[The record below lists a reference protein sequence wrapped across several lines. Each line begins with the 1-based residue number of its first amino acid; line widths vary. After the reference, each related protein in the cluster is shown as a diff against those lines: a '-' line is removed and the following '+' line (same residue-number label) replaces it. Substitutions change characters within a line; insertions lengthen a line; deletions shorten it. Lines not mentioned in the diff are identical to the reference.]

1 MNFKKILGSILSTMS
16 LFTAQSA
23 LAVDI
28 TNEATLNDYMTNK
41 DSDKQTGVIQNDITT
56 TAGITSSNSDV
67 AFQASG
73 NRVLSGELLRFTGAN
88 GKLTLSIVGGDKFT
102 INNTISLDGTTL
114 TNSNAGTYNLNNIL
128 GTGTLNLTSG
138 AKFTA
143 NNVTASLLSIAK
155 DTSLTLKDG
164 TITTVQISGNS
175 ATLNVQNLLN
185 SSSVTVSNYA
195 ILNVTDMYVS
205 STLVG
210 NSNSTITA
218 MKKVDGV
225 NTGAITVEGEFSLG
239 NASSAYADKVTANKV
254 TLTSN
259 SSLDLVGDDTTASK
273 NGVLTVS
280 DTLNIGNGSTV
291 KANTVNAKTIV
302 SDGKLIIGK
311 DGTEVSYV
319 NTDAMTINKGD
330 YTNTVIKGF
339 SGDYSNISFSSGGTD
354 INFNGKLNE
363 LRVKGG
369 STSSNATVTIN
380 NDSKLKIAAGAD
392 ESSKGVHFNGTIF
405 KVGDNAELNVD
416 AVSSD
421 ITFSSG
427 NKATGITLGNDSV
440 INVSS
445 SGANVVTLDNI
456 NHDTNSNFGTLNITS
471 GANAKTTAGI
481 KGSQWV
487 SGQIYLDKYIQNAG
501 STMTMLADSAINANV
516 VTINGGKLALTG
528 TSSTTTSDMSS
539 VKDTIR
545 AKTSFT
551 AKQATITSSGLTQII
566 SDGSMT
572 FTDSGITVNSGSNSI
587 LSLSAKEGV
596 NFSSTSHIILNGG
609 ELRIFGNNN
618 VVNKIS
624 GSLDNAKNQKGT
636 LRKVGSSQ
644 LELGTEGVKSSLNVD
659 TIIIGE
665 DKVFSGSADPVGSGL
680 VTVQQLINTEHFIV
694 SGDSTVDVK
703 IVKADEDD
711 PNTLGSTNAGSE
723 IRFKRTSNEIKD
735 NNGPVLNL
743 KKGTL
748 IADVI
753 DLSVKEANLYGG
765 VIGIEDGGTSKVI
778 FGNKSKIN
786 VKSDNAIR
794 IYVDNAAKGG
804 FSAQGSEINLENKGS
819 IVFGG
824 AVGSQAHWNI
834 KNKEVVQ
841 RFKAES
847 WFDGIKLDY
856 ELKEGGIFHNKGSI
870 LIGDYTNFG
879 FNDGDHPLN
888 LTGDDI
894 GNHVKFKG
902 GAIYNEGFFGS
913 YTLEGTAN
921 DVKFINNS
929 AASYLEEEKD
939 GTVIVTKYDGNGGA
953 IYNTKEGIIALGTKT
968 KFDSNGAGV
977 IGGAIY
983 NEATDS
989 TYTIDGKE
997 VDYNA
1002 VTLGKD
1008 TWFTTNK
1015 AGRLGGA
1022 IYTRG
1027 GTISIGEKAAFDNNV
1042 VGFKLDSS
1050 DIERNDLFFH
1060 KAEGGALYIAENSTV
1075 DIGAHSGIFNS
1086 FSSYSG
1092 GAISNHEGKL
1102 IFNDDGKIGDEPLR
1116 NDEIVKGSI
1125 RIESGGKRNETQKGV
1140 VTGNVFYTH
1149 QGGGLFNENG
1159 EIYTRRTNLDG
1170 STYLQSGLYNAE
1182 FNSNQALFGGAI
1194 YNYLSVDKDSDK
1206 QLAIENSTFTGNS
1219 ANRGVEI
1226 FYDAT
1231 SGYSNLEETTS
1242 SGGAIYNAGHKVYYT
1257 LEDGASGKQKYVKK
1271 NVEYNYKDKNGLLK
1285 THKNAQGET
1294 VKNEATKIKVK
1305 NSTFTG
1311 NTASNKAG
1319 AIYNDINTELELSDS
1334 TFNKNSATQGG
1345 AIYNSEGEYVKKA
1358 DEGTI
1363 YIGATIFTNLGEKG
1377 EKIIMNSNTATRQM
1391 SGKDETS
1398 PSNEFL
1404 GGAIYNA
1411 GTIKQKDS
1419 TSSYDNEVI
1428 GFEFNNNSA
1437 GAGQSTSDPA
1447 KSTIGRGGA
1456 YYNAVSGTTYVGNSK
1471 FDGNFTY
1478 AFAKDGEE
1486 VQSEG
1491 GAIYNEKGTLIIGES
1506 QDYDGTVKG
1515 VEFTNNGINAN
1526 SEVTTNRG
1534 GAIYN
1539 ATGATTIVE
1548 STKTKFSGN
1557 SAIKEGGAIY
1567 NATGATLEI
1576 KDGVSIGSIDDKAN
1590 NAKLGG
1596 GVFNAGSLK
1605 LAEGTSFVNNTAFN
1619 GGGLYLKKGSTV
1631 NADAAGLNHL
1641 SKVTFEG
1648 NSADYGAGLFVDED
1662 VDIFLDNVMFK
1673 GNSTSG
1679 LGSAF
1684 YNQGK
1689 LTLGENNTF
1698 FNNSGSLI
1706 GNSGELIFTKN
1717 FTIDGSKKG
1726 NEGNTSFIT
1735 NEENGVVKITTE
1747 NGTSL
1752 DINAIGDGTADGAA
1766 ISLLDKST
1774 ITTDGVAKTL
1784 KNAIFTKN
1792 KGKNGGAI
1800 YKESTEDLT
1809 IGNTKFDGNNAVA
1822 KGGAIYNAKGST
1834 VTIDADTKFTN
1845 NNANVAGGAIYNAEG
1860 GTLTFAKGY
1869 KGFANAN
1876 SKNYSTG
1883 NGGAISNDGVMNIYY
1898 DDANPDSII
1907 FSNQGKDLA
1916 TGNGGALHLGAK
1928 SIVKT
1933 NDTSKTDSNGYEVG
1947 YIKNG
1952 VFSNNTA
1959 NNGGALFNESNLVL
1973 EDTMF
1978 SGNKSGTAGGAIYNK
1993 GNVIDGRDYGI
2004 LDIILSENKTL
2015 YNNKSDDKGGA
2026 IYNEGGTVN
2035 IIAKSGSTPTI
2046 SGNTAHNQGGVVAS
2060 EGGVIN
2066 VGGNIKFKDNGTI
2079 AANSK
2084 GGVFSISSGT
2094 LNLDTTDGDIVFDNN
2109 TAAIGSAI
2117 YVENGGKI
2125 NFKGD
2130 DTHGITF
2137 SKTQTVASDSSSTNQ
2152 MNVAGGNIKFESS
2165 LAGFTGQFTQTGG
2178 TFTLANDFMNLNGT
2192 HNEVTGG
2199 KFILSDGA
2207 KLMPTTDT
2215 EDNKLNINGATIRFE
2230 NNDSS
2235 KLTDLSVLYQYKD
2248 TTKNSFS
2255 NAGSTLTYTS
2265 DKGDAKI
2272 GLSDAKLDL
2281 ALTQKFVDVVDE
2293 QTGEKY
2299 RKNSGEYALIL
2310 NGGADKN
2317 IDIAKDG
2324 RHAVSDLTVG
2334 DAVQIATDIK
2344 ISNGGKLS
2352 LEGAGLSKD
2361 VKTIDLS
2368 NGGQLNIFNDTYEK
2382 TVDGVLTKY
2391 NTDLTFYGKLIGDAT
2406 SKIYKGYKTSPL
2418 EDGLAGRASLIFA
2431 SGASAADYMGSYIQ
2445 NAGTLEFKEGSTY
2458 FNHLNSQV
2466 SYIEDAKL
2474 ILNDGVIYTGDTT
2487 INFDGK
2493 GGKFVLGSAT
2503 NIDMTHNPTPPPTNE
2518 KIEFEA
2524 KDKDGN
2530 TVRNTVKIGKDT
2542 TVQVTHGE
2550 TNVDASDEIINIGKN
2565 NAFSGIIVGG
2575 EENTA
2580 PDKSISIKVSTEGI
2594 EGKDTIFN
2602 VEDNGKLGF
2611 GDVKFVDS
2619 TGTDVTGTY
2628 SPTVK
2633 LGTNSEFYLVSGR
2646 DNDFSNL
2653 NLSTKATEWS
2663 KESGNLIKENAS
2675 KTTLTGAKTDLS
2687 GFHGTITIENGQIAL
2702 GDDITEDKKFAED
2715 TKFDL
2720 SKLANGASVIVD
2732 NITQNNDMTLIN
2744 GIGNKIIGTPT
2755 GDEFYRLK
2763 ITNDKGSIKFTT
2775 DGTKEYIP
2783 DIDVKNGSIL
2793 AMEAKGDI
2801 VVGDVDVISKFSTIS
2816 GVKQESVG
2824 GLKSDGLIKTGEIK
2838 VIGEK
2843 KGSEVAKAKLVL
2855 DAGGD
2860 IATGDSTTNDY
2871 KNITVK
2877 YGDLTATSTDGSI
2890 TFGDATDTTNPAL
2903 SVINGS
2909 AYIDAGKHL
2918 TINGDVTANG
2928 QDRTDALLALK
2939 AKGNITADDITASNL
2954 SDMYI
2959 RSTEGSVG
2967 LGDLTLTNVAV
2978 KTLDSTTE
2986 QHASVILADKGSIT
3000 VKDITL
3006 TDMKTNPTYIQAKD
3020 NISAGKITLDSASIN
3035 MISKEG
3041 SIAASGDVKVTDSKL
3056 EMGANGG
3063 TLTFGDATDTTNP
3076 ALDVANGSATILAK
3090 NDIKANGNIKIKDSD
3105 LYIKSQEGKV
3115 TFGEVTDTTNP
3126 ALSVVNGSAY
3136 VVAKDALTMNGDV
3149 VLDSLTKNSLIEG
3162 SSVSMD
3168 SLTSTN
3174 NAERMIA
3181 IGATNEKLA
3190 ITGEVTVDDTKLL
3203 QISGAKGI
3211 DIKATGTK
3219 KGDVT
3224 ITDSKFAAIADT
3236 GNINIDGNVSA
3247 DNSVVSIV
3255 VRDSGT
3261 GNITIGNNSTTTPA
3275 LSVVDSS
3282 AYISSEGLTTIKG
3295 DVLMNN
3301 LADLA
3306 YISGNSVDIKG
3317 DVSIKNSEYA
3327 STIYAQDGNLTLG
3340 ALDVVNNI
3348 DPNGK
3353 NAKTTIA
3360 SNGGDIIAKGKLNV
3374 EDADIWV
3381 SANGA
3386 MKIASDTDGTGVAVK
3401 VKGGKAE
3408 IFSSED
3414 MVINGD
3420 VDISEITDKSAIQ
3433 GGSVT
3438 AGKINIHD
3446 NDKDTIIKSTVGNI
3460 STKDISIV
3468 DNNGKLTAVGAK
3480 GGITTNNG
3488 KVNVANSNLQMV
3500 AENGD
3505 VNLGTGTI
3513 TVDNSTTIISA
3524 TNGGIMSGDI
3534 TVRDTV
3540 GGETPTE
3547 LGMAA
3552 KDGSISSGNIDLSSN
3567 VSLKQITTKTTGST
3581 AATDITNG
3589 NIKIADNAKYQAN
3602 SAGNYTAGD
3611 IIANVAE
3618 GSESIA
3624 QILADGNI
3632 TIQDITASNLADMF
3646 IRSKDGDIKAGALTL
3661 DKVAIKTIDSDTHAS
3676 VILAENGAI
3685 TVKDITLTDMATNPT
3700 YIQAK
3705 NDLSSGSISLKKA
3718 DANIISTDGNV
3729 TASGNVKADTSNI
3742 MMQAGGALTFGD
3754 ASDLT
3759 NPALKVNDGSAKIYA
3774 KNDILANGNIDVS
3787 KADLIIHSEEGGVTL
3802 GEETDLTNP
3811 ALKVAN
3817 GSAYVVAKDALTMNG
3832 DVDMSSITLIPNTT
3846 PENPKYGAVL
3856 QGKSV
3861 AMENLKLYDNTIDS
3875 VINATEGDVSI
3886 KSITLTNNKE
3896 TVDGKTT
3903 NKTITINA
3911 TDGSINVDKDIIVSS
3926 SNLNMLADNGIKG
3939 NNLTVSD
3946 SVSGDSSNPTFGT
3959 ILNAENGDVALN
3971 KVSVNNA
3978 MAAIQSS
3985 AGNVNIKDSLTVTT
3999 DSETE
4004 SQAYVI
4010 AENGKVSIGEGVTS
4024 STSGVDTGIISAG
4037 ENSNVTVVG
4046 NDVKL
4051 GNATTKTAINAGIN
4065 STVQIQSINNVDAA
4079 NTKVVAMGSTVGI
4092 YGAEGNV
4099 SIDGITSQMSKVAV
4113 NAGKKLNVKGSV
4125 NSTGSLLSLIGL
4137 EETHI
4142 GGSVT
4147 ATDSSSTIGSNGDV
4161 TFDKNV
4167 SFKNT
4172 VLTSGNSNVDLQ
4184 VGSISTA
4191 LTASGTSTTSNET
4204 TEANNDTP
4212 NLDVNKLIG
4221 TIQGTVK
4228 DIEEYNSTI
4237 EGKNVT
4243 VKGSL
4248 NATNDLLA
4256 IGRGHAVEKLAVNG
4270 DTTLDNSV
4278 VMINSSGDVVT
4289 NGLKAKDAY
4298 VFINAKDI
4306 KAKDIDTSVS
4316 DSSKFISYLETA
4328 NEKFAVDNN
4337 MTMKNTILNSK
4348 YTTNIAVGGAGDFN
4362 TTVLNIPNAN
4372 AQFGSL
4378 KTENTM
4384 VSLQNNQ
4391 ANNTISVTGD
4401 YTVAGD
4407 NLFYMDFDPATGA
4420 YDRVHVGGAING
4432 ADGATITVNSN
4443 LVNKGDVANGYQIY
4457 DVFQGNNGVSGVSF
4471 GLQGETVYSTVLAN
4485 YQMESLGSGKYAFR
4499 RTGYTPTALVNP
4511 VAVQLGGFLTQ
4522 VQTYDTAFDNLD
4534 MVMMLPMTAYG
4545 PNRYAVEDEE
4555 AMVYSPLFIPE
4566 LEKGVWFRPFA
4577 NFENVDMH
4585 QVGGKV
4591 DSQTYG
4597 ALVGGDTALKD
4608 LGNGYQGMMSAYV
4621 GYTGAHQDLDGVSNY
4636 QNGGVVGVTGAI
4648 YKNGFFSGLTV
4659 SANASGN
4666 SASTPYGSNDFFM
4679 LSAGAASKTGYN
4691 WELANGRFIIQPS
4704 WLMSY
4709 TFANVFDPNDIAGMK
4724 VDSSA
4729 LHAVQLAPGL
4739 KFIGNFSNG
4748 WQPYLTVDYRFNIC
4762 DDADYK
4768 VGVVDLPDA
4777 RVKSYIEYGL
4787 GMQKRW
4793 GDRFTGYGQFLGR
4806 GIGRNGVGLNLGMRW
4821 MVGDG
4826 RNPR

>member
-41 DSDKQTGVIQNDITT
+41 DNDKQTGVIQNDITT
-56 TAGITSSNSDV
+56 TTGITSSNSDV

-88 GKLTLSIVGGDKFT
+88 GKLTLSIVGGDTFT

-114 TNSNAGTYNLNNIL
+114 TNGNAGTYNLNNIL

-143 NNVTASLLSIAK
+143 NNVTASSLSIAK
-155 DTSLTLKDG
+155 DTSLTLNDG

-175 ATLNVQNLLN
+175 AALNVQNLLN
-185 SSSVTVSNYA
+185 SSSVTVSNSA

-210 NSNSTITA
+210 NSNSKITA
-218 MKKVDGV
+218 MKMVDGV
-225 NTGAITVEGEFSLG
+225 NTGEITVEGEFSLG

-280 DTLNIGNGSTV
+280 DTLNIDNDSTV
-291 KANTVNAKTIV
+291 KANTVNAKTIN
-302 SDGKLIIGK
+302 SKGKIIIGK
-311 DGTEVSYV
+311 DGAEVSYV

-339 SGDYSNISFSSGGTD
+339 SGDYSNISFSSGGKD

-369 STSSNATVTIN
+369 STSADATVTIN
-380 NDSKLKIAAGAD
+380 DDSKLKIAAGAD

-427 NKATGITLGNDSV
+427 NKATGITLGNGSV

-445 SGANVVTLDNI
+445 SEANVVTFDNI

-481 KGSQWV
+481 KGFQWV

-596 NFSSTSHIILNGG
+596 NFSSTSHILLNGG

-624 GSLDNAKNQKGT
+624 GSLDNGKDQKGT
-636 LRKVGSSQ
+636 LRKVGSSA
-644 LELGTEGVKSSLNVD
+644 LDLGTEGVKSSLNVD
-659 TIIIGE
+659 TVIIGE

-680 VTVQQLINTEHFIV
+680 VTVQQLLNTEHFKV

-723 IRFKRTSNEIKD
+723 IRFKRTANEIKE
-735 NNGPVLNL
+735 NSGPVLNL
-743 KKGTL
+743 RQGTL
-748 IADVI
+748 IADEI

-786 VKSDNAIR
+786 VKTDNAIR

-819 IVFGG
+819 IVFGS

-834 KNKEVVQ
+834 KNKDVVQ

-847 WFDGIKLDY
+847 WFDGIRLDY
-856 ELKEGGIFHNKGSI
+856 ELVNGGIFHNKGNI
-870 LIGDYTNFG
+870 IIGDYTNFG
-879 FNDGDHPLN
+879 FDDGNHPLK
-888 LTGDDI
+888 LTGEDI
-894 GNHVKFKG
+894 GNHVKLAG

-929 AASYLEEEKD
+929 AASYIEEEK
-939 GTVIVTKYDGNGGA
+939 GGGVVVTNRLGSGGA

-968 KFDSNGAGV
+968 KFDKNGAGQS
-977 IGGAIY
+977 GGAIY
-983 NEATDS
+983 NDATDS

-1015 AGRLGGA
+1015 AGRVGGA

-1060 KAEGGALYIAENSTV
+1060 NAEGGALYVAKNSTV
-1075 DIGAHSGIFNS
+1075 DIGAHSGIFNN

-1125 RIESGGKRNETQKGV
+1125 RIESGGKRNETKNGV
-1140 VTGNVFYTH
+1140 ATGNIFYTH

-1182 FNSNQALFGGAI
+1182 FNDNQALFGGAI
-1194 YNYLSVDKDSDK
+1194 YNYLSVDNESDK

-1219 ANRGVEI
+1219 ANRGIEI

-1242 SGGAIYNAGHKVYYT
+1242 SGGAIYNAGHKVSYT

-1271 NVEYNYKDKNGLLK
+1271 NVEYNYKDKDGLLK
-1285 THKNAQGET
+1285 TYLNAQGEP

-1334 TFNKNSATQGG
+1334 SFNKNSATQGG
-1345 AIYNSEGEYVKKA
+1345 AIYNSEGENVKKA

-1419 TSSYDNEVI
+1419 TSSYNNEVI

-1478 AFAKDGEE
+1478 AFAKDGKE

-1766 ISLLDKST
+1766 ISLLGKST

-1916 TGNGGALHLGAK
+1916 TGNGGALHLGSK

-1933 NDTSKTDSNGYEVG
+1933 NNTSKTDSNGYEVG

-2084 GGVFSISSGT
+2084 GGVFSVSSGT

-2361 VKTIDLS
+2361 VKTVDLS

-2524 KDKDGN
+2524 KDKNGN

-2663 KESGNLIKENAS
+2663 KESGNLIKKNAS

-2744 GIGNKIIGTPT
+2744 GIGNENIGTPT

-2903 SVINGS
+2903 
-2909 AYIDAGKHL
+2909 
-2918 TINGDVTANG
+2918 
-2928 QDRTDALLALK
+2928 
-2939 AKGNITADDITASNL
+2939 
-2954 SDMYI
+2954 
-2959 RSTEGSVG
+2959 
-2967 LGDLTLTNVAV
+2967 
-2978 KTLDSTTE
+2978 
-2986 QHASVILADKGSIT
+2986 
-3000 VKDITL
+3000 
-3006 TDMKTNPTYIQAKD
+3006 
-3020 NISAGKITLDSASIN
+3020 
-3035 MISKEG
+3035 
-3041 SIAASGDVKVTDSKL
+3041 
-3056 EMGANGG
+3056 
-3063 TLTFGDATDTTNP
+3063 
-3076 ALDVANGSATILAK
+3076 DVANGSATILAK

-3162 SSVSMD
+3162 SSVSMG

-3211 DIKATGTK
+3211 DINATGTK

-3261 GNITIGNNSTTTPA
+3261 GNITIGNNNTTTPA

-3353 NAKTTIA
+3353 NVKTTIA

-3414 MVINGD
+3414 MVIKGD
-3420 VDISEITDKSAIQ
+3420 VDISEITDKSSIR
-3433 GGSVT
+3433 GGSVST
-3438 AGKINIHD
+3438 GKINIHD
-3446 NDKDTIIKSTVGNI
+3446 NEKAMEIVSTVGNI
-3460 STKDISIV
+3460 STKDISV
-3468 DNNGKLTAVGAK
+3468 KDNNGELTNIQAK

-3488 KVNVANSNLQMV
+3488 NVDVANSNLQLI
-3500 AENGD
+3500 AQDGD
-3505 VNLGTGTI
+3505 VSLGTGTI

-3524 TNGGIMSGDI
+3524 TNGGITSGNI
-3534 TVRDTV
+3534 KVSDTAA
-3540 GGETPTE
+3540 GNIPTE

-3632 TIQDITASNLADMF
+3632 TIQDITAANLADMF

-3742 MMQAGGALTFGD
+3742 IMSAGGALTFGD

-3759 NPALKVNDGSAKIYA
+3759 NPALKVNDGSAKISA

-3787 KADLIIHSEEGGVTL
+3787 KADLIIHSKEGGVTL

-3817 GSAYVVAKDALTMNG
+3817 GSAKISADDGALIIKG
-3832 DVDMSSITLIPNTT
+3832 DVDMTAITADALM
-3846 PENPKYGAVL
+3846 

-3861 AMENLKLYDNTIDS
+3861 AMENLKLYDNTKNS

-3971 KVSVNNA
+3971 KISVNNA

-4004 SQAYVI
+4004 SRAYVI

-4221 TIQGTVK
+4221 TIQGKVK

-4289 NGLKAKDAY
+4289 NGLKAKDAF

-4420 YDRVHVGGAING
+4420 YDRVHVGGAITG

-4471 GLQGETVYSTVLAN
+4471 GLQGETAYSTALAN

-4499 RTGYTPTALVNP
+4499 RTGYTPTALVNS

-4762 DDADYK
+4762 DNADYK

>member
-41 DSDKQTGVIQNDITT
+41 DNDKQTGVIQNDITT
-56 TAGITSSNSDV
+56 TTGITSSNSDV

-88 GKLTLSIVGGDKFT
+88 GKLTLSIVGGDTFT

-114 TNSNAGTYNLNNIL
+114 TNGNAGTYNLNNIL

-143 NNVTASLLSIAK
+143 NNVTASSLSIAK
-155 DTSLTLKDG
+155 DTSLTLNDG

-175 ATLNVQNLLN
+175 AALNVQNLLN
-185 SSSVTVSNYA
+185 SSSVTVSNSA

-210 NSNSTITA
+210 NSNSKITA
-218 MKKVDGV
+218 MKMVDGV
-225 NTGAITVEGEFSLG
+225 NTGEITVEGEFFLG

-280 DTLNIGNGSTV
+280 DTLNIDNDSTV
-291 KANTVNAKTIV
+291 KANTVNAKTIN
-302 SDGKLIIGK
+302 SKGKIIIGK
-311 DGTEVSYV
+311 DGAEVSYV

-339 SGDYSNISFSSGGTD
+339 SGDYSNISFSSGGKD

-369 STSSNATVTIN
+369 STSSDATVTIN
-380 NDSKLKIAAGAD
+380 DDSKLKIAAGAD

-427 NKATGITLGNDSV
+427 NKATGITLGNGSV

-445 SGANVVTLDNI
+445 SEANVVTFDNI

-481 KGSQWV
+481 KGFQWV

-596 NFSSTSHIILNGG
+596 NFSSTSHILLNGG
-609 ELRIFGNNN
+609 ELRIFGNSN

-624 GSLDNAKNQKGT
+624 GSLDNGKDQKGT
-636 LRKVGSSQ
+636 LRKVGSSA
-644 LELGTEGVKSSLNVD
+644 LDLGTEGVKSSLNVD
-659 TIIIGE
+659 TVIIGE

-680 VTVQQLINTEHFIV
+680 VTVQQLLNTEHFKV

-723 IRFKRTSNEIKD
+723 IRFKRTANEIKE
-735 NNGPVLNL
+735 NSGPVLNL
-743 KKGTL
+743 RQGTL
-748 IADVI
+748 IADEI

-786 VKSDNAIR
+786 VKTDNAIR

-819 IVFGG
+819 IVFGS

-834 KNKEVVQ
+834 KNKDVVQ

-847 WFDGIKLDY
+847 WFDGIRLDY
-856 ELKEGGIFHNKGSI
+856 ELVNGGIFHNQGNI
-870 LIGDYTNFG
+870 IIGDYTNFG
-879 FNDGDHPLN
+879 FDDGNHPLK
-888 LTGDDI
+888 LTGEDI
-894 GNHVKFKG
+894 GNHVKLAG

-929 AASYLEEEKD
+929 AASYIEEEK
-939 GTVIVTKYDGNGGA
+939 GGGVVVTNRLGSGGA

-968 KFDSNGAGV
+968 KFDKNGAGQS
-977 IGGAIY
+977 GGAIY

-1015 AGRLGGA
+1015 AGRVGGA

-1060 KAEGGALYIAENSTV
+1060 NAEGGALYVAKNSTV
-1075 DIGAHSGIFNS
+1075 DIGAHSGMFNN

-1125 RIESGGKRNETQKGV
+1125 RIESGGKRNETKNGV
-1140 VTGNVFYTH
+1140 ATGNIFYTH

-1182 FNSNQALFGGAI
+1182 FNDNQALFGGAI
-1194 YNYLSVDKDSDK
+1194 YNYLSVDNESDK
-1206 QLAIENSTFTGNS
+1206 HLAIENSTFTGNS
-1219 ANRGVEI
+1219 ANRGIEI

-1242 SGGAIYNAGHKVYYT
+1242 SGGAIYNAGHKVSYT

-1271 NVEYNYKDKNGLLK
+1271 NVEYNYKDKDGLLK
-1285 THKNAQGET
+1285 THKNAQGKT

-1334 TFNKNSATQGG
+1334 SFNKNSATQGG
-1345 AIYNSEGEYVKKA
+1345 AIYNSEGENVKKA

-1419 TSSYDNEVI
+1419 TSSYNNEVI

-1478 AFAKDGEE
+1478 AFAKDGKE

-1766 ISLLDKST
+1766 ISLLGKST

-1916 TGNGGALHLGAK
+1916 TGNGGALHLGSK

-1933 NDTSKTDSNGYEVG
+1933 NNTSKTDSNGYEVG

-2035 IIAKSGSTPTI
+2035 IIAKSGSTLTI

-2474 ILNDGVIYTGDTT
+2474 ILNDGVIYTGDTI

-2524 KDKDGN
+2524 KDKNGN

-2744 GIGNKIIGTPT
+2744 GIGNEIIGTPT

-2903 SVINGS
+2903 
-2909 AYIDAGKHL
+2909 
-2918 TINGDVTANG
+2918 
-2928 QDRTDALLALK
+2928 
-2939 AKGNITADDITASNL
+2939 
-2954 SDMYI
+2954 
-2959 RSTEGSVG
+2959 
-2967 LGDLTLTNVAV
+2967 
-2978 KTLDSTTE
+2978 
-2986 QHASVILADKGSIT
+2986 
-3000 VKDITL
+3000 
-3006 TDMKTNPTYIQAKD
+3006 
-3020 NISAGKITLDSASIN
+3020 
-3035 MISKEG
+3035 
-3041 SIAASGDVKVTDSKL
+3041 
-3056 EMGANGG
+3056 
-3063 TLTFGDATDTTNP
+3063 
-3076 ALDVANGSATILAK
+3076 DVANGSATILAK

-3162 SSVSMD
+3162 SSVSMG

-3190 ITGEVTVDDTKLL
+3190 ITGDVTVDDTKLL

-3211 DIKATGTK
+3211 DINATGTK

-3340 ALDVVNNI
+3340 ALDIVNNI

-3353 NAKTTIA
+3353 NVKTTIA

-3420 VDISEITDKSAIQ
+3420 VDISEITDKSSIR
-3433 GGSVT
+3433 GGSVST
-3438 AGKINIHD
+3438 GKINIHD
-3446 NDKDTIIKSTVGNI
+3446 NEKAMEIVSTVGNI
-3460 STKDISIV
+3460 STKDISV
-3468 DNNGKLTAVGAK
+3468 KDNNGELTNIQAK

-3488 KVNVANSNLQMV
+3488 NVDVANSNLQLI
-3500 AENGD
+3500 AQDGD
-3505 VNLGTGTI
+3505 VSLGTGTI

-3524 TNGGIMSGDI
+3524 TNGGITSGNI
-3534 TVRDTV
+3534 KVSDTAA
-3540 GGETPTE
+3540 GNIPTE

-3632 TIQDITASNLADMF
+3632 TIQDITAANLADMF

-3742 MMQAGGALTFGD
+3742 IMSAGGALTFGD

-3759 NPALKVNDGSAKIYA
+3759 NPALKVNDGSAKISA

-3787 KADLIIHSEEGGVTL
+3787 KADLIIHSKEGGVTL

-3817 GSAYVVAKDALTMNG
+3817 GSAKISADDGALIIKG
-3832 DVDMSSITLIPNTT
+3832 DVDMTAITADALM
-3846 PENPKYGAVL
+3846 

-3861 AMENLKLYDNTIDS
+3861 AMENLKLYDNTKNS

-3926 SNLNMLADNGIKG
+3926 SNLNMLANNGIKG

-4004 SQAYVI
+4004 SRAYVI

-4221 TIQGTVK
+4221 TIQGKVK

-4289 NGLKAKDAY
+4289 NGLKAKDAF

-4420 YDRVHVGGAING
+4420 YDRVHVGGAITG

-4471 GLQGETVYSTVLAN
+4471 GLQGETAYSTALAN

-4762 DDADYK
+4762 DNADYK

>member
-41 DSDKQTGVIQNDITT
+41 DNDKQTGVIQNDITT

-88 GKLTLSIVGGDKFT
+88 GKLTLSIVGGDTFT

-114 TNSNAGTYNLNNIL
+114 TNGNAGTYNLNNIL

-143 NNVTASLLSIAK
+143 NNVTASSLSIAK
-155 DTSLTLKDG
+155 DTSLTLNDG

-175 ATLNVQNLLN
+175 AALNVQNLLN
-185 SSSVTVSNYA
+185 SSSVTVSNSA

-210 NSNSTITA
+210 NSNSKITA
-218 MKKVDGV
+218 MKMVDGV
-225 NTGAITVEGEFSLG
+225 NTGSITVEGEFSLG

-280 DTLNIGNGSTV
+280 DTLNIDNDSTV
-291 KANTVNAKTIV
+291 KANTVNAKTIN
-302 SDGKLIIGK
+302 SKGKIIIGK
-311 DGTEVSYV
+311 DGAEVSYV

-339 SGDYSNISFSSGGTD
+339 SGDYSNISFSSGGKD

-369 STSSNATVTIN
+369 STSADATVTIN
-380 NDSKLKIAAGAD
+380 DDSKLKIAAGAD

-427 NKATGITLGNDSV
+427 NKATGITLGNGSV

-445 SGANVVTLDNI
+445 SEANVVTFDNI

-481 KGSQWV
+481 KGFQWV

-596 NFSSTSHIILNGG
+596 NFSSTSHILLNGG

-624 GSLDNAKNQKGT
+624 GSLDNAKDQKGT
-636 LRKVGSSQ
+636 LRKVGSSA
-644 LELGTEGVKSSLNVD
+644 LDLGTEGVKSSLNVD
-659 TIIIGE
+659 TVIIGE

-680 VTVQQLINTEHFIV
+680 VTVQQLLNTEHFIV
-694 SGDSTVDVK
+694 SGNSTVDVK

-711 PNTLGSTNAGSE
+711 PNTLGSTNTGSE
-723 IRFKRTSNEIKD
+723 IRFNRTANEIKE

-743 KKGTL
+743 RQGTL
-748 IADVI
+748 IADKI

-786 VKSDNAIR
+786 VKTDNAIR

-819 IVFGG
+819 IVFGS

-847 WFDGIKLDY
+847 WFDGIRLDY
-856 ELKEGGIFHNKGSI
+856 ELEEGGIFHNKGNI
-870 LIGDYTNFG
+870 IIGDYTNFG
-879 FNDGDHPLN
+879 FDEGNHPLK

-894 GNHVKFKG
+894 GNHVKLAG

-921 DVKFINNS
+921 DVKFIDNS
-929 AASYLEEEKD
+929 AASYIEEEK
-939 GTVIVTKYDGNGGA
+939 GGGVVVTNRLGSGGA

-968 KFDSNGAGV
+968 KFDKNGAGQS
-977 IGGAIY
+977 GGAIY
-983 NEATDS
+983 NDATDS

-1015 AGRLGGA
+1015 AGRVGGA

-1060 KAEGGALYIAENSTV
+1060 NAEGGALYVAKNSTV

-1125 RIESGGKRNETQKGV
+1125 RIESGGKRNETKNGV
-1140 VTGNVFYTH
+1140 ATGNIFYTH

-1182 FNSNQALFGGAI
+1182 FNDNQALFGGAI
-1194 YNYLSVDKDSDK
+1194 YNYLSVDNESDK

-1219 ANRGVEI
+1219 ANRGIEI

-1242 SGGAIYNAGHKVYYT
+1242 SGGAIYNAGHKVSYT

-1271 NVEYNYKDKNGLLK
+1271 NVEYNYKDKDGLLK
-1285 THKNAQGET
+1285 TYLNAQGEP

-1334 TFNKNSATQGG
+1334 SFNKNSATQGG
-1345 AIYNSEGEYVKKA
+1345 AIYNSEGENVKKA

-1419 TSSYDNEVI
+1419 TSSYNNEVI

-1478 AFAKDGEE
+1478 AFAKDGKE

-1766 ISLLDKST
+1766 ISLLGKST

-1916 TGNGGALHLGAK
+1916 TGNGGALHLGSK

-1933 NDTSKTDSNGYEVG
+1933 NNTSKTDSNGYEVG

-2524 KDKDGN
+2524 KDKNGN

-2663 KESGNLIKENAS
+2663 KESGNLIKKNAS

-2702 GDDITEDKKFAED
+2702 GDDITEDKKFAKD

-2744 GIGNKIIGTPT
+2744 GIGNEIIGTPT

-2903 SVINGS
+2903 
-2909 AYIDAGKHL
+2909 
-2918 TINGDVTANG
+2918 
-2928 QDRTDALLALK
+2928 
-2939 AKGNITADDITASNL
+2939 
-2954 SDMYI
+2954 
-2959 RSTEGSVG
+2959 
-2967 LGDLTLTNVAV
+2967 
-2978 KTLDSTTE
+2978 
-2986 QHASVILADKGSIT
+2986 
-3000 VKDITL
+3000 
-3006 TDMKTNPTYIQAKD
+3006 
-3020 NISAGKITLDSASIN
+3020 
-3035 MISKEG
+3035 
-3041 SIAASGDVKVTDSKL
+3041 
-3056 EMGANGG
+3056 
-3063 TLTFGDATDTTNP
+3063 
-3076 ALDVANGSATILAK
+3076 DVANGSATILAK

-3162 SSVSMD
+3162 SSVSMG

-3190 ITGEVTVDDTKLL
+3190 ITGDVTVDDTKLL

-3211 DIKATGTK
+3211 DINATGTK

-3353 NAKTTIA
+3353 NVKTTIA

-3420 VDISEITDKSAIQ
+3420 VDISEITDKSSIR
-3433 GGSVT
+3433 GGSVST
-3438 AGKINIHD
+3438 GKINIHD
-3446 NDKDTIIKSTVGNI
+3446 NEKAMEIVSTVGNI
-3460 STKDISIV
+3460 STKDISV
-3468 DNNGKLTAVGAK
+3468 KDNNGELTNIQAK

-3488 KVNVANSNLQMV
+3488 NVDVANSNLQLI
-3500 AENGD
+3500 AQDGD
-3505 VNLGTGTI
+3505 VSLGTGTI

-3524 TNGGIMSGDI
+3524 TNGGITSGNI
-3534 TVRDTV
+3534 KVSDTAA
-3540 GGETPTE
+3540 GNIPTE

-3632 TIQDITASNLADMF
+3632 TIQDITAANLADMF

-3742 MMQAGGALTFGD
+3742 IMSAGGALTFGD

-3759 NPALKVNDGSAKIYA
+3759 NPALKVNDGSAKISA

-3787 KADLIIHSEEGGVTL
+3787 KADLIIHSKEGGVTL

-3817 GSAYVVAKDALTMNG
+3817 GSAKISADDGALIIKG
-3832 DVDMSSITLIPNTT
+3832 DVDMTAITADALM
-3846 PENPKYGAVL
+3846 

-3861 AMENLKLYDNTIDS
+3861 AMENLKLYDNTKNS

-3926 SNLNMLADNGIKG
+3926 SNLNMLANNGIKG

-4004 SQAYVI
+4004 SRAYVI

-4221 TIQGTVK
+4221 TIQGKVK

-4289 NGLKAKDAY
+4289 NGLKAKDAF

-4420 YDRVHVGGAING
+4420 YDRVHVGGAITG

-4471 GLQGETVYSTVLAN
+4471 GLQGETAYSTALAN

-4762 DDADYK
+4762 DNADYK

>member
-41 DSDKQTGVIQNDITT
+41 DNDKQTGVIQNDITT
-56 TAGITSSNSDV
+56 TTGITSSNSDV

-88 GKLTLSIVGGDKFT
+88 GKLTLSIVGGDTFT

-114 TNSNAGTYNLNNIL
+114 TNGNAGTYNLNNIL

-143 NNVTASLLSIAK
+143 NNVTASSLSIAK
-155 DTSLTLKDG
+155 DTSLTLNDG

-175 ATLNVQNLLN
+175 AALNVQNLLN
-185 SSSVTVSNYA
+185 SSSVTVSNSA

-210 NSNSTITA
+210 NSNSKITA
-218 MKKVDGV
+218 MKMVDGV
-225 NTGAITVEGEFSLG
+225 NTGEITVEGEFSLG

-280 DTLNIGNGSTV
+280 DTLNIDNDSTV
-291 KANTVNAKTIV
+291 KANTVNAKTIN
-302 SDGKLIIGK
+302 SKGKIIIGK
-311 DGTEVSYV
+311 DGAEVSYV

-339 SGDYSNISFSSGGTD
+339 SGDYSNISFSSGGKD

-369 STSSNATVTIN
+369 STSADATVTIN
-380 NDSKLKIAAGAD
+380 DDSKLKIAAGAD

-427 NKATGITLGNDSV
+427 NKATGITLGNGSV

-445 SGANVVTLDNI
+445 SEANVVTFDNI

-481 KGSQWV
+481 KGFQWV

-596 NFSSTSHIILNGG
+596 NFSSTSHILLNGG

-624 GSLDNAKNQKGT
+624 GSLDNAKDQKGT
-636 LRKVGSSQ
+636 LRKVGSSA
-644 LELGTEGVKSSLNVD
+644 LDLGTEGVKSSLNVD
-659 TIIIGE
+659 TVIIGE

-680 VTVQQLINTEHFIV
+680 VTVQQLLNTEHFIV
-694 SGDSTVDVK
+694 SGNSTVDVK

-711 PNTLGSTNAGSE
+711 PNTLGSTNTGSE
-723 IRFKRTSNEIKD
+723 IRFNRTANEIKE

-743 KKGTL
+743 RQGTL
-748 IADVI
+748 IADKI

-786 VKSDNAIR
+786 VKTDNAIR

-819 IVFGG
+819 IVFGS

-847 WFDGIKLDY
+847 WFDGIRLDY
-856 ELKEGGIFHNKGSI
+856 ELEEGGIFHNKGNI
-870 LIGDYTNFG
+870 IIGDYTNFG

-894 GNHVKFKG
+894 GNHVKLAG

-929 AASYLEEEKD
+929 AASYLEKEKD
-939 GTVIVTKYDGNGGA
+939 GTVVVIGRFGSGGA

-968 KFDSNGAGV
+968 KFDSNGAGQ

-1015 AGRLGGA
+1015 AGRAGGA
-1022 IYTRG
+1022 IYTKG

-1060 KAEGGALYIAENSTV
+1060 NAEGGALYIAENSTV

-1125 RIESGGKRNETQKGV
+1125 RIESGGKRNETKNGV
-1140 VTGNVFYTH
+1140 ATGNIFYTH

-1182 FNSNQALFGGAI
+1182 FNDNQALFGGAI
-1194 YNYLSVDKDSDK
+1194 YNYLSVDNESDK

-1219 ANRGVEI
+1219 ANRGIEI

-1242 SGGAIYNAGHKVYYT
+1242 SGGAIYNAGHKVSYT

-1285 THKNAQGET
+1285 TYLNAQGEP

-1334 TFNKNSATQGG
+1334 SFNKNSATQGG
-1345 AIYNSEGEYVKKA
+1345 AIYNSEGENVKKA

-1419 TSSYDNEVI
+1419 TSSYNNEVI

-1478 AFAKDGEE
+1478 AFAKDGKE

-1766 ISLLDKST
+1766 ISLLGKST

-1933 NDTSKTDSNGYEVG
+1933 NNTSKTDSNGYEVG

-2406 SKIYKGYKTSPL
+2406 SKIYKGYKTSSL

-2524 KDKDGN
+2524 KDKNGN

-2663 KESGNLIKENAS
+2663 KESGNLIKKNAS

-2744 GIGNKIIGTPT
+2744 GIGNEIIGTPT

-2877 YGDLTATSTDGSI
+2877 YGNLTATSTDGSI
-2890 TFGDATDTTNPAL
+2890 
-2903 SVINGS
+2903 
-2909 AYIDAGKHL
+2909 
-2918 TINGDVTANG
+2918 
-2928 QDRTDALLALK
+2928 
-2939 AKGNITADDITASNL
+2939 
-2954 SDMYI
+2954 
-2959 RSTEGSVG
+2959 
-2967 LGDLTLTNVAV
+2967 
-2978 KTLDSTTE
+2978 
-2986 QHASVILADKGSIT
+2986 
-3000 VKDITL
+3000 
-3006 TDMKTNPTYIQAKD
+3006 
-3020 NISAGKITLDSASIN
+3020 
-3035 MISKEG
+3035 
-3041 SIAASGDVKVTDSKL
+3041 
-3056 EMGANGG
+3056 
-3063 TLTFGDATDTTNP
+3063 TFGDATDTTNP

-3162 SSVSMD
+3162 SSVSMG

-3317 DVSIKNSEYA
+3317 DVFIKNSEYA

-3353 NAKTTIA
+3353 NVKTTIA

-3468 DNNGKLTAVGAK
+3468 DNNGKLTAISSK

-3488 KVNVANSNLQMV
+3488 KVNVANSNLQLI
-3500 AENGD
+3500 AQDGD
-3505 VNLGTGTI
+3505 VSLGTGTI

-3524 TNGGIMSGDI
+3524 TNGGITSGNI
-3534 TVRDTV
+3534 KVSDTAA
-3540 GGETPTE
+3540 GNIPTE

-3742 MMQAGGALTFGD
+3742 IMSAGGALTFGD

-3759 NPALKVNDGSAKIYA
+3759 NPALKVNDGSATILA
-3774 KNDILANGNIDVS
+3774 KNDITANGNIDVS
-3787 KADLIIHSEEGGVTL
+3787 KADLIIQSKEGGVTL

-3817 GSAYVVAKDALTMNG
+3817 GSAKISADDGALIIKG
-3832 DVDMSSITLIPNTT
+3832 DVDMTAITADALM
-3846 PENPKYGAVL
+3846 

-3861 AMENLKLYDNTIDS
+3861 AMENLKLYDNTKDS

-3959 ILNAENGDVALN
+3959 ILKAKNGDVELN

-4004 SQAYVI
+4004 SRAYVI

-4221 TIQGTVK
+4221 TIQGKVK

-4289 NGLKAKDAY
+4289 NGLKAKDAF

-4328 NEKFAVDNN
+4328 NEKFAVNNN

-4420 YDRVHVGGAING
+4420 YDRVHVGGAITG

-4471 GLQGETVYSTVLAN
+4471 GLQGETAYSTALAN

-4621 GYTGAHQDLDGVSNY
+4621 GYTGAHQDLDGVANY

-4762 DDADYK
+4762 DNADYK

>member
-41 DSDKQTGVIQNDITT
+41 DNDKQTGVIQNDITT

-88 GKLTLSIVGGDKFT
+88 GKLTLSIVGGDTFT

-114 TNSNAGTYNLNNIL
+114 TNGNAGTYNLNNIL

-143 NNVTASLLSIAK
+143 NNVTASSLSIAK
-155 DTSLTLKDG
+155 DTSLTLNDG

-175 ATLNVQNLLN
+175 AALNVQNLLN
-185 SSSVTVSNYA
+185 SSSVTVSNSA

-210 NSNSTITA
+210 NSNSKITA
-218 MKKVDGV
+218 MKMVDGV
-225 NTGAITVEGEFSLG
+225 NTGEITVEGEFSLG

-280 DTLNIGNGSTV
+280 DTLNIDNDSTV
-291 KANTVNAKTIV
+291 KANTVNAKTIN
-302 SDGKLIIGK
+302 SKGKIIIGK
-311 DGTEVSYV
+311 DGAEVSYV

-339 SGDYSNISFSSGGTD
+339 SGDYSNISFSSGGKD

-369 STSSNATVTIN
+369 STSADATVTIN
-380 NDSKLKIAAGAD
+380 DDSKLKIAAGAD

-427 NKATGITLGNDSV
+427 NKATGITLGNGSV

-445 SGANVVTLDNI
+445 SEANVVTFDNI

-481 KGSQWV
+481 KGFQWV

-596 NFSSTSHIILNGG
+596 NFSSTSHILLNGG
-609 ELRIFGNNN
+609 ELRIFGNSN

-624 GSLDNAKNQKGT
+624 GSLDNAKDQKGT
-636 LRKVGSSQ
+636 LRKVGSSA
-644 LELGTEGVKSSLNVD
+644 LDLGTEGVKSSLNVD
-659 TIIIGE
+659 TVIIGE

-680 VTVQQLINTEHFIV
+680 VTVQQLLNTEHFIV
-694 SGDSTVDVK
+694 SGNSTVDVK

-723 IRFKRTSNEIKD
+723 IRFNRTANEIKE

-743 KKGTL
+743 RQGTL
-748 IADVI
+748 IADKI

-786 VKSDNAIR
+786 VKTDNAIR

-819 IVFGG
+819 IVFGS

-834 KNKEVVQ
+834 KNKDVVQ

-847 WFDGIKLDY
+847 WFDGIRLDY
-856 ELKEGGIFHNKGSI
+856 ELVNGGIFHNKGNI
-870 LIGDYTNFG
+870 IIGDYTNFG
-879 FNDGDHPLN
+879 FDDGNHPLK
-888 LTGDDI
+888 LTGEDI
-894 GNHVKFKG
+894 GNHVKLAG

-929 AASYLEEEKD
+929 AASYIEEEK
-939 GTVIVTKYDGNGGA
+939 GGGVVVTNRLGSGGA

-968 KFDSNGAGV
+968 KFDKNGAGQS
-977 IGGAIY
+977 GGAIY
-983 NEATDS
+983 NDATDS

-1015 AGRLGGA
+1015 AGRVGGA

-1060 KAEGGALYIAENSTV
+1060 NAEGGALYVAKNSTV
-1075 DIGAHSGIFNS
+1075 DIGAHSGIFNN

-1125 RIESGGKRNETQKGV
+1125 RIESGGKRNETKNGV
-1140 VTGNVFYTH
+1140 ATGNIFYTH

-1182 FNSNQALFGGAI
+1182 FNDNQALFGGAI
-1194 YNYLSVDKDSDK
+1194 YNYLSVDNESDK

-1219 ANRGVEI
+1219 ANRGIEI

-1242 SGGAIYNAGHKVYYT
+1242 SGGAIYNAGHKVSYT

-1271 NVEYNYKDKNGLLK
+1271 NVEYNYKDKDGLLK
-1285 THKNAQGET
+1285 TYLNAQGEP

-1334 TFNKNSATQGG
+1334 SFNKNSATQGG
-1345 AIYNSEGEYVKKA
+1345 AIYNSEGENVKKA

-1419 TSSYDNEVI
+1419 TSSYNNEVI

-1478 AFAKDGEE
+1478 AFAKDGKE

-1619 GGGLYLKKGSTV
+1619 GGGLYLKTGSTV

-1766 ISLLDKST
+1766 ISLLGKST

-1933 NDTSKTDSNGYEVG
+1933 NNTSKTDSNGYEVG

-2084 GGVFSISSGT
+2084 GGVFSVSSGT

-2524 KDKDGN
+2524 KDKNGN

-2663 KESGNLIKENAS
+2663 KESGNLIKKNAS

-2744 GIGNKIIGTPT
+2744 GIGNEIIGTPT

-2903 SVINGS
+2903 
-2909 AYIDAGKHL
+2909 
-2918 TINGDVTANG
+2918 
-2928 QDRTDALLALK
+2928 
-2939 AKGNITADDITASNL
+2939 
-2954 SDMYI
+2954 
-2959 RSTEGSVG
+2959 
-2967 LGDLTLTNVAV
+2967 
-2978 KTLDSTTE
+2978 
-2986 QHASVILADKGSIT
+2986 
-3000 VKDITL
+3000 
-3006 TDMKTNPTYIQAKD
+3006 
-3020 NISAGKITLDSASIN
+3020 
-3035 MISKEG
+3035 
-3041 SIAASGDVKVTDSKL
+3041 
-3056 EMGANGG
+3056 
-3063 TLTFGDATDTTNP
+3063 
-3076 ALDVANGSATILAK
+3076 DVANGSATILAK

-3162 SSVSMD
+3162 SSVSMG

-3340 ALDVVNNI
+3340 ALDIVNNI

-3353 NAKTTIA
+3353 NVKTTIA

-3420 VDISEITDKSAIQ
+3420 VDISEITDKSSIR
-3433 GGSVT
+3433 GGSVST
-3438 AGKINIHD
+3438 GKINIHD
-3446 NDKDTIIKSTVGNI
+3446 NEKAMEIVSTVGNI
-3460 STKDISIV
+3460 STKDISV
-3468 DNNGKLTAVGAK
+3468 KDNNGELTNIQAK

-3488 KVNVANSNLQMV
+3488 NVDVANSNLQLI
-3500 AENGD
+3500 AQDGD
-3505 VNLGTGTI
+3505 VSLGTGTI

-3524 TNGGIMSGDI
+3524 TNGGITSGNI
-3534 TVRDTV
+3534 KVSDTAA
-3540 GGETPTE
+3540 GNIPTE

-3742 MMQAGGALTFGD
+3742 IMSAGGALTFGD

-3817 GSAYVVAKDALTMNG
+3817 GSAKISADDGALIIKG
-3832 DVDMSSITLIPNTT
+3832 DVDMTAITADALM
-3846 PENPKYGAVL
+3846 

-3861 AMENLKLYDNTIDS
+3861 AMENLKLYDNTKNS

-3971 KVSVNNA
+3971 KISVNNA

-4004 SQAYVI
+4004 SRAYVI

-4221 TIQGTVK
+4221 TIQGKVK

-4289 NGLKAKDAY
+4289 NGLKAKDAF

-4420 YDRVHVGGAING
+4420 YDRVHVGGAITG

-4471 GLQGETVYSTVLAN
+4471 GLQGETAYSTALAN

-4621 GYTGAHQDLDGVSNY
+4621 GYTGAHQDLDGVANY

-4762 DDADYK
+4762 DNADYK

>member
-41 DSDKQTGVIQNDITT
+41 DNDKQTGVIQNDITT

-88 GKLTLSIVGGDKFT
+88 GKLTLSIVGGDTFT

-114 TNSNAGTYNLNNIL
+114 TNGNAGTYNLNNIL

-143 NNVTASLLSIAK
+143 NNVTASSLSIAK
-155 DTSLTLKDG
+155 DTSLTLNDG

-175 ATLNVQNLLN
+175 AALNVQNLLN
-185 SSSVTVSNYA
+185 SSSVTVSNSA

-210 NSNSTITA
+210 NSNSKITA
-218 MKKVDGV
+218 MKMVDGV
-225 NTGAITVEGEFSLG
+225 NTGEITVEGEFSLG

-280 DTLNIGNGSTV
+280 DTLNIDNDSTV
-291 KANTVNAKTIV
+291 KANTVNAKTIN
-302 SDGKLIIGK
+302 SKGKIIIGK
-311 DGTEVSYV
+311 DGAEVSYV

-339 SGDYSNISFSSGGTD
+339 SGDYSNISFSSGGKD

-369 STSSNATVTIN
+369 STSSDATVTIN
-380 NDSKLKIAAGAD
+380 DDSKLKIAAGAD

-427 NKATGITLGNDSV
+427 NKATGITLGNGSV

-445 SGANVVTLDNI
+445 SEANVVTFDNI

-481 KGSQWV
+481 KGFQWV

-596 NFSSTSHIILNGG
+596 NFSSTSHILLNGG

-624 GSLDNAKNQKGT
+624 GSLDNAKDQKGT
-636 LRKVGSSQ
+636 LRKVGSSA
-644 LELGTEGVKSSLNVD
+644 LDLGTEGVKSSLNVD
-659 TIIIGE
+659 TVIIGE

-680 VTVQQLINTEHFIV
+680 VTVQQLLNTEHFIV
-694 SGDSTVDVK
+694 SGNSTVDVK

-711 PNTLGSTNAGSE
+711 PNTLGSTNTGSE
-723 IRFKRTSNEIKD
+723 IRFNRTANEIKE

-743 KKGTL
+743 RQGTL
-748 IADVI
+748 IADKI

-786 VKSDNAIR
+786 VKTDNAIR

-819 IVFGG
+819 IVFGS

-847 WFDGIKLDY
+847 WFDGIRLDY
-856 ELKEGGIFHNKGSI
+856 ELEEGGIFHNKGNI
-870 LIGDYTNFG
+870 IIGDYTNFG
-879 FNDGDHPLN
+879 FDDGNHPLK

-894 GNHVKFKG
+894 GNHVKLAG

-921 DVKFINNS
+921 DVKFIDNS
-929 AASYLEEEKD
+929 AASYIEEEKE
-939 GTVIVTKYDGNGGA
+939 GGVVVTSRLGSGGA

-968 KFDSNGAGV
+968 KFDKNGAGQS
-977 IGGAIY
+977 GGAIY
-983 NEATDS
+983 NDATDS

-1015 AGRLGGA
+1015 AGRVGGA

-1060 KAEGGALYIAENSTV
+1060 NAEGGALYVAKNSTV
-1075 DIGAHSGIFNS
+1075 DIGAHSGMFNN

-1125 RIESGGKRNETQKGV
+1125 RIESGGKRNETKNGV
-1140 VTGNVFYTH
+1140 ATGNIFYTH

-1182 FNSNQALFGGAI
+1182 FNDNQALFGGAI
-1194 YNYLSVDKDSDK
+1194 YNYLSVDNESDK

-1219 ANRGVEI
+1219 ANRGIEI

-1242 SGGAIYNAGHKVYYT
+1242 SGGAIYNAGHKVSYT

-1285 THKNAQGET
+1285 TYLNAQGEP

-1334 TFNKNSATQGG
+1334 SFNKNSATQGG
-1345 AIYNSEGEYVKKA
+1345 AIYNSEGENVKKA

-1419 TSSYDNEVI
+1419 TSSYNNEVI

-1478 AFAKDGEE
+1478 AFAKDGKE

-1766 ISLLDKST
+1766 ISLLGKST

-1916 TGNGGALHLGAK
+1916 TGNGGALHLGSK

-1933 NDTSKTDSNGYEVG
+1933 NNTSKTDSNGYEVG

-2035 IIAKSGSTPTI
+2035 IIVKSGSTPTI

-2084 GGVFSISSGT
+2084 GGVFSVSSGT

-2524 KDKDGN
+2524 KDKNGN

-2663 KESGNLIKENAS
+2663 KESGNLIKKNAS

-2744 GIGNKIIGTPT
+2744 GIGNEIIGTPT

-2890 TFGDATDTTNPAL
+2890 
-2903 SVINGS
+2903 
-2909 AYIDAGKHL
+2909 
-2918 TINGDVTANG
+2918 
-2928 QDRTDALLALK
+2928 
-2939 AKGNITADDITASNL
+2939 
-2954 SDMYI
+2954 
-2959 RSTEGSVG
+2959 
-2967 LGDLTLTNVAV
+2967 
-2978 KTLDSTTE
+2978 
-2986 QHASVILADKGSIT
+2986 
-3000 VKDITL
+3000 
-3006 TDMKTNPTYIQAKD
+3006 
-3020 NISAGKITLDSASIN
+3020 
-3035 MISKEG
+3035 
-3041 SIAASGDVKVTDSKL
+3041 
-3056 EMGANGG
+3056 
-3063 TLTFGDATDTTNP
+3063 TFGDATDTTNP

-3282 AYISSEGLTTIKG
+3282 AYISSERLTTIKG

-3353 NAKTTIA
+3353 NVKTTIA

-3468 DNNGKLTAVGAK
+3468 DNNGKLTAISSK

-3524 TNGGIMSGDI
+3524 TNGGITSGNI
-3534 TVRDTV
+3534 KVSDTAA
-3540 GGETPTE
+3540 GNIPTE

-3742 MMQAGGALTFGD
+3742 IMSAGGALTFGD

-3759 NPALKVNDGSAKIYA
+3759 NPALKVNDGSATILA
-3774 KNDILANGNIDVS
+3774 KNDITANGNIDVS
-3787 KADLIIHSEEGGVTL
+3787 KADLIIQSKEGGVTL

-3817 GSAYVVAKDALTMNG
+3817 GSAKISAGDGALIIKG
-3832 DVDMSSITLIPNTT
+3832 DVDMTAITADALM
-3846 PENPKYGAVL
+3846 

-3861 AMENLKLYDNTIDS
+3861 AMENLKLYDNTKDS

-3959 ILNAENGDVALN
+3959 ILNAKNGDVALN

-3999 DSETE
+3999 DSETA

-4204 TEANNDTP
+4204 TETNNDTP

-4221 TIQGTVK
+4221 TIQGKVK

-4289 NGLKAKDAY
+4289 NGLKAKDAF

-4337 MTMKNTILNSK
+4337 MTMKNTVLNSK

-4420 YDRVHVGGAING
+4420 YDRVHVGGAITG

-4471 GLQGETVYSTVLAN
+4471 GLQGETAYSTALAN

-4762 DDADYK
+4762 DNADYK

>member
-41 DSDKQTGVIQNDITT
+41 DNDKQTGVIQNDITT
-56 TAGITSSNSDV
+56 TTGITSSNSDV

-88 GKLTLSIVGGDKFT
+88 GKLTLSIVGGDTFT

-114 TNSNAGTYNLNNIL
+114 TNGNAGTYNLNNIL

-143 NNVTASLLSIAK
+143 NNVSASSLSIAK
-155 DTSLTLKDG
+155 DTSLTLNDG

-175 ATLNVQNLLN
+175 AALNVQNLLN
-185 SSSVTVSNYA
+185 SSSVTVSNSA

-210 NSNSTITA
+210 NSNSKITA
-218 MKKVDGV
+218 MKMVDGV
-225 NTGAITVEGEFSLG
+225 NTGEITVEGEFSLG

-280 DTLNIGNGSTV
+280 DTLNIDNDSTV
-291 KANTVNAKTIV
+291 KANTVNAKTIN
-302 SDGKLIIGK
+302 SKGKIIIGK
-311 DGTEVSYV
+311 DGAEVSYV

-339 SGDYSNISFSSGGTD
+339 SGDYSNISFSSGGKD

-369 STSSNATVTIN
+369 STSADATVTIN
-380 NDSKLKIAAGAD
+380 DDSKLKIAAGAD

-427 NKATGITLGNDSV
+427 NKATGITLGNGSV

-445 SGANVVTLDNI
+445 SEANVVTFDNI

-481 KGSQWV
+481 KGFQWV

-596 NFSSTSHIILNGG
+596 NFSSTSHILLNGG
-609 ELRIFGNNN
+609 ELRIFGNSN

-624 GSLDNAKNQKGT
+624 GSLDNAKDQKGT
-636 LRKVGSSQ
+636 LRKVGSSA
-644 LELGTEGVKSSLNVD
+644 LDLGTEGVKSSLNVD
-659 TIIIGE
+659 TVIIGE

-680 VTVQQLINTEHFIV
+680 VTVQQLLNTEHFKV

-723 IRFKRTSNEIKD
+723 IRFKRTANEIKE

-743 KKGTL
+743 RQGTL
-748 IADVI
+748 IADKI

-786 VKSDNAIR
+786 VKTDNAIR

-819 IVFGG
+819 IVFGS

-834 KNKEVVQ
+834 KNKDVVQ

-847 WFDGIKLDY
+847 WFDGIRLDY
-856 ELKEGGIFHNKGSI
+856 ELVNGGIFHNKGNI
-870 LIGDYTNFG
+870 IIGDYTNFG
-879 FNDGDHPLN
+879 FDDGNHPLK
-888 LTGDDI
+888 LTGEDI
-894 GNHVKFKG
+894 GNHVKLAG

-929 AASYLEEEKD
+929 AASYIEEEK
-939 GTVIVTKYDGNGGA
+939 GGGVVVTNRLGSGGA

-968 KFDSNGAGV
+968 KFDKNGAGQS
-977 IGGAIY
+977 GGAIY
-983 NEATDS
+983 NDATDS

-1015 AGRLGGA
+1015 AGRVGGA

-1060 KAEGGALYIAENSTV
+1060 NAEGGALYVAKNSTV
-1075 DIGAHSGIFNS
+1075 DIGAHSGIFNN

-1125 RIESGGKRNETQKGV
+1125 RIESGGKRNETKNGV
-1140 VTGNVFYTH
+1140 ATGNIFYTH

-1182 FNSNQALFGGAI
+1182 FNDNQALFGGAI
-1194 YNYLSVDKDSDK
+1194 YNYLSVDNESDK

-1219 ANRGVEI
+1219 ANRGIEI

-1242 SGGAIYNAGHKVYYT
+1242 SGGAIYNAGHKVSYT

-1271 NVEYNYKDKNGLLK
+1271 NVEYNYKDKDGLLK
-1285 THKNAQGET
+1285 TYLNAQGEP

-1334 TFNKNSATQGG
+1334 SFNKNSATQGG
-1345 AIYNSEGEYVKKA
+1345 AIYNSEGENVKKA

-1419 TSSYDNEVI
+1419 TSSYNNEVI

-1478 AFAKDGEE
+1478 AFAKDGKE

-1766 ISLLDKST
+1766 ISLLGKST

-1883 NGGAISNDGVMNIYY
+1883 NGGAVSNDGVMNIYY

-2663 KESGNLIKENAS
+2663 KESGNLIKKNAS

-2744 GIGNKIIGTPT
+2744 GIGNEIIGTPT

-2763 ITNDKGSIKFTT
+2763 ITNDKGSIKFTK

-2890 TFGDATDTTNPAL
+2890 
-2903 SVINGS
+2903 
-2909 AYIDAGKHL
+2909 
-2918 TINGDVTANG
+2918 
-2928 QDRTDALLALK
+2928 
-2939 AKGNITADDITASNL
+2939 
-2954 SDMYI
+2954 
-2959 RSTEGSVG
+2959 
-2967 LGDLTLTNVAV
+2967 
-2978 KTLDSTTE
+2978 
-2986 QHASVILADKGSIT
+2986 
-3000 VKDITL
+3000 
-3006 TDMKTNPTYIQAKD
+3006 
-3020 NISAGKITLDSASIN
+3020 
-3035 MISKEG
+3035 
-3041 SIAASGDVKVTDSKL
+3041 
-3056 EMGANGG
+3056 
-3063 TLTFGDATDTTNP
+3063 TFGDATDTTNP

-3261 GNITIGNNSTTTPA
+3261 GNITIGNNNTTTPA

-3420 VDISEITDKSAIQ
+3420 VDISEITDKSSIR
-3433 GGSVT
+3433 GGSVST
-3438 AGKINIHD
+3438 GKINIHD
-3446 NDKDTIIKSTVGNI
+3446 NEKAMEIVSTVGNI
-3460 STKDISIV
+3460 STKDISV
-3468 DNNGKLTAVGAK
+3468 KDNNGELTNIQAK

-3488 KVNVANSNLQMV
+3488 NVDVANSNLQLI
-3500 AENGD
+3500 AQDGD
-3505 VNLGTGTI
+3505 VSLGTGTI

-3524 TNGGIMSGDI
+3524 TNGGITSGNI
-3534 TVRDTV
+3534 KVSDTAA
-3540 GGETPTE
+3540 GNIPTE

-3742 MMQAGGALTFGD
+3742 IMSAGGALTFGD

-3759 NPALKVNDGSAKIYA
+3759 NPALKVNDGSAKISA

-3787 KADLIIHSEEGGVTL
+3787 KADLIIHSKEGGVTL

-3817 GSAYVVAKDALTMNG
+3817 GSAKISADDGALIIKG
-3832 DVDMSSITLIPNTT
+3832 DVDMTAITADALM
-3846 PENPKYGAVL
+3846 

-3861 AMENLKLYDNTIDS
+3861 AMENLKLYDNTKNS

-3926 SNLNMLADNGIKG
+3926 SNLNMLADNEIKG

-3959 ILNAENGDVALN
+3959 ILNAENGNVALN
-3971 KVSVNNA
+3971 KISVNNA

-4004 SQAYVI
+4004 SRAYVI

-4221 TIQGTVK
+4221 TIQGKVK

-4289 NGLKAKDAY
+4289 NGLKAKDAF

-4420 YDRVHVGGAING
+4420 YDRVHVGGAITG

-4471 GLQGETVYSTVLAN
+4471 GLQGETAYSTALAN

-4585 QVGGKV
+4585 QVGGKI

-4762 DDADYK
+4762 DNADYK

>member
-41 DSDKQTGVIQNDITT
+41 DNDKQTGVIQNDITT
-56 TAGITSSNSDV
+56 TTGITSSNSDV

-88 GKLTLSIVGGDKFT
+88 GKLTLSIVGGDTFT

-114 TNSNAGTYNLNNIL
+114 TNGNAGTYNLNNIL

-143 NNVTASLLSIAK
+143 NNVTASSLSIAK
-155 DTSLTLKDG
+155 DTSLTLNDG

-175 ATLNVQNLLN
+175 AALNVQNLLN
-185 SSSVTVSNYA
+185 SSSVTVSNSA

-210 NSNSTITA
+210 NSNSKITA
-218 MKKVDGV
+218 MKMVDGV
-225 NTGAITVEGEFSLG
+225 NTGEITVEGEFSLG

-280 DTLNIGNGSTV
+280 DTLNIDNDSTV
-291 KANTVNAKTIV
+291 KANTVNAKTIN
-302 SDGKLIIGK
+302 SKGKIIIGK
-311 DGTEVSYV
+311 DGAEVSYV

-339 SGDYSNISFSSGGTD
+339 SGDYSNISFSSGGKD

-369 STSSNATVTIN
+369 STSADATVTIN
-380 NDSKLKIAAGAD
+380 DDSKLKIAAGAD

-427 NKATGITLGNDSV
+427 NKATGITLGNGSV

-445 SGANVVTLDNI
+445 SEANVVTFDNI

-481 KGSQWV
+481 KGFQWV

-596 NFSSTSHIILNGG
+596 NFSSTSHILLNGG
-609 ELRIFGNNN
+609 ELRIFGNSN

-624 GSLDNAKNQKGT
+624 GSLDNAKDQKGT
-636 LRKVGSSQ
+636 LRKVGSSA
-644 LELGTEGVKSSLNVD
+644 LDLGTEGVKSSLNVD
-659 TIIIGE
+659 TVIIGE

-680 VTVQQLINTEHFIV
+680 VTVQQLLNTEHFKV

-723 IRFKRTSNEIKD
+723 IRFKRTANEIKE
-735 NNGPVLNL
+735 NSGPVLNL
-743 KKGTL
+743 RQGTL
-748 IADVI
+748 IADEI

-765 VIGIEDGGTSKVI
+765 VIGIEEGGTSKVI

-786 VKSDNAIR
+786 VKTDNAIR

-819 IVFGG
+819 IVFGS

-834 KNKEVVQ
+834 KNKDVVQ

-847 WFDGIKLDY
+847 WFDGIRLDY
-856 ELKEGGIFHNKGSI
+856 ELVNGGIFHNKGNI
-870 LIGDYTNFG
+870 IIGDYTNFG
-879 FNDGDHPLN
+879 FDDGNHPLK
-888 LTGDDI
+888 LTGEDI
-894 GNHVKFKG
+894 GNHVKLAG

-929 AASYLEEEKD
+929 AASYIEEEK
-939 GTVIVTKYDGNGGA
+939 GGGVVVTNRLGSGGA

-968 KFDSNGAGV
+968 KFDKNGAGQS
-977 IGGAIY
+977 GGAIY
-983 NEATDS
+983 NDATDS

-1015 AGRLGGA
+1015 AGRVGGA

-1060 KAEGGALYIAENSTV
+1060 NAEGGALYVAKNSTV

-1125 RIESGGKRNETQKGV
+1125 RIESGGKRNETKNGV
-1140 VTGNVFYTH
+1140 ATGNIFYTH

-1182 FNSNQALFGGAI
+1182 FNDNQALFGGAI
-1194 YNYLSVDKDSDK
+1194 YNYLSVDNESDK

-1219 ANRGVEI
+1219 ANRGIEI

-1242 SGGAIYNAGHKVYYT
+1242 SGGAIYNAGHKVSYT

-1271 NVEYNYKDKNGLLK
+1271 NVEYNYKDKDGLLK
-1285 THKNAQGET
+1285 TYLNAQGEP

-1334 TFNKNSATQGG
+1334 SFNKNSATQGG
-1345 AIYNSEGEYVKKA
+1345 AIYNSEGENVKKA

-1419 TSSYDNEVI
+1419 TSSYNNEVI

-1478 AFAKDGEE
+1478 AFAKDGKE

-1766 ISLLDKST
+1766 ISLLGKST

-1933 NDTSKTDSNGYEVG
+1933 NNTSKTDSNGYEVG

-2293 QTGEKY
+2293 HTGEKY

-2352 LEGAGLSKD
+2352 LEGTGLSKD

-2524 KDKDGN
+2524 KDKNGN

-2663 KESGNLIKENAS
+2663 KESGNLIKKNAS

-2744 GIGNKIIGTPT
+2744 GIGNEIIGTPT

-2763 ITNDKGSIKFTT
+2763 ITNDKGSIKFTK

-2903 SVINGS
+2903 
-2909 AYIDAGKHL
+2909 
-2918 TINGDVTANG
+2918 
-2928 QDRTDALLALK
+2928 
-2939 AKGNITADDITASNL
+2939 
-2954 SDMYI
+2954 
-2959 RSTEGSVG
+2959 
-2967 LGDLTLTNVAV
+2967 
-2978 KTLDSTTE
+2978 
-2986 QHASVILADKGSIT
+2986 
-3000 VKDITL
+3000 
-3006 TDMKTNPTYIQAKD
+3006 
-3020 NISAGKITLDSASIN
+3020 
-3035 MISKEG
+3035 
-3041 SIAASGDVKVTDSKL
+3041 
-3056 EMGANGG
+3056 
-3063 TLTFGDATDTTNP
+3063 
-3076 ALDVANGSATILAK
+3076 DVANGSATILAK

-3181 IGATNEKLA
+3181 IGATNEKLS

-3340 ALDVVNNI
+3340 ALDIVNNI

-3353 NAKTTIA
+3353 NVKTTIA

-3420 VDISEITDKSAIQ
+3420 VDISEITDKSSIR
-3433 GGSVT
+3433 GGSVST
-3438 AGKINIHD
+3438 GKINIHD
-3446 NDKDTIIKSTVGNI
+3446 NEKAMEIVSTVGNI
-3460 STKDISIV
+3460 STKDISV
-3468 DNNGKLTAVGAK
+3468 KDNNGELTNIQAK

-3488 KVNVANSNLQMV
+3488 NVDVANSNLQLI
-3500 AENGD
+3500 AQDGD
-3505 VNLGTGTI
+3505 VSLGTGTI

-3524 TNGGIMSGDI
+3524 TNGGITSGNI
-3534 TVRDTV
+3534 KVSDTAA
-3540 GGETPTE
+3540 GNIPTE

-3742 MMQAGGALTFGD
+3742 IMSAGGALTFGD

-3759 NPALKVNDGSAKIYA
+3759 NPALKVNDGSATILA
-3774 KNDILANGNIDVS
+3774 KNDITANGNIDVS
-3787 KADLIIHSEEGGVTL
+3787 KADLIIQSKEGGVTL

-3817 GSAYVVAKDALTMNG
+3817 GSAKISADDGALIIKG
-3832 DVDMSSITLIPNTT
+3832 DVDMTAITADALM
-3846 PENPKYGAVL
+3846 

-3861 AMENLKLYDNTIDS
+3861 AMENLKLYDNTKNS

-3959 ILNAENGDVALN
+3959 ILNAKNGDVALN

-3999 DSETE
+3999 DSETA

-4221 TIQGTVK
+4221 TIQGKVK

-4289 NGLKAKDAY
+4289 NGLKAKDAF

-4420 YDRVHVGGAING
+4420 YDRVHVGGAITG

-4471 GLQGETVYSTVLAN
+4471 GLQGETAYSTALAN

-4585 QVGGKV
+4585 QVGGKI

-4762 DDADYK
+4762 DNADYK

>member
-41 DSDKQTGVIQNDITT
+41 DNDKQTGVIQNDITT
-56 TAGITSSNSDV
+56 TTGITSSNSDV

-88 GKLTLSIVGGDKFT
+88 GKLTLSIVGGDTFT

-114 TNSNAGTYNLNNIL
+114 TNGNAGTYNLNNIL

-143 NNVTASLLSIAK
+143 NNVTASSLSIAK
-155 DTSLTLKDG
+155 DTSLTLNDG

-175 ATLNVQNLLN
+175 AALNVQNLLN
-185 SSSVTVSNYA
+185 SSSVTVSNSA

-210 NSNSTITA
+210 NSNSKITA
-218 MKKVDGV
+218 MKMVDGV
-225 NTGAITVEGEFSLG
+225 NTGEITVEGEFSLG

-280 DTLNIGNGSTV
+280 DTLNIDNDSTV
-291 KANTVNAKTIV
+291 KANTVNAKTIN
-302 SDGKLIIGK
+302 SKGKIIIGK
-311 DGTEVSYV
+311 DGAEVSYV

-339 SGDYSNISFSSGGTD
+339 SGDYSNISFSSGGKD

-369 STSSNATVTIN
+369 STSADATVTIN
-380 NDSKLKIAAGAD
+380 DDSKLKIAAGAD

-427 NKATGITLGNDSV
+427 NKATGITLGNGSV

-445 SGANVVTLDNI
+445 SEANVVTFDNI

-481 KGSQWV
+481 KGFQWV

-596 NFSSTSHIILNGG
+596 NFSSTSHILLNGG

-624 GSLDNAKNQKGT
+624 GSLDNGKDQKGT
-636 LRKVGSSQ
+636 LRKVGSSA
-644 LELGTEGVKSSLNVD
+644 LDLGTEGVKSSLNVD
-659 TIIIGE
+659 TVIIGE

-680 VTVQQLINTEHFIV
+680 VTVQQLLNTEHFKV

-723 IRFKRTSNEIKD
+723 IRFNRTANEIKE

-743 KKGTL
+743 RQGTL
-748 IADVI
+748 IADKI

-786 VKSDNAIR
+786 VKTDNAIR

-819 IVFGG
+819 IVFGS

-847 WFDGIKLDY
+847 WFDGIRLDY
-856 ELKEGGIFHNKGSI
+856 ELEEGGIFHNKGNI
-870 LIGDYTNFG
+870 IIGDYTNFG
-879 FNDGDHPLN
+879 FDDGNHPLK

-894 GNHVKFKG
+894 GNHVKLAG

-921 DVKFINNS
+921 DVKFIDNS
-929 AASYLEEEKD
+929 AASYIEEEKE
-939 GTVIVTKYDGNGGA
+939 GGVVVTSRLGSGGA

-968 KFDSNGAGV
+968 KFDKNGAGQS
-977 IGGAIY
+977 GGAIY
-983 NEATDS
+983 NDATDS

-1015 AGRLGGA
+1015 AGRVGGA

-1060 KAEGGALYIAENSTV
+1060 NAEGGALYVAKNSTV
-1075 DIGAHSGIFNS
+1075 DIGAHSGMFNN

-1125 RIESGGKRNETQKGV
+1125 RIESGGKRNETKNGV
-1140 VTGNVFYTH
+1140 ATGNIFYTH

-1182 FNSNQALFGGAI
+1182 FNDNQALFGGAI
-1194 YNYLSVDKDSDK
+1194 YNYLSVDNESDK

-1219 ANRGVEI
+1219 ANRGIEI

-1242 SGGAIYNAGHKVYYT
+1242 SGGAIYNAGHKVSYT

-1285 THKNAQGET
+1285 TYLNAQGEP

-1334 TFNKNSATQGG
+1334 SFNKNSATQGG
-1345 AIYNSEGEYVKKA
+1345 AIYNSEGENVKKA

-1419 TSSYDNEVI
+1419 TSSYNNEVI

-1478 AFAKDGEE
+1478 AFAKDGKE

-1766 ISLLDKST
+1766 ISLLGKST

-1933 NDTSKTDSNGYEVG
+1933 NNTSKTDSNGYEVG

-2084 GGVFSISSGT
+2084 GGVFSVSSGT

-2418 EDGLAGRASLIFA
+2418 EDGLAGRALLIFA

-2524 KDKDGN
+2524 KDKNGN

-2663 KESGNLIKENAS
+2663 KESGNLIKKNAS

-2744 GIGNKIIGTPT
+2744 GIGNEIIGTPT

-2877 YGDLTATSTDGSI
+2877 YGNLTATSTDGSI
-2890 TFGDATDTTNPAL
+2890 
-2903 SVINGS
+2903 
-2909 AYIDAGKHL
+2909 
-2918 TINGDVTANG
+2918 
-2928 QDRTDALLALK
+2928 
-2939 AKGNITADDITASNL
+2939 
-2954 SDMYI
+2954 
-2959 RSTEGSVG
+2959 
-2967 LGDLTLTNVAV
+2967 
-2978 KTLDSTTE
+2978 
-2986 QHASVILADKGSIT
+2986 
-3000 VKDITL
+3000 
-3006 TDMKTNPTYIQAKD
+3006 
-3020 NISAGKITLDSASIN
+3020 
-3035 MISKEG
+3035 
-3041 SIAASGDVKVTDSKL
+3041 
-3056 EMGANGG
+3056 
-3063 TLTFGDATDTTNP
+3063 TFGDATDTTNP

-3162 SSVSMD
+3162 SSVSMG

-3353 NAKTTIA
+3353 NVKTTIA

-3468 DNNGKLTAVGAK
+3468 DNNGKLTAISSK

-3524 TNGGIMSGDI
+3524 TNGGITSGNI
-3534 TVRDTV
+3534 KVSDTAA
-3540 GGETPTE
+3540 GNIPTE

-3589 NIKIADNAKYQAN
+3589 NIKIADNAKYQAI

-3742 MMQAGGALTFGD
+3742 IMSAGGALTFGD

-3759 NPALKVNDGSAKIYA
+3759 NPALKVNDGSATILA
-3774 KNDILANGNIDVS
+3774 KNDITANGNIDVS
-3787 KADLIIHSEEGGVTL
+3787 KADLIIQSKEGGVTL

-3817 GSAYVVAKDALTMNG
+3817 GSAKISADDGALIIKG
-3832 DVDMSSITLIPNTT
+3832 DVDMTAITADALM
-3846 PENPKYGAVL
+3846 

-3861 AMENLKLYDNTIDS
+3861 AMENLKLYDNTKNS

-3886 KSITLTNNKE
+3886 KSITLINNKE

-3959 ILNAENGDVALN
+3959 ILNAKNGDVALN

-3999 DSETE
+3999 DSETA

-4221 TIQGTVK
+4221 TIQGKVK

-4289 NGLKAKDAY
+4289 NGLKAKDAF

-4420 YDRVHVGGAING
+4420 YDRVHVGGAITG

-4471 GLQGETVYSTVLAN
+4471 GLQGETAYSTALAN

-4762 DDADYK
+4762 DNADYK

>member
-88 GKLTLSIVGGDKFT
+88 GKLTLSIVGGDTFT

-114 TNSNAGTYNLNNIL
+114 TNSNAGTYNLKNVL

-143 NNVTASLLSIAK
+143 NNVTASLLSVAK
-155 DTSLTLKDG
+155 DTSLTLNDG

-175 ATLNVQNLLN
+175 AALNVQNLLT
-185 SSSVTVSNYA
+185 SSYVTVSNYA

-363 LRVKGG
+363 LRFKGG

-380 NDSKLKIAAGAD
+380 DDSKLKIAAGAD

-405 KVGDNAELNVD
+405 KVGNNAELNVD

-636 LRKVGSSQ
+636 LRKVGSSA
-644 LELGTEGVKSSLNVD
+644 LDLGTEGVKSSLNVD
-659 TIIIGE
+659 TVIIGE

-680 VTVQQLINTEHFIV
+680 VTVQQLLNTEHFKV

-723 IRFKRTSNEIKD
+723 IRFKRTANEIKE
-735 NNGPVLNL
+735 NSGPVLNL
-743 KKGTL
+743 RQGTL

-765 VIGIEDGGTSKVI
+765 VIGIEEGGTSKVI

-847 WFDGIKLDY
+847 WFDGIRLDY
-856 ELKEGGIFHNKGSI
+856 ELEEGGIFHNKGNI
-870 LIGDYTNFG
+870 IIGDYTNFG

-894 GNHVKFKG
+894 GNHVKLAG

-929 AASYLEEEKD
+929 AASYLEKEKD
-939 GTVIVTKYDGNGGA
+939 GTVVVIGRFGSGGA

-968 KFDSNGAGV
+968 KFDSNGAGQ

-1015 AGRLGGA
+1015 AGRAGGA
-1022 IYTRG
+1022 IYTKG

-1060 KAEGGALYIAENSTV
+1060 NAEGGALYIAENSTV

-1125 RIESGGKRNETQKGV
+1125 RIESGGKRNETKNGV

-1194 YNYLSVDKDSDK
+1194 YVYNHPTKETPAPK
-1206 QLAIENSTFTGNS
+1206 QLVIENSTFTGNS

-1242 SGGAIYNAGHKVYYT
+1242 SGGAIYNAGHKVSYT

-1271 NVEYNYKDKNGLLK
+1271 NVEYSEKGSD
-1285 THKNAQGET
+1285 
-1294 VKNEATKIKVK
+1294 IKVK

-1319 AIYNDINTELELSDS
+1319 AIYNDISSKVELSDS
-1334 TFNKNSATQGG
+1334 TFDKNSATQGG
-1345 AIYNSEGEYVKKA
+1345 AIYNTGSEEH
-1358 DEGTI
+1358 DGTV

-1419 TSSYDNEVI
+1419 TSSYNNEVI

-1883 NGGAISNDGVMNIYY
+1883 NGGAVSNDGVMNIYY

-2165 LAGFTGQFTQTGG
+2165 LAGFTGQYTQTGG
-2178 TFTLANDFMNLNGT
+2178 TFTLANDFINLNGT

-2687 GFHGTITIENGQIAL
+2687 GFHGTITIENGQISL

-2744 GIGNKIIGTPT
+2744 GIGNEIIGTPT

-2903 SVINGS
+2903 
-2909 AYIDAGKHL
+2909 
-2918 TINGDVTANG
+2918 
-2928 QDRTDALLALK
+2928 
-2939 AKGNITADDITASNL
+2939 
-2954 SDMYI
+2954 
-2959 RSTEGSVG
+2959 
-2967 LGDLTLTNVAV
+2967 
-2978 KTLDSTTE
+2978 
-2986 QHASVILADKGSIT
+2986 
-3000 VKDITL
+3000 
-3006 TDMKTNPTYIQAKD
+3006 
-3020 NISAGKITLDSASIN
+3020 
-3035 MISKEG
+3035 
-3041 SIAASGDVKVTDSKL
+3041 
-3056 EMGANGG
+3056 
-3063 TLTFGDATDTTNP
+3063 
-3076 ALDVANGSATILAK
+3076 DVANGSATILAK

-3162 SSVSMD
+3162 SSVSMG

-3632 TIQDITASNLADMF
+3632 TIQDITAANLADMF

-3742 MMQAGGALTFGD
+3742 IMKAGGALTFGD

-3817 GSAYVVAKDALTMNG
+3817 GSAKISADDGALIIKG
-3832 DVDMSSITLIPNTT
+3832 DVDMTAITADALM
-3846 PENPKYGAVL
+3846 

-3861 AMENLKLYDNTIDS
+3861 AMENLKLYDNTKDS

-3959 ILNAENGDVALN
+3959 ILNAKNGDVALN

-4142 GGSVT
+4142 GGSVN

-4221 TIQGTVK
+4221 TIQGKVK

-4420 YDRVHVGGAING
+4420 YDRVHVGGAITG

-4471 GLQGETVYSTVLAN
+4471 GLQGETAYSTVLAN

-4621 GYTGAHQDLDGVSNY
+4621 GYTGAHQDLDGVANY

>member
-41 DSDKQTGVIQNDITT
+41 DNDKQTGVIQNDITT
-56 TAGITSSNSDV
+56 TTGITSSNSDV

-88 GKLTLSIVGGDKFT
+88 GKLTLSIVGGDTFT

-114 TNSNAGTYNLNNIL
+114 TNGNAGTYNLNNIL

-143 NNVTASLLSIAK
+143 NNVTASSLSIAK
-155 DTSLTLKDG
+155 DTSLTLNDG

-175 ATLNVQNLLN
+175 AALNVQNLLN
-185 SSSVTVSNYA
+185 SSSVTVSNSA

-210 NSNSTITA
+210 NSNSKITA
-218 MKKVDGV
+218 MKMVDGV
-225 NTGAITVEGEFSLG
+225 NTGEITVEGEFSLG

-280 DTLNIGNGSTV
+280 DTLNIDNDSTV
-291 KANTVNAKTIV
+291 KANTVNAKTIN
-302 SDGKLIIGK
+302 SKGKIIIGK
-311 DGTEVSYV
+311 DGAEVSYV

-339 SGDYSNISFSSGGTD
+339 SGDYSNISFSSGGKD

-369 STSSNATVTIN
+369 STSADATVTIN
-380 NDSKLKIAAGAD
+380 DDSKLKIAAGAD

-427 NKATGITLGNDSV
+427 NKATGITLGNGSV

-445 SGANVVTLDNI
+445 SEANVVTFDNI

-481 KGSQWV
+481 KGFQWV

-596 NFSSTSHIILNGG
+596 NFSSTSHILLNGG

-624 GSLDNAKNQKGT
+624 GSLDNAKDQKGT
-636 LRKVGSSQ
+636 LRKVGSSA
-644 LELGTEGVKSSLNVD
+644 LDLGTEGVKSSLNVD
-659 TIIIGE
+659 TVIIGE

-680 VTVQQLINTEHFIV
+680 VTVQQLLNTEHFIV
-694 SGDSTVDVK
+694 SGNSTVDVK

-711 PNTLGSTNAGSE
+711 PNTLGSTNTGSE
-723 IRFKRTSNEIKD
+723 IRFNRTANEIKE

-743 KKGTL
+743 RQGTL
-748 IADVI
+748 IADKI

-786 VKSDNAIR
+786 VKTDNAIR

-819 IVFGG
+819 IVFGS

-847 WFDGIKLDY
+847 WFDGIRLDY
-856 ELKEGGIFHNKGSI
+856 ELEEGGIFHNKGNI
-870 LIGDYTNFG
+870 IIGDYTNFG
-879 FNDGDHPLN
+879 FDDGNHPLK

-894 GNHVKFKG
+894 GNHVKLAG

-921 DVKFINNS
+921 DVKFIDNS
-929 AASYLEEEKD
+929 AASYIEEEKE
-939 GTVIVTKYDGNGGA
+939 GGVVVTSRLGSGGA

-968 KFDSNGAGV
+968 KFDKNGAGQS
-977 IGGAIY
+977 GGAIY
-983 NEATDS
+983 NDATDS

-1015 AGRLGGA
+1015 AGRVGGA

-1060 KAEGGALYIAENSTV
+1060 NAEGGALYVAKNSTV
-1075 DIGAHSGIFNS
+1075 DIGAHSGMFNN

-1125 RIESGGKRNETQKGV
+1125 RIESGGKRNETKNGV
-1140 VTGNVFYTH
+1140 ATGNIFYTH

-1182 FNSNQALFGGAI
+1182 FNDNQALFGGAI
-1194 YNYLSVDKDSDK
+1194 YNYLSVDNESDK

-1219 ANRGVEI
+1219 ANRGIEI

-1242 SGGAIYNAGHKVYYT
+1242 SGGAIYNAGHKVSYT

-1271 NVEYNYKDKNGLLK
+1271 NVEYNYKDKDGLLK
-1285 THKNAQGET
+1285 TYLNAQGEP

-1334 TFNKNSATQGG
+1334 SFNKNSATQGG
-1345 AIYNSEGEYVKKA
+1345 AIYNSEGENVKKA

-1419 TSSYDNEVI
+1419 TSSYNNEVI

-1478 AFAKDGEE
+1478 AFAKDGKE

-1648 NSADYGAGLFVDED
+1648 NSADYGAGLFVDKD

-1766 ISLLDKST
+1766 ISLLGKST

-1916 TGNGGALHLGAK
+1916 TGNGGALHLGSK

-1933 NDTSKTDSNGYEVG
+1933 NDTSKTDSNRYEVG

-1978 SGNKSGTAGGAIYNK
+1978 SGNKSGAAGGAIYNK

-2035 IIAKSGSTPTI
+2035 IIAKSGSTPTV

-2524 KDKDGN
+2524 KDKNGN

-2663 KESGNLIKENAS
+2663 KESGNLIKKNAS

-2744 GIGNKIIGTPT
+2744 GIGNEIIGTPT

-2763 ITNDKGSIKFTT
+2763 ITNDKGSIKFTK

-2801 VVGDVDVISKFSTIS
+2801 VVGDIDVISKFSTIS

-2890 TFGDATDTTNPAL
+2890 
-2903 SVINGS
+2903 
-2909 AYIDAGKHL
+2909 
-2918 TINGDVTANG
+2918 
-2928 QDRTDALLALK
+2928 
-2939 AKGNITADDITASNL
+2939 
-2954 SDMYI
+2954 
-2959 RSTEGSVG
+2959 
-2967 LGDLTLTNVAV
+2967 
-2978 KTLDSTTE
+2978 
-2986 QHASVILADKGSIT
+2986 
-3000 VKDITL
+3000 
-3006 TDMKTNPTYIQAKD
+3006 
-3020 NISAGKITLDSASIN
+3020 
-3035 MISKEG
+3035 
-3041 SIAASGDVKVTDSKL
+3041 
-3056 EMGANGG
+3056 
-3063 TLTFGDATDTTNP
+3063 TFGDATDTTNP

-3162 SSVSMD
+3162 SSVSMG

-3181 IGATNEKLA
+3181 IGATNEKLS

-3353 NAKTTIA
+3353 NVKTTIA

-3468 DNNGKLTAVGAK
+3468 DNNGKLTAISSK

-3718 DANIISTDGNV
+3718 DANIISTDENV

-3742 MMQAGGALTFGD
+3742 IMSAGGALTFGD

-3759 NPALKVNDGSAKIYA
+3759 NPALKVNDGSATILA
-3774 KNDILANGNIDVS
+3774 KNDITANGNIDVS
-3787 KADLIIHSEEGGVTL
+3787 KADLIIHSKEGGVTL

-3817 GSAYVVAKDALTMNG
+3817 GSAKISADDGALIIKG
-3832 DVDMSSITLIPNTT
+3832 DVDMTAITADALM
-3846 PENPKYGAVL
+3846 

-3861 AMENLKLYDNTIDS
+3861 AMENLKLYDNTKNS

-4004 SQAYVI
+4004 SRAYVI

-4099 SIDGITSQMSKVAV
+4099 SIDGITSQMSKVTV

-4221 TIQGTVK
+4221 TIQGKVK

-4289 NGLKAKDAY
+4289 NGLKAKDAF

-4420 YDRVHVGGAING
+4420 YDRVHVGGAITG

-4471 GLQGETVYSTVLAN
+4471 GLQGETAYSTALAN

-4585 QVGGKV
+4585 QVGGKI

-4762 DDADYK
+4762 DNADYK

>member
-41 DSDKQTGVIQNDITT
+41 DNDKQTGVIQNDITT
-56 TAGITSSNSDV
+56 TTGITSSNSDV

-88 GKLTLSIVGGDKFT
+88 GKLTLSIVGGDTFT

-114 TNSNAGTYNLNNIL
+114 TNGNAGTYNLNNIL

-143 NNVTASLLSIAK
+143 NNVTASSLSIAK
-155 DTSLTLKDG
+155 DTSLTLNDG

-175 ATLNVQNLLN
+175 AALNVQNLLN
-185 SSSVTVSNYA
+185 SSSVTVSNSA

-210 NSNSTITA
+210 NSNSKITA
-218 MKKVDGV
+218 MKMVDGV
-225 NTGAITVEGEFSLG
+225 NTGEITVEGEFSLG

-280 DTLNIGNGSTV
+280 DTLNIDNDSTV
-291 KANTVNAKTIV
+291 KANTVNAKTIN
-302 SDGKLIIGK
+302 SKGKIIIGK
-311 DGTEVSYV
+311 DGAEVSYV

-339 SGDYSNISFSSGGTD
+339 SGDYSNISFSSGGKD

-369 STSSNATVTIN
+369 STSADATVTIN
-380 NDSKLKIAAGAD
+380 DDSKLKIAAGAD

-427 NKATGITLGNDSV
+427 NKATGITLGNGSV

-445 SGANVVTLDNI
+445 SEANVVTFDNI

-481 KGSQWV
+481 KGFQWV

-551 AKQATITSSGLTQII
+551 AKHATITSSGLTQII
-566 SDGSMT
+566 SEGSMT

-596 NFSSTSHIILNGG
+596 NFSSTSHILLNGG
-609 ELRIFGNNN
+609 ELRIFGNSN

-624 GSLDNAKNQKGT
+624 GSLDNAKDQKGT
-636 LRKVGSSQ
+636 LRKVGSSA
-644 LELGTEGVKSSLNVD
+644 LDLGTEGVKSSLNVD
-659 TIIIGE
+659 TVIIGE

-680 VTVQQLINTEHFIV
+680 VTVQQLLNTEHFIV
-694 SGDSTVDVK
+694 SGNSTVDVK

-711 PNTLGSTNAGSE
+711 PNTLGSTNTGSE
-723 IRFKRTSNEIKD
+723 IRFNRTANEIKE

-743 KKGTL
+743 RQGTL
-748 IADVI
+748 IADKI

-786 VKSDNAIR
+786 VKTDNAIR

-819 IVFGG
+819 IVFGS

-847 WFDGIKLDY
+847 WFDGIRLDY
-856 ELKEGGIFHNKGSI
+856 ELEEGGIFHNKGNI
-870 LIGDYTNFG
+870 IIGDYTNFG
-879 FNDGDHPLN
+879 FDEGNHPLK

-894 GNHVKFKG
+894 GNHVKLAG

-921 DVKFINNS
+921 DVKFIDNS
-929 AASYLEEEKD
+929 AASYIEEEKE
-939 GTVIVTKYDGNGGA
+939 GGVVVTSRLGSGGA

-968 KFDSNGAGV
+968 KFDKNGAGQS
-977 IGGAIY
+977 GGAIY
-983 NEATDS
+983 NDATDS

-1015 AGRLGGA
+1015 AGRVGGA

-1060 KAEGGALYIAENSTV
+1060 NAEGGALYVAKNSTV
-1075 DIGAHSGIFNS
+1075 DIGAHSGMFNN

-1125 RIESGGKRNETQKGV
+1125 RIESGGKRNETKNGV
-1140 VTGNVFYTH
+1140 ATGNIFYTH

-1182 FNSNQALFGGAI
+1182 FNDNQALFGGAI
-1194 YNYLSVDKDSDK
+1194 YNYLSVDNESDK

-1219 ANRGVEI
+1219 ANRGIEI

-1242 SGGAIYNAGHKVYYT
+1242 SGGAIYNAGHKVSYT

-1285 THKNAQGET
+1285 TYLNAQGEP

-1334 TFNKNSATQGG
+1334 SFNKNSATQGG
-1345 AIYNSEGEYVKKA
+1345 AIYNSEGENVKKA

-1419 TSSYDNEVI
+1419 TSSYNNEVI

-1766 ISLLDKST
+1766 ISLLGKST

-1933 NDTSKTDSNGYEVG
+1933 NNTSKTDSNGYEVG

-2524 KDKDGN
+2524 KDKNGN

-2663 KESGNLIKENAS
+2663 KESGNLIKKNAS

-2744 GIGNKIIGTPT
+2744 GIGNEIIGTPT

-2763 ITNDKGSIKFTT
+2763 VTNDKGSIKFTT

-2877 YGDLTATSTDGSI
+2877 YGNLTATSTDGSI
-2890 TFGDATDTTNPAL
+2890 
-2903 SVINGS
+2903 
-2909 AYIDAGKHL
+2909 
-2918 TINGDVTANG
+2918 
-2928 QDRTDALLALK
+2928 
-2939 AKGNITADDITASNL
+2939 
-2954 SDMYI
+2954 
-2959 RSTEGSVG
+2959 
-2967 LGDLTLTNVAV
+2967 
-2978 KTLDSTTE
+2978 
-2986 QHASVILADKGSIT
+2986 
-3000 VKDITL
+3000 
-3006 TDMKTNPTYIQAKD
+3006 
-3020 NISAGKITLDSASIN
+3020 
-3035 MISKEG
+3035 
-3041 SIAASGDVKVTDSKL
+3041 
-3056 EMGANGG
+3056 
-3063 TLTFGDATDTTNP
+3063 TFGDATDTTNP

-3162 SSVSMD
+3162 SSVSMG

-3353 NAKTTIA
+3353 NVKTTIA

-3420 VDISEITDKSAIQ
+3420 VDISEITDKSTIQ

-3468 DNNGKLTAVGAK
+3468 DNNGKLTAISSK

-3632 TIQDITASNLADMF
+3632 TIQDITAANLADMF

-3742 MMQAGGALTFGD
+3742 IMSAGGALTFGD

-3759 NPALKVNDGSAKIYA
+3759 NPALKVNDGSAKISA

-3787 KADLIIHSEEGGVTL
+3787 KADLIIHSKEGGVTL

-3817 GSAYVVAKDALTMNG
+3817 GSAKISADDGALIIKG
-3832 DVDMSSITLIPNTT
+3832 DVDMTAITADALM
-3846 PENPKYGAVL
+3846 

-3861 AMENLKLYDNTIDS
+3861 AMENLKLYDNTKNS

-3971 KVSVNNA
+3971 KISVNNA

-4004 SQAYVI
+4004 SRAYVI

-4051 GNATTKTAINAGIN
+4051 GNATTKTAINTGIN

-4147 ATDSSSTIGSNGDV
+4147 ATDSSSTISSNGDV

-4221 TIQGTVK
+4221 TIQGKVK

-4289 NGLKAKDAY
+4289 NGLKAKDAF

-4420 YDRVHVGGAING
+4420 YDRVHVGGAITG

-4471 GLQGETVYSTVLAN
+4471 GLQGETAYSTALAN

-4762 DDADYK
+4762 DNADYK

>member
-41 DSDKQTGVIQNDITT
+41 DNDKQTGVIQNDITT
-56 TAGITSSNSDV
+56 TTGITSSNSDV

-88 GKLTLSIVGGDKFT
+88 GKLTLSIVGGDTFT

-114 TNSNAGTYNLNNIL
+114 TNGNAGTYNLNNIL

-143 NNVTASLLSIAK
+143 NNVTASSLSIAK
-155 DTSLTLKDG
+155 DTSLTLNDG

-175 ATLNVQNLLN
+175 AALNVQNLLN
-185 SSSVTVSNYA
+185 SSSVTVSNSA

-210 NSNSTITA
+210 NSNSKITA
-218 MKKVDGV
+218 MKMVDGV
-225 NTGAITVEGEFSLG
+225 NTGEITVEGEFSLG

-280 DTLNIGNGSTV
+280 DTLNIDNDSTV
-291 KANTVNAKTIV
+291 KANTVNAKTIN
-302 SDGKLIIGK
+302 SKGKIIIGK
-311 DGTEVSYV
+311 DGAEVSYV

-339 SGDYSNISFSSGGTD
+339 SGDYSNISFSSGGKD

-369 STSSNATVTIN
+369 STSADATVTIN
-380 NDSKLKIAAGAD
+380 DDSKLKIAAGAD

-427 NKATGITLGNDSV
+427 NKATGITLGNGSV

-445 SGANVVTLDNI
+445 SEANVVTFDNI

-481 KGSQWV
+481 KGFQWV

-528 TSSTTTSDMSS
+528 TSSTTISDMSS

-596 NFSSTSHIILNGG
+596 NFSSTSHILLNGG

-624 GSLDNAKNQKGT
+624 GSLDNAKDQKGT
-636 LRKVGSSQ
+636 LRKVGSSA
-644 LELGTEGVKSSLNVD
+644 LDLGTEGVKSSLNVD
-659 TIIIGE
+659 TVIIGE

-680 VTVQQLINTEHFIV
+680 VTVQQLLNTEHFIV
-694 SGDSTVDVK
+694 SGNSTVDVK

-711 PNTLGSTNAGSE
+711 PNTLGSTNTGSE
-723 IRFKRTSNEIKD
+723 IRFNRTANEIKE

-743 KKGTL
+743 RQGTL
-748 IADVI
+748 IADKI

-786 VKSDNAIR
+786 VKTDNAIR

-819 IVFGG
+819 IVFGS

-847 WFDGIKLDY
+847 WFDGIRLDY
-856 ELKEGGIFHNKGSI
+856 ELEEGGIFHNKGNI
-870 LIGDYTNFG
+870 IIGDYTNFG
-879 FNDGDHPLN
+879 FDDGNHPLK

-894 GNHVKFKG
+894 GNHVKLAG

-921 DVKFINNS
+921 DVKFIDNS
-929 AASYLEEEKD
+929 AASYIEEEKE
-939 GTVIVTKYDGNGGA
+939 GGVVVTSRLGSGGA

-968 KFDSNGAGV
+968 KFDKNGAGQS
-977 IGGAIY
+977 GGAIY
-983 NEATDS
+983 NDATDS

-1015 AGRLGGA
+1015 AGRVGGA

-1060 KAEGGALYIAENSTV
+1060 NAEGGALYVAKNSTV
-1075 DIGAHSGIFNS
+1075 DIGAHSGMFNN

-1125 RIESGGKRNETQKGV
+1125 RIESGGKRNETKNGV
-1140 VTGNVFYTH
+1140 ATGNIFYTH

-1182 FNSNQALFGGAI
+1182 FNDNQALFGGAI
-1194 YNYLSVDKDSDK
+1194 YNYLSVDNESDK

-1219 ANRGVEI
+1219 ANRGIEI

-1242 SGGAIYNAGHKVYYT
+1242 SGGAIYNAGHKVSYT

-1285 THKNAQGET
+1285 TYLNAQGEP

-1334 TFNKNSATQGG
+1334 SFNKNSATQGG
-1345 AIYNSEGEYVKKA
+1345 AIYNSEGENVKKA

-1419 TSSYDNEVI
+1419 TSSYNNEVI

-1478 AFAKDGEE
+1478 AFAKDGKE

-1766 ISLLDKST
+1766 ISLLGKST

-1933 NDTSKTDSNGYEVG
+1933 NNTSKTDSNGYEVG

-2046 SGNTAHNQGGVVAS
+2046 SGNTAYNQGGVVAS

-2524 KDKDGN
+2524 KDKNGN

-2663 KESGNLIKENAS
+2663 KESGNLIKKNAS

-2744 GIGNKIIGTPT
+2744 GIGNEIIGTPT

-2903 SVINGS
+2903 
-2909 AYIDAGKHL
+2909 
-2918 TINGDVTANG
+2918 
-2928 QDRTDALLALK
+2928 
-2939 AKGNITADDITASNL
+2939 
-2954 SDMYI
+2954 
-2959 RSTEGSVG
+2959 
-2967 LGDLTLTNVAV
+2967 
-2978 KTLDSTTE
+2978 
-2986 QHASVILADKGSIT
+2986 
-3000 VKDITL
+3000 
-3006 TDMKTNPTYIQAKD
+3006 
-3020 NISAGKITLDSASIN
+3020 
-3035 MISKEG
+3035 
-3041 SIAASGDVKVTDSKL
+3041 
-3056 EMGANGG
+3056 
-3063 TLTFGDATDTTNP
+3063 
-3076 ALDVANGSATILAK
+3076 DVANGSATILAK

-3162 SSVSMD
+3162 SSVSMG

-3190 ITGEVTVDDTKLL
+3190 ITGDVTVDDTKLL

-3211 DIKATGTK
+3211 DINATGTK

-3353 NAKTTIA
+3353 NVKTTIA

-3420 VDISEITDKSAIQ
+3420 VDISEITDKSSIR
-3433 GGSVT
+3433 GGSVST
-3438 AGKINIHD
+3438 GKINIHD
-3446 NDKDTIIKSTVGNI
+3446 NEKAMEIVSTVGNI
-3460 STKDISIV
+3460 STKDISV
-3468 DNNGKLTAVGAK
+3468 KDNNGELTNIQAK

-3488 KVNVANSNLQMV
+3488 NVDVANSNLQLI
-3500 AENGD
+3500 AQDGD
-3505 VNLGTGTI
+3505 VSLGTGTI

-3524 TNGGIMSGDI
+3524 TNGGITSGNI
-3534 TVRDTV
+3534 KVSDTAA
-3540 GGETPTE
+3540 GNIPTE

-3742 MMQAGGALTFGD
+3742 IMSAGGALTFGD

-3759 NPALKVNDGSAKIYA
+3759 NPALKVNDGSATILA
-3774 KNDILANGNIDVS
+3774 KNDITANGNIDVS
-3787 KADLIIHSEEGGVTL
+3787 KADLIIQSKEGGVTL

-3817 GSAYVVAKDALTMNG
+3817 GSAKISADDGALIIKG
-3832 DVDMSSITLIPNTT
+3832 DVDMTAITADALM
-3846 PENPKYGAVL
+3846 

-3861 AMENLKLYDNTIDS
+3861 AMENLKLYDNTKNS

-4004 SQAYVI
+4004 SRAYVI

-4065 STVQIQSINNVDAA
+4065 STVKIQSINNVDAA

-4221 TIQGTVK
+4221 TIQGKVK

-4289 NGLKAKDAY
+4289 NGLKAKDAF

-4420 YDRVHVGGAING
+4420 YDRVHVGGAITG

-4471 GLQGETVYSTVLAN
+4471 GLQGETAYSTALAN

-4621 GYTGAHQDLDGVSNY
+4621 GYTGAHQDLDGVANY

-4762 DDADYK
+4762 DNADYK

>member
-23 LAVDI
+23 FAVDI

-41 DSDKQTGVIQNDITT
+41 ESDKQTGVIQNDITT
-56 TAGITSSNSDV
+56 TAGITSSNTDV
-67 AFQASG
+67 SFQASG
-73 NRVLSGELLRFTGAN
+73 NRVLSGALLSFTGAN
-88 GKLTLSIVGGDKFT
+88 GKLTLSIVGGDTFT

-114 TNSNAGTYNLNNIL
+114 TNSNGGTYNFNNIL

-138 AKFTA
+138 AKFNA
-143 NNVTASLLSIAK
+143 NNVTANLLSIAK
-155 DTSLTLKDG
+155 DTSLTLNDG
-164 TITTVQISGNS
+164 TITTVQLSGNS

-185 SSSVTVSNYA
+185 SSTVAVSNYG

-210 NSNSTITA
+210 NSNSTLTA
-218 MKKVDGV
+218 MKMVDGM

-239 NASSAYADKVTANKV
+239 NSSSAYADKVTANKV

-259 SSLDLVGDDTTASK
+259 SSLDLVGDDATASK

-311 DGTEVSYV
+311 DGTEVSYI

-339 SGDYSNISFSSGGTD
+339 SSDYSNISFASGGTD

-363 LRVKGG
+363 IRVKGG

-380 NDSKLKIAAGAD
+380 DDSKLKIAAGAD
-392 ESSKGVHFNGTIF
+392 ESSKGVQFNGTIF
-405 KVGDNAELNVD
+405 NVGDNSELNVD

-427 NKATGITLGNDSV
+427 NKMTGISLGEGSV

-445 SGANVVTLDNI
+445 SGSNTVTIDNI
-456 NHDTNSNFGTLNITS
+456 NHDTDTNIGTLNIMD
-471 GANAKTTAGI
+471 GANVKTTAGI

-487 SGQIYLDKYIQNAG
+487 SGQIYVDKYIQNAG

-516 VTINGGKLALTG
+516 VELSGGTLALTG

-551 AKQATITSSGLTQII
+551 AKHATITSSGLTQII

-596 NFSSTSHIILNGG
+596 NFSSSSHIILNGG
-609 ELRIFGNNN
+609 ELRIFGNND

-624 GSLDNAKNQKGT
+624 GSIDNAKNQKGT

-644 LELGTEGVKSSLNVD
+644 LELGTEGVTSSLNVD
-659 TIIIGE
+659 TVIIGE
-665 DKVFSGSADPVGSGL
+665 DKVFSGTADPVGSGL
-680 VTVQQLINTEHFIV
+680 VTVKQTLNTEHFIV
-694 SGDSTVDVK
+694 AGDSTIDINIIK
-703 IVKADEDD
+703 QSEKD
-711 PNTLGSTNAGSE
+711 PDTIGSTNAGSE
-723 IRFKRTSNEIKD
+723 IRFKRSDSEIKD
-735 NNGPVLNL
+735 EKGPVLNL
-743 KKGTL
+743 IKGTL
-748 IADVI
+748 IADEI
-753 DLSVKEANLYGG
+753 DLSVKEANLNGG

-786 VKSDNAIR
+786 VSSDNAVK

-804 FSAQGSEINLENKGS
+804 FSAQGAEINLDQKGS
-819 IVFGG
+819 LVFGS
-824 AVGSQAHWNI
+824 AVGSQAHWNV
-834 KNKEVVQ
+834 NNEDVVQ

-847 WFDGIKLDY
+847 WFDGIRLDD
-856 ELKEGGIFHNKGSI
+856 KIDIGGIFNNKGSI
-870 LIGDYTNFG
+870 IIGDYTNFG

-888 LTGDDI
+888 LTGDSI
-894 GNHVKFKG
+894 GNHVGLRG

-913 YTLEGTAN
+913 HTLEGTAN

-929 AASYLEEEKD
+929 ASSHVDEEKD
-939 GTVIVTKYDGNGGA
+939 GTIVIVERYGDGGA
-953 IYNTKEGIIALGTKT
+953 IYNSRKGIIALGTRT

-977 IGGAIY
+977 RGGAIF
-983 NEATDS
+983 NDAMDS

-1002 VTLGKD
+1002 VILGKE

-1015 AGRLGGA
+1015 AGKFGGA
-1022 IYTRG
+1022 IYAGGT

-1042 VGFKLDSS
+1042 VGLRGDSS
-1050 DIERNDLFFH
+1050 DIERNDLFFYM
-1060 KAEGGALYIAENSTV
+1060 AEGGALYVANQYPTV

-1092 GAISNHEGKL
+1092 GAISNRGKL
-1102 IFNDDGKIGDEPLR
+1102 YFNDDGKIGDEPLQ
-1116 NDEIVKGSI
+1116 NGEIVKGSI
-1125 RIESGGKRNETQKGV
+1125 RIEGGGKRSETKNGIA
-1140 VTGNVFYTH
+1140 TGNVFYTH

-1182 FNSNQALFGGAI
+1182 FNSNQALFGGGI
-1194 YNYLSVDKDSDK
+1194 YNYLSEDIDSDK

-1219 ANRGVEI
+1219 ANRGIEI

-1242 SGGAIYNAGHKVYYT
+1242 SGGAIYNAGHKVSYT

-1271 NVEYNYKDKNGLLK
+1271 EVEYNYKDENGLLK
-1285 THKNAQGET
+1285 THINDQGET
-1294 VKNEATKIKVK
+1294 VTNESTKLKVK

-1334 TFNKNSATQGG
+1334 TFNQNSATQGG
-1345 AIYNSEGEYVKKA
+1345 AIYNSEGESVKNA
-1358 DEGTI
+1358 EGETV

-1411 GTIKQKDS
+1411 GTIKQKNS
-1419 TSSYDNEVI
+1419 TSSYDNEII

-1456 YYNAVSGTTYVGNSK
+1456 FYNATSGTTYVGNSK

-1506 QDYDGTVKG
+1506 KDYDGTVKG

-1539 ATGATTIVE
+1539 AAGATTIVE
-1548 STKTKFSGN
+1548 SAKTKFSGN
-1557 SAIKEGGAIY
+1557 SAINEGGAIY

-1576 KDGVSIGSIDDKAN
+1576 KDGVSVGSVDDKAN

-1641 SKVTFEG
+1641 SKVTFEN
-1648 NSADYGAGLFVDED
+1648 NSADYGAGLFVDEG
-1662 VDIFLDNVMFK
+1662 VDIYLDNVMFK

-1717 FTIDGSKKG
+1717 FTLDGSKKG

-1766 ISLLDKST
+1766 ISLLGKST
-1774 ITTDGVAKTL
+1774 ITTDGVEKTL

-1809 IGNTKFDGNNAVA
+1809 IDNTKFDGNNATA

-1834 VTIDADTKFTN
+1834 IKIGADTTFTN

-1869 KGFANAN
+1869 TGFANAN

-1933 NDTSKTDSNGYEVG
+1933 NDTSKTDSSGYEVG

-1959 NNGGALFNESNLVL
+1959 NNGGALFNESNLVI

-1978 SGNKSGTAGGAIYNK
+1978 TGNKSGTAGGAIYNK

-2015 YNNKSDDKGGA
+2015 YDNKSDDKGGA

-2035 IIAKSGSTPTI
+2035 IIAKSGSAPTI

-2060 EGGVIN
+2060 DGGVIN
-2066 VGGNIKFKDNGTI
+2066 VGGNIKFKDNGTVG
-2079 AANSK
+2079 ANSK

-2299 RKNSGEYALIL
+2299 RKNSGEYSLIL
-2310 NGGADKN
+2310 SGGADKN

-2391 NTDLTFYGKLIGDAT
+2391 NTDLTFYGKLVGDAT

-2445 NAGTLEFKEGSTY
+2445 NAGTLEFLEGSTY

-2466 SYIEDAKL
+2466 SYVEDAKL

-2518 KIEFEA
+2518 KIVFEA

-2530 TVRNTVKIGKDT
+2530 KVTNTVKLGKDT

-2575 EENTA
+2575 DEDNSSSTGA
-2580 PDKSISIKVSTEGI
+2580 ISIKVSTEGI
-2594 EGKDTIFN
+2594 EGKDTTFN

-2663 KESGNLIKENAS
+2663 KDSGNLIKENAS
-2675 KTTLTGAKTDLS
+2675 KTTLTGTKTDLS
-2687 GFHGTITIENGQIAL
+2687 GFHGTITIKNGQIAL
-2702 GDDITEDKKFAED
+2702 GDDITEDKKFGAD

-2720 SKLANGASVIVD
+2720 SKLANGATVIVD

-2744 GIGNKIIGTPT
+2744 GIGNEIVGTPT

-2775 DGTKEYIP
+2775 DGTQEYVP
-2783 DIDVKNGSIL
+2783 DMDVKNGSIL

-2801 VVGDVDVISKFSTIS
+2801 VVGDVDVTSKFSTIS
-2816 GVKQESVG
+2816 GVNQESVG
-2824 GLKSDGLIKTGEIK
+2824 GLKSDGSIKTGEIK

-2843 KGSEVAKAKLVL
+2843 SGNEVAKATLVL

-2860 IATGDSTTNDY
+2860 IATGDERNGY

-2890 TFGDATDTTNPAL
+2890 TFGDAADKTNPAL

-2909 AYIDAGKHL
+2909 AYIDAGKDL
-2918 TINGDVTANG
+2918 TINGDVTADG

-2954 SDMYI
+2954 SDIYI

-2967 LGDLTLTNVAV
+2967 LGDVTLTNVAV
-2978 KTLDSTTE
+2978 KTIDSTTE

-3020 NISAGKITLDSASIN
+3020 NISTGKITLDNASIN

-3041 SIAASGDVKVTDSKL
+3041 SIAASGNVKVTDSKL
-3056 EMGANGG
+3056 EMGALGG

-3076 ALDVANGSATILAK
+3076 ALDVANGSATI
-3090 NDIKANGNIKIKDSD
+3090 
-3105 LYIKSQEGKV
+3105 
-3115 TFGEVTDTTNP
+3115 
-3126 ALSVVNGSAY
+3126 
-3136 VVAKDALTMNGDV
+3136 
-3149 VLDSLTKNSLIEG
+3149 
-3162 SSVSMD
+3162 
-3168 SLTSTN
+3168 
-3174 NAERMIA
+3174 
-3181 IGATNEKLA
+3181 
-3190 ITGEVTVDDTKLL
+3190 
-3203 QISGAKGI
+3203 
-3211 DIKATGTK
+3211 
-3219 KGDVT
+3219 
-3224 ITDSKFAAIADT
+3224 
-3236 GNINIDGNVSA
+3236 
-3247 DNSVVSIV
+3247 
-3255 VRDSGT
+3255 
-3261 GNITIGNNSTTTPA
+3261 
-3275 LSVVDSS
+3275 
-3282 AYISSEGLTTIKG
+3282 
-3295 DVLMNN
+3295 
-3301 LADLA
+3301 
-3306 YISGNSVDIKG
+3306 
-3317 DVSIKNSEYA
+3317 
-3327 STIYAQDGNLTLG
+3327 
-3340 ALDVVNNI
+3340 
-3348 DPNGK
+3348 
-3353 NAKTTIA
+3353 
-3360 SNGGDIIAKGKLNV
+3360 IAKK
-3374 EDADIWV
+3374 
-3381 SANGA
+3381 
-3386 MKIASDTDGTGVAVK
+3386 
-3401 VKGGKAE
+3401 
-3408 IFSSED
+3408 
-3414 MVINGD
+3414 
-3420 VDISEITDKSAIQ
+3420 
-3433 GGSVT
+3433 
-3438 AGKINIHD
+3438 
-3446 NDKDTIIKSTVGNI
+3446 
-3460 STKDISIV
+3460 
-3468 DNNGKLTAVGAK
+3468 
-3480 GGITTNNG
+3480 
-3488 KVNVANSNLQMV
+3488 
-3500 AENGD
+3500 
-3505 VNLGTGTI
+3505 
-3513 TVDNSTTIISA
+3513 
-3524 TNGGIMSGDI
+3524 
-3534 TVRDTV
+3534 
-3540 GGETPTE
+3540 
-3547 LGMAA
+3547 
-3552 KDGSISSGNIDLSSN
+3552 
-3567 VSLKQITTKTTGST
+3567 
-3581 AATDITNG
+3581 
-3589 NIKIADNAKYQAN
+3589 
-3602 SAGNYTAGD
+3602 
-3611 IIANVAE
+3611 
-3618 GSESIA
+3618 
-3624 QILADGNI
+3624 
-3632 TIQDITASNLADMF
+3632 DITA
-3646 IRSKDGDIKAGALTL
+3646 K
-3661 DKVAIKTIDSDTHAS
+3661 
-3676 VILAENGAI
+3676 
-3685 TVKDITLTDMATNPT
+3685 
-3700 YIQAK
+3700 
-3705 NDLSSGSISLKKA
+3705 
-3718 DANIISTDGNV
+3718 
-3729 TASGNVKADTSNI
+3729 
-3742 MMQAGGALTFGD
+3742 
-3754 ASDLT
+3754 
-3759 NPALKVNDGSAKIYA
+3759 
-3774 KNDILANGNIDVS
+3774 GNIHAS
-3787 KADLIIHSEEGGVTL
+3787 KADLTIWSEEGGITL

-3817 GSAYVVAKDALTMNG
+3817 GSVQVSADGGALNIKG
-3832 DVDMSSITLIPNTT
+3832 DVDMTAITADALMR
-3846 PENPKYGAVL
+3846 
-3856 QGKSV
+3856 GKSV
-3861 AMENLKLYDNTIDS
+3861 AMDNLKIYDNEFDT
-3875 VINATEGDVSI
+3875 VIGATEGDVTI
-3886 KSITLTNNKE
+3886 KSITLTDNKKTE
-3896 TVDGKTT
+3896 SGKTT
-3903 NKTITINA
+3903 NKTISIGA
-3911 TDGSINVDKDIIVSS
+3911 TGGSINVDKDIIVSS
-3926 SNLNMLADNGIKG
+3926 SNLQMVADGGIKG
-3939 NNLTVSD
+3939 NDLAISD
-3946 SVSGDSSNPTFGT
+3946 SKTAPKTEDDPYDYGTVISSGT
-3959 ILNAENGDVALN
+3959 GDIDFN
-3971 KVSVNNA
+3971 KVTSTDSVV
-3978 MAAIQSS
+3978 AINSTS
-3985 AGNVNIKDSLTVTT
+3985 GNINIDKALTVTDVNKLSQMLINT
-3999 DSETE
+3999 DEGS
-4004 SQAYVI
+4004 I
-4010 AENGKVSIGEGVTS
+4010 SIGKGLTPS
-4024 STSGVDTGIISAG
+4024 SDGSSVNAISAG
-4037 ENSNVTVVG
+4037 ENTYVV
-4046 NDVKL
+4046 
-4051 GNATTKTAINAGIN
+4051 INAGKDITIGNNTAKTDVKVTKGQMIIKAENDGSDPAVTSNIN
-4065 STVQIQSINNVDAA
+4065 AAKTDFIATSDDGENPSRLYVIGKDDVSVGSVTGVLSEVAIMAENGKLTVNGDVSSAGSATTIAGGDKGIEIKGAVTSINNAG
-4079 NTKVVAMGSTVGI
+4079 T
-4092 YGAEGNV
+4092 
-4099 SIDGITSQMSKVAV
+4099 SIQ
-4113 NAGKKLNVKGSV
+4113 
-4125 NSTGSLLSLIGL
+4125 
-4137 EETHI
+4137 
-4142 GGSVT
+4142 
-4147 ATDSSSTIGSNGDV
+4147 ATGDV
-4161 TFDKNV
+4161 KVGKSV
-4167 SFKNT
+4167 SFTNN
-4172 VLTSGNSNVDLQ
+4172 VTSANQINMNVDSLKKYQ
-4184 VGSISTA
+4184 STKD
-4191 LTASGTSTTSNET
+4191 STTTPT
-4204 TEANNDTP
+4204 TIVNNDTP
-4212 NLDVNKLIG
+4212 NADVNDMIGKIQEVRSDAEYDSLI
-4221 TIQGTVK
+4221 
-4228 DIEEYNSTI
+4228 D
-4237 EGKNVT
+4237 GKNVKIGGALT
-4243 VKGSL
+4243 AKTSNV
-4248 NATNDLLA
+4248 A
-4256 IGRGHAVEKLAVNG
+4256 IGGRAAVSGLEIAG
-4270 DTTLDNSV
+4270 ATSIDNAV

-4289 NGLKAKDAY
+4289 NGFNVKDSIVTVQSDNFKANNMSVTADA
-4298 VFINAKDI
+4298 
-4306 KAKDIDTSVS
+4306 
-4316 DSSKFISYLETA
+4316 DSLAYLEMINNTL
-4328 NEKFAVDNN
+4328 AVDKN
-4337 MTMKNTILNSK
+4337 MTAKNAIINSK

-4384 VSLQNNQ
+4384 VNLQNNQ

-4401 YTVAGD
+4401 YTVAGN

-4420 YDRVHVGGAING
+4420 YDRVHVGGAITG

-4457 DVFQGNNGVSGVSF
+4457 DVFQGNNGVSGVNF
-4471 GLQGETVYSTVLAN
+4471 GLQGETAYSTALAN
-4485 YQMESLGSGKYAFR
+4485 YQMESLGSGKYAFK

-4585 QVGGKV
+4585 QVGGRV

-4739 KFIGNFSNG
+4739 KFIGNFPNG

-4762 DDADYK
+4762 DNADYK

>member
-41 DSDKQTGVIQNDITT
+41 DNDKQTGVIQNDITT
-56 TAGITSSNSDV
+56 TTGITSSNSDV

-88 GKLTLSIVGGDKFT
+88 GKLTLSIVGGDTFT

-114 TNSNAGTYNLNNIL
+114 TNGNAGTYNLNNIL

-143 NNVTASLLSIAK
+143 NNVTASSLSIAK
-155 DTSLTLKDG
+155 DTSLTLNDG

-175 ATLNVQNLLN
+175 AALNVQNLLN
-185 SSSVTVSNYA
+185 SSSVTVSNSA

-210 NSNSTITA
+210 NSNSKITA
-218 MKKVDGV
+218 MKMVDGV
-225 NTGAITVEGEFSLG
+225 NTGEITVEGEFSLG

-280 DTLNIGNGSTV
+280 DTLNIDNDSTV
-291 KANTVNAKTIV
+291 KANTVNAKTIN
-302 SDGKLIIGK
+302 SKGKIIIGK
-311 DGTEVSYV
+311 DGAEVSYV

-339 SGDYSNISFSSGGTD
+339 SGDYSNISFSSGGKD

-369 STSSNATVTIN
+369 STSADATVTIN
-380 NDSKLKIAAGAD
+380 DDSKLKIAAGAD

-427 NKATGITLGNDSV
+427 NKATGITLGNGSV

-445 SGANVVTLDNI
+445 SEANVVTFDNI

-481 KGSQWV
+481 KGFQWV

-609 ELRIFGNNN
+609 ELRIFGNND
-618 VVNKIS
+618 VVNKIN

-636 LRKVGSSQ
+636 LRKVGSSA

-694 SGDSTVDVK
+694 SGESTVDVK
-703 IVKADEDD
+703 IAKADEDD

-723 IRFKRTSNEIKD
+723 IRFKRTNNEIKD

-765 VIGIEDGGTSKVI
+765 VIGIEEGGTSKVI

-819 IVFGG
+819 LVFGG

-847 WFDGIKLDY
+847 WFDGIRLDY
-856 ELKEGGIFHNKGSI
+856 ELEEGGIFHNKGNI
-870 LIGDYTNFG
+870 IIGDYTNFG

-894 GNHVKFKG
+894 GNHVKLAG

-929 AASYLEEEKD
+929 AASYLEKEKD
-939 GTVIVTKYDGNGGA
+939 GTVVVIGRFGSGGA

-968 KFDSNGAGV
+968 KFDSNGAGQ

-1015 AGRLGGA
+1015 AGRAGGA
-1022 IYTRG
+1022 IYTKG

-1060 KAEGGALYIAENSTV
+1060 NAEGGALYIAENSTV

-1125 RIESGGKRNETQKGV
+1125 RIESGGKRNETKNGV

-1194 YNYLSVDKDSDK
+1194 YVYNHPTKETPAPK
-1206 QLAIENSTFTGNS
+1206 QLVIENSTFTGNS

-1242 SGGAIYNAGHKVYYT
+1242 SGGAIYNAGHKVSYT

-1271 NVEYNYKDKNGLLK
+1271 NVEYSEKGSD
-1285 THKNAQGET
+1285 
-1294 VKNEATKIKVK
+1294 IKVK

-1319 AIYNDINTELELSDS
+1319 AIYNDISSKVELSDS
-1334 TFNKNSATQGG
+1334 TFDKNSATQGG
-1345 AIYNSEGEYVKKA
+1345 AIYNTGSEEH
-1358 DEGTI
+1358 DGTV

-1419 TSSYDNEVI
+1419 TSSYNNEVI

-1478 AFAKDGEE
+1478 AFAKDGKE

-1766 ISLLDKST
+1766 ISLLGKST

-1933 NDTSKTDSNGYEVG
+1933 NNTSKTDSNGYEVG

-1952 VFSNNTA
+1952 IFSNNTA

-2035 IIAKSGSTPTI
+2035 IIAKSGSTPTV

-2744 GIGNKIIGTPT
+2744 GIGNEIIGTPT

-2763 ITNDKGSIKFTT
+2763 ITNDKGSIKFTK

-2801 VVGDVDVISKFSTIS
+2801 VVGDIDVISKFSTIS

-2890 TFGDATDTTNPAL
+2890 
-2903 SVINGS
+2903 
-2909 AYIDAGKHL
+2909 
-2918 TINGDVTANG
+2918 
-2928 QDRTDALLALK
+2928 
-2939 AKGNITADDITASNL
+2939 
-2954 SDMYI
+2954 
-2959 RSTEGSVG
+2959 
-2967 LGDLTLTNVAV
+2967 
-2978 KTLDSTTE
+2978 
-2986 QHASVILADKGSIT
+2986 
-3000 VKDITL
+3000 
-3006 TDMKTNPTYIQAKD
+3006 
-3020 NISAGKITLDSASIN
+3020 
-3035 MISKEG
+3035 
-3041 SIAASGDVKVTDSKL
+3041 
-3056 EMGANGG
+3056 
-3063 TLTFGDATDTTNP
+3063 TFGDATDTTNP

-3162 SSVSMD
+3162 SSVSMG

-3190 ITGEVTVDDTKLL
+3190 ITGDVTVDDTKLL

-3340 ALDVVNNI
+3340 ALDIVNNI

-3353 NAKTTIA
+3353 NVKTTIA

-3468 DNNGKLTAVGAK
+3468 DNNGKLTAISSK

-3632 TIQDITASNLADMF
+3632 TIQDITAANLADMF

-3742 MMQAGGALTFGD
+3742 IMSAGGALTFGD

-3759 NPALKVNDGSAKIYA
+3759 NPALKVNDGSAKISA

-3787 KADLIIHSEEGGVTL
+3787 KADLIIHSKEGGVTL

-3817 GSAYVVAKDALTMNG
+3817 GSAKISADDGALIIKG
-3832 DVDMSSITLIPNTT
+3832 DVDMTAITADALM
-3846 PENPKYGAVL
+3846 

-3861 AMENLKLYDNTIDS
+3861 AMENLKLYDNTKNS

-3926 SNLNMLADNGIKG
+3926 SNLNMFADNGIKG

-4004 SQAYVI
+4004 SRAYVI

-4221 TIQGTVK
+4221 TIQGKVK

-4289 NGLKAKDAY
+4289 NGLKAKDAF

-4420 YDRVHVGGAING
+4420 YDRVHVGGAITG

-4471 GLQGETVYSTVLAN
+4471 GLQGETAYSTALAN

-4762 DDADYK
+4762 DNADYK

>member
-41 DSDKQTGVIQNDITT
+41 DNDKQTGVIQNDITT
-56 TAGITSSNSDV
+56 TTGITSSNSDV

-88 GKLTLSIVGGDKFT
+88 GKLTLSIVGGDTFT

-114 TNSNAGTYNLNNIL
+114 TNGNAGTYNLNNIL

-143 NNVTASLLSIAK
+143 NNVTASSLSIAK
-155 DTSLTLKDG
+155 DTSLTLNDG

-175 ATLNVQNLLN
+175 AALNVQNLLN
-185 SSSVTVSNYA
+185 SSSVTVSNSA

-210 NSNSTITA
+210 NSNSKITA
-218 MKKVDGV
+218 MKMVDGV
-225 NTGAITVEGEFSLG
+225 NTGEITVEGEFSLG

-280 DTLNIGNGSTV
+280 DTLNIDNDSTV
-291 KANTVNAKTIV
+291 KANTVNAKTIN
-302 SDGKLIIGK
+302 SKGKIIIGK
-311 DGTEVSYV
+311 DGAEVSYV

-339 SGDYSNISFSSGGTD
+339 SGDYSNISFSSGGKD

-369 STSSNATVTIN
+369 STSADATVTIN
-380 NDSKLKIAAGAD
+380 DDSKLKIAAGAD

-427 NKATGITLGNDSV
+427 NKATGITLGNGSV

-445 SGANVVTLDNI
+445 SEANVVTFDNI

-481 KGSQWV
+481 KGFQWV

-596 NFSSTSHIILNGG
+596 NFSSTSHILLNGG

-624 GSLDNAKNQKGT
+624 GSLDNAKDQKGT
-636 LRKVGSSQ
+636 LRKVGSSA
-644 LELGTEGVKSSLNVD
+644 LDLGTEGVKSSLNVD
-659 TIIIGE
+659 TVIIGE
-665 DKVFSGSADPVGSGL
+665 DKVFSGSSAPVGSGL
-680 VTVQQLINTEHFIV
+680 VTVQQLLNTEHFKV

-723 IRFKRTSNEIKD
+723 IRFKRTANEIKE
-735 NNGPVLNL
+735 NSGPVLNL
-743 KKGTL
+743 RQGTL
-748 IADVI
+748 IADEI

-786 VKSDNAIR
+786 VKTDNAIR

-819 IVFGG
+819 IVFGS

-834 KNKEVVQ
+834 KNKDVVQ

-847 WFDGIKLDY
+847 WFDGIRLDY
-856 ELKEGGIFHNKGSI
+856 ELVKGGIFHNQGNI
-870 LIGDYTNFG
+870 IIGDYTNFG
-879 FNDGDHPLN
+879 FDDGNHPLK
-888 LTGDDI
+888 LTGEDI
-894 GNHVKFKG
+894 GNHVKLAG

-929 AASYLEEEKD
+929 AASYIEEEK
-939 GTVIVTKYDGNGGA
+939 GGGVVVTNRLGSGGA

-968 KFDSNGAGV
+968 KFDKNGAGQS
-977 IGGAIY
+977 GGAIY
-983 NEATDS
+983 NDATDS

-1015 AGRLGGA
+1015 AGRVGGA

-1060 KAEGGALYIAENSTV
+1060 NAEGGALYVAKNSTV
-1075 DIGAHSGIFNS
+1075 DIGAHSGMFNN

-1125 RIESGGKRNETQKGV
+1125 RIESGGKRNETKNGV
-1140 VTGNVFYTH
+1140 ATGNIFYTH

-1182 FNSNQALFGGAI
+1182 FNDNQALFGGAI
-1194 YNYLSVDKDSDK
+1194 YNYLSVDNESDK

-1219 ANRGVEI
+1219 ANRGIEI

-1242 SGGAIYNAGHKVYYT
+1242 SGGAIYNAGHKVFYT

-1285 THKNAQGET
+1285 TYLNAQGEP

-1334 TFNKNSATQGG
+1334 SFNKNSATQGG
-1345 AIYNSEGEYVKKA
+1345 AIYNSEGENVKKA

-1419 TSSYDNEVI
+1419 TSSYNNEVI

-1478 AFAKDGEE
+1478 AFAKDGKE

-1766 ISLLDKST
+1766 ISLLGKST

-1916 TGNGGALHLGAK
+1916 TGNGGALHLGSK

-1933 NDTSKTDSNGYEVG
+1933 NNTSKTDSNGYEVG

-2046 SGNTAHNQGGVVAS
+2046 SGNTAHNQGGVIAS

-2094 LNLDTTDGDIVFDNN
+2094 LNLDTTNGDIVFDNN

-2524 KDKDGN
+2524 KDKNGN

-2663 KESGNLIKENAS
+2663 KESGNLIKKNAS

-2744 GIGNKIIGTPT
+2744 GIGNEIIGTPT

-2816 GVKQESVG
+2816 GVKQESAG

-2890 TFGDATDTTNPAL
+2890 
-2903 SVINGS
+2903 
-2909 AYIDAGKHL
+2909 
-2918 TINGDVTANG
+2918 
-2928 QDRTDALLALK
+2928 
-2939 AKGNITADDITASNL
+2939 
-2954 SDMYI
+2954 
-2959 RSTEGSVG
+2959 
-2967 LGDLTLTNVAV
+2967 
-2978 KTLDSTTE
+2978 
-2986 QHASVILADKGSIT
+2986 
-3000 VKDITL
+3000 
-3006 TDMKTNPTYIQAKD
+3006 
-3020 NISAGKITLDSASIN
+3020 
-3035 MISKEG
+3035 
-3041 SIAASGDVKVTDSKL
+3041 
-3056 EMGANGG
+3056 
-3063 TLTFGDATDTTNP
+3063 TFGDATDTTNP

-3162 SSVSMD
+3162 SSVSMG

-3261 GNITIGNNSTTTPA
+3261 GNITIGNNNTTTPA

-3353 NAKTTIA
+3353 NVKTTIA

-3420 VDISEITDKSAIQ
+3420 VDISEITDKSSIR
-3433 GGSVT
+3433 GGSVST
-3438 AGKINIHD
+3438 GKINIHD
-3446 NDKDTIIKSTVGNI
+3446 NEKAMEIVSTVGNI
-3460 STKDISIV
+3460 STKDISV
-3468 DNNGKLTAVGAK
+3468 KDNNGELTNIQAK

-3488 KVNVANSNLQMV
+3488 NVDVANSNLQLI
-3500 AENGD
+3500 AQDGD
-3505 VNLGTGTI
+3505 VSLGTGTI

-3524 TNGGIMSGDI
+3524 TNGGITSGNI
-3534 TVRDTV
+3534 KVSDTAA
-3540 GGETPTE
+3540 GNIPTE

-3567 VSLKQITTKTTGST
+3567 VSLKQITTKTVGST

-3602 SAGNYTAGD
+3602 SAGNYTVGD

-3742 MMQAGGALTFGD
+3742 IMSAGGALTFGD

-3759 NPALKVNDGSAKIYA
+3759 NPALKVNDGSAKISA
-3774 KNDILANGNIDVS
+3774 KNDITANGNIDVS
-3787 KADLIIHSEEGGVTL
+3787 KADLIIQSKEGGVTL

-3817 GSAYVVAKDALTMNG
+3817 GSAKISADDGALIIKG
-3832 DVDMSSITLIPNTT
+3832 DVDMTAITADALM
-3846 PENPKYGAVL
+3846 

-3861 AMENLKLYDNTIDS
+3861 AMENLKLYDNTKNS
-3875 VINATEGDVSI
+3875 VINAT
-3886 KSITLTNNKE
+3886 
-3896 TVDGKTT
+3896 
-3903 NKTITINA
+3903 
-3911 TDGSINVDKDIIVSS
+3911 
-3926 SNLNMLADNGIKG
+3926 
-3939 NNLTVSD
+3939 
-3946 SVSGDSSNPTFGT
+3946 
-3959 ILNAENGDVALN
+3959 
-3971 KVSVNNA
+3971 
-3978 MAAIQSS
+3978 
-3985 AGNVNIKDSLTVTT
+3985 
-3999 DSETE
+3999 
-4004 SQAYVI
+4004 
-4010 AENGKVSIGEGVTS
+4010 
-4024 STSGVDTGIISAG
+4024 
-4037 ENSNVTVVG
+4037 
-4046 NDVKL
+4046 
-4051 GNATTKTAINAGIN
+4051 
-4065 STVQIQSINNVDAA
+4065 
-4079 NTKVVAMGSTVGI
+4079 
-4092 YGAEGNV
+4092 EGNV

-4221 TIQGTVK
+4221 TIQGKVK

-4289 NGLKAKDAY
+4289 NGLKAKDAF

-4420 YDRVHVGGAING
+4420 YDRVHVGGAITG

-4471 GLQGETVYSTVLAN
+4471 GLQGETAYSTALAN

-4762 DDADYK
+4762 DNADYK

>member
-41 DSDKQTGVIQNDITT
+41 DNDKQTGVIQNDITT

-88 GKLTLSIVGGDKFT
+88 GKLTLSIVGGDTFT

-114 TNSNAGTYNLNNIL
+114 TNGNAGTYNLNNIL

-143 NNVTASLLSIAK
+143 NNVTASSLSIAK
-155 DTSLTLKDG
+155 DTSLTLNDG

-175 ATLNVQNLLN
+175 AALNVQNLLN
-185 SSSVTVSNYA
+185 SSSVTVSNSA

-210 NSNSTITA
+210 NSNSKITA
-218 MKKVDGV
+218 MKMVDGV
-225 NTGAITVEGEFSLG
+225 NTGEITVEGEFSLG

-280 DTLNIGNGSTV
+280 DTLNIDNDSTV
-291 KANTVNAKTIV
+291 KANTVNAKTIN
-302 SDGKLIIGK
+302 SKGKIIIGK
-311 DGTEVSYV
+311 DGAEVSYV

-339 SGDYSNISFSSGGTD
+339 SGDYSNISFSSGGKD

-369 STSSNATVTIN
+369 STSADATVTIN
-380 NDSKLKIAAGAD
+380 DDSKLKIAAGAD

-427 NKATGITLGNDSV
+427 NKATGITLGNGSV

-445 SGANVVTLDNI
+445 SEANVVTFDNI

-481 KGSQWV
+481 KGFQWV

-596 NFSSTSHIILNGG
+596 NFSSTSHILLNGG
-609 ELRIFGNNN
+609 ELRIFGNSN

-624 GSLDNAKNQKGT
+624 GSLDNAKDQKGT
-636 LRKVGSSQ
+636 LRKVGSSA
-644 LELGTEGVKSSLNVD
+644 LDLGTEGVKSSLNVD
-659 TIIIGE
+659 TVIIGE

-680 VTVQQLINTEHFIV
+680 VTVQQLLNTEHFKV

-703 IVKADEDD
+703 IVKADEDA

-723 IRFKRTSNEIKD
+723 IRFKRTANEIKE
-735 NNGPVLNL
+735 NSGPVLNL
-743 KKGTL
+743 RQGTL
-748 IADVI
+748 IADEI

-786 VKSDNAIR
+786 VKTDNAIR

-819 IVFGG
+819 IVFGS

-834 KNKEVVQ
+834 KNKDVVQ

-847 WFDGIKLDY
+847 WFDGIRLDY
-856 ELKEGGIFHNKGSI
+856 ELENGGIFHNKGNI
-870 LIGDYTNFG
+870 IIGDYTNFG
-879 FNDGDHPLN
+879 FDDGNHPLK
-888 LTGDDI
+888 LTGEDI
-894 GNHVKFKG
+894 GNHVKLAG

-929 AASYLEEEKD
+929 AASYIEEEK
-939 GTVIVTKYDGNGGA
+939 GGGVVVTNRLGSGGA

-968 KFDSNGAGV
+968 KFDKNGAGQS
-977 IGGAIY
+977 GGAIY
-983 NEATDS
+983 NDATDS

-1015 AGRLGGA
+1015 AGRVGGA

-1060 KAEGGALYIAENSTV
+1060 NAEGGALYVAKNSTV
-1075 DIGAHSGIFNS
+1075 DIGAHSGMFNN

-1125 RIESGGKRNETQKGV
+1125 RIESGGKRNETKNGV
-1140 VTGNVFYTH
+1140 ATGNIFYTH

-1182 FNSNQALFGGAI
+1182 FNDNQALFGGAI
-1194 YNYLSVDKDSDK
+1194 YNYLSVDNESDK

-1219 ANRGVEI
+1219 ANRGIEI

-1242 SGGAIYNAGHKVYYT
+1242 SGGAIYNAGHKVFYT

-1285 THKNAQGET
+1285 TYLNAQGEP

-1334 TFNKNSATQGG
+1334 SFNKNSATQGG
-1345 AIYNSEGEYVKKA
+1345 AIYNSEGENVKKA

-1419 TSSYDNEVI
+1419 TSSYNNEVI

-1478 AFAKDGEE
+1478 AFAKDGKE

-1766 ISLLDKST
+1766 ISLLGKST

-1933 NDTSKTDSNGYEVG
+1933 NNTSKTDSNGYEVG

-2084 GGVFSISSGT
+2084 GGVFSVSSGT

-2281 ALTQKFVDVVDE
+2281 AHTQKFVDVVDE

-2524 KDKDGN
+2524 KDKNGN

-2663 KESGNLIKENAS
+2663 KESGNLIKKNAS

-2744 GIGNKIIGTPT
+2744 GIGNEIIGTPT

-2763 ITNDKGSIKFTT
+2763 VTNDKGSIKFTT

-2903 SVINGS
+2903 
-2909 AYIDAGKHL
+2909 
-2918 TINGDVTANG
+2918 
-2928 QDRTDALLALK
+2928 
-2939 AKGNITADDITASNL
+2939 
-2954 SDMYI
+2954 
-2959 RSTEGSVG
+2959 
-2967 LGDLTLTNVAV
+2967 
-2978 KTLDSTTE
+2978 
-2986 QHASVILADKGSIT
+2986 
-3000 VKDITL
+3000 
-3006 TDMKTNPTYIQAKD
+3006 
-3020 NISAGKITLDSASIN
+3020 
-3035 MISKEG
+3035 
-3041 SIAASGDVKVTDSKL
+3041 
-3056 EMGANGG
+3056 
-3063 TLTFGDATDTTNP
+3063 
-3076 ALDVANGSATILAK
+3076 DVANGSATILAK

-3162 SSVSMD
+3162 SSVSMG

-3181 IGATNEKLA
+3181 IGATNEKIA

-3353 NAKTTIA
+3353 NVKTTIA

-3468 DNNGKLTAVGAK
+3468 DNNGKLTAISSK

-3742 MMQAGGALTFGD
+3742 IMSAGGALTFGD

-3759 NPALKVNDGSAKIYA
+3759 NPALKVNDGSAKISA

-3787 KADLIIHSEEGGVTL
+3787 KADLIIHSKEGGVTL

-3817 GSAYVVAKDALTMNG
+3817 GSANISANDGALIIKG
-3832 DVDMSSITLIPNTT
+3832 DVDMTAITLIPNTT
-3846 PENPKYGAVL
+3846 PENPQYGAVL

-3861 AMENLKLYDNTIDS
+3861 AMENLKLYENTKDS
-3875 VINATEGDVSI
+3875 VIKATEGDISI
-3886 KSITLTNNKE
+3886 KSITLTNNQSTSAAGAVE
-3896 TVDGKTT
+3896 NRWTQIVAEDG
-3903 NKTITINA
+3903 
-3911 TDGSINVDKDIIVSS
+3911 DINVTKDINVLS
-3926 SNLNMLADNGIKG
+3926 SNLLINAENGSISANDFIIKDSKIDGTTANSKYDAGTILASGVG
-3939 NNLTVSD
+3939 NIELNSVSVADSVVRIRSVSGNIDIDKSITVSD
-3946 SVSGDSSNPTFGT
+3946 TKSTTPSLDYADYLQTVINSEEGDVSVGRGVVTSEAGT
-3959 ILNAENGDVALN
+3959 PVDIITANTNTYVTVQGYDINLGNSTTDTAIKAKESLLIMEAGNDLNAENTALVVN
-3971 KVSVNNA
+3971 DAGVS
-3978 MAAIQSS
+3978 
-3985 AGNVNIKDSLTVTT
+3985 L
-3999 DSETE
+3999 E
-4004 SQAYVI
+4004 
-4010 AENGKVSIGEGVTS
+4010 AEGALKIGSITS
-4024 STSGVDTGIISAG
+4024 STSAAGLESGNVAGIYAISNSGNVEVNGNISA
-4037 ENSNVTVVG
+4037 SY
-4046 NDVKL
+4046 
-4051 GNATTKTAINAGIN
+4051 
-4065 STVQIQSINNVDAA
+4065 ST
-4079 NTKVVAMGSTVGI
+4079 
-4092 YGAEGNV
+4092 
-4099 SIDGITSQMSKVAV
+4099 
-4113 NAGKKLNVKGSV
+4113 
-4125 NSTGSLLSLIGL
+4125 IGL
-4137 EETHI
+4137 ESETGI
-4142 GGSVT
+4142 AIKGKVDLQNSNAAIVSVGDVAIDGT
-4147 ATDSSSTIGSNGDV
+4147 VTLKNTVASTGTTSATGVSRFLNNNSSSSTLR
-4161 TFDKNV
+4161 T
-4167 SFKNT
+4167 
-4172 VLTSGNSNVDLQ
+4172 
-4184 VGSISTA
+4184 
-4191 LTASGTSTTSNET
+4191 
-4204 TEANNDTP
+4204 NNDTP
-4212 NLDVNKLIG
+4212 DAEVNEYIAQIQEAVSDIDPHYTIDGNKVNIKGNLDVDLSVVKIGDNDNLSKL
-4221 TIQGTVK
+4221 
-4228 DIEEYNSTI
+4228 E
-4237 EGKNVT
+4237 
-4243 VKGSL
+4243 VKG
-4248 NATNDLLA
+4248 N
-4256 IGRGHAVEKLAVNG
+4256 
-4270 DTTLDNSV
+4270 TTIDDSV
-4278 VMINSSGDVVT
+4278 VMINASGDVVT
-4289 NGLKAKDAY
+4289 NGFTSKDSIIGVNAKNLKASNMS
-4298 VFINAKDI
+4298 I
-4306 KAKDIDTSVS
+4306 SS
-4316 DSSKFISYLETA
+4316 SSKDSPAYFEMA
-4328 NEKFAVDNN
+4328 NGNVDVKNN
-4337 MTMKNTILNSK
+4337 MVLSNTILNAK
-4348 YTTNIAVGGAGDFN
+4348 NTTNVVVGGTGSFN
-4362 TTVLNIPNAN
+4362 YAYLNIPNAS
-4372 AQFGSL
+4372 AQFGAL
-4378 KTENTM
+4378 KTKDTVVN
-4384 VSLQNNQ
+4384 LRNND
-4391 ANNTISVTGD
+4391 AHNTIN
-4401 YTVAGD
+4401 VAGNYEVSGD
-4407 NLFYMDFDPATGA
+4407 NLYYMDFDPATGA
-4420 YDRVHVGGAING
+4420 YDRVHVGGAITG

-4471 GLQGETVYSTVLAN
+4471 GLQGETAYSTALAN

-4762 DDADYK
+4762 DNADYK

-4806 GIGRNGVGLNLGMRW
+4806 GIGRNGVGLNLGIRW

>member
-41 DSDKQTGVIQNDITT
+41 DNDKQTGVIQNDITT
-56 TAGITSSNSDV
+56 TTGITSSNSDV

-88 GKLTLSIVGGDKFT
+88 GKLTLSIVGGDTFT

-114 TNSNAGTYNLNNIL
+114 TNGNAGTYNLNNIL

-143 NNVTASLLSIAK
+143 NNVTASSLSIAK
-155 DTSLTLKDG
+155 DTSLTLNDG

-175 ATLNVQNLLN
+175 AALNVQNLLN
-185 SSSVTVSNYA
+185 SSSVTVSNSA

-210 NSNSTITA
+210 NSNSKITA
-218 MKKVDGV
+218 MKMVDGV
-225 NTGAITVEGEFSLG
+225 NTGEITVEGEFSLG

-280 DTLNIGNGSTV
+280 DTLNIDNDSTV
-291 KANTVNAKTIV
+291 KANTVNAKTIN
-302 SDGKLIIGK
+302 SKGKIIIGK
-311 DGTEVSYV
+311 DGAEVSYV

-339 SGDYSNISFSSGGTD
+339 SGDYSNISFSSGGKD

-369 STSSNATVTIN
+369 STSADATVTIN
-380 NDSKLKIAAGAD
+380 DDSKLKIAAGAD

-427 NKATGITLGNDSV
+427 NKATGITLGNGSV

-445 SGANVVTLDNI
+445 SEANVVTFDNI

-481 KGSQWV
+481 KGFQWV

-596 NFSSTSHIILNGG
+596 NFSSTSHILLNGG

-624 GSLDNAKNQKGT
+624 GSLDNAKDQKGT
-636 LRKVGSSQ
+636 LRKVGSSA
-644 LELGTEGVKSSLNVD
+644 LDLGTEGVKSSLNVD
-659 TIIIGE
+659 TVIIGE

-680 VTVQQLINTEHFIV
+680 VTVQQLLNTEHFIV
-694 SGDSTVDVK
+694 SGNSTVDVK

-723 IRFKRTSNEIKD
+723 IRFNRTANEIKE

-743 KKGTL
+743 RQGTL
-748 IADVI
+748 IADKI

-786 VKSDNAIR
+786 VKTDNAIR

-819 IVFGG
+819 IVFGS

-834 KNKEVVQ
+834 KNKDVVQ

-847 WFDGIKLDY
+847 WFDGIRLDY
-856 ELKEGGIFHNKGSI
+856 ELEEGGIFHNKGNI
-870 LIGDYTNFG
+870 IIGDYTNFG
-879 FNDGDHPLN
+879 FDDGNHPLK

-894 GNHVKFKG
+894 GNHVKLAG

-921 DVKFINNS
+921 DVKFIDNS
-929 AASYLEEEKD
+929 AASYIEEEKE
-939 GTVIVTKYDGNGGA
+939 GGVVVTSRLGSGGA

-968 KFDSNGAGV
+968 KFDKNGAGQS
-977 IGGAIY
+977 GGAIY
-983 NEATDS
+983 NDATDS

-1015 AGRLGGA
+1015 AGRVGGA

-1060 KAEGGALYIAENSTV
+1060 NAEGGALYVAKNSTV
-1075 DIGAHSGIFNS
+1075 DIGAHSGIFNN

-1125 RIESGGKRNETQKGV
+1125 RIESGGKRNETKNGV
-1140 VTGNVFYTH
+1140 ATGNIFYTH

-1182 FNSNQALFGGAI
+1182 FNDNQALFGGAI
-1194 YNYLSVDKDSDK
+1194 YNYLSVDNESDK

-1219 ANRGVEI
+1219 ANRGIEI

-1242 SGGAIYNAGHKVYYT
+1242 SGGAIYNAGHKVSYT

-1271 NVEYNYKDKNGLLK
+1271 NVEYNYKDKDGLLK
-1285 THKNAQGET
+1285 TYLNAQGEP

-1334 TFNKNSATQGG
+1334 SFNKNSATQGG
-1345 AIYNSEGEYVKKA
+1345 AIYNSEGENVKKA

-1419 TSSYDNEVI
+1419 TSSYNNEVI

-1478 AFAKDGEE
+1478 AFAKDGKE

-1766 ISLLDKST
+1766 ISLLGKST

-1933 NDTSKTDSNGYEVG
+1933 NNTSKTDSNGYEVG

-2165 LAGFTGQFTQTGG
+2165 LAGFTGQYTQTGG

-2524 KDKDGN
+2524 KDKNGN

-2663 KESGNLIKENAS
+2663 KESGNLIKKNAS

-2744 GIGNKIIGTPT
+2744 GIGNEIIGTPT

-2783 DIDVKNGSIL
+2783 DIGVKNGSIL

-2903 SVINGS
+2903 
-2909 AYIDAGKHL
+2909 
-2918 TINGDVTANG
+2918 
-2928 QDRTDALLALK
+2928 
-2939 AKGNITADDITASNL
+2939 
-2954 SDMYI
+2954 
-2959 RSTEGSVG
+2959 
-2967 LGDLTLTNVAV
+2967 
-2978 KTLDSTTE
+2978 
-2986 QHASVILADKGSIT
+2986 
-3000 VKDITL
+3000 
-3006 TDMKTNPTYIQAKD
+3006 
-3020 NISAGKITLDSASIN
+3020 
-3035 MISKEG
+3035 
-3041 SIAASGDVKVTDSKL
+3041 
-3056 EMGANGG
+3056 
-3063 TLTFGDATDTTNP
+3063 
-3076 ALDVANGSATILAK
+3076 DVANGSATILAK

-3162 SSVSMD
+3162 SSVSMG

-3353 NAKTTIA
+3353 NVKTTIA

-3420 VDISEITDKSAIQ
+3420 VDIAEITDKSSIR
-3433 GGSVT
+3433 GGSVST
-3438 AGKINIHD
+3438 GKINIHD
-3446 NDKDTIIKSTVGNI
+3446 NEKAMEIVSTVGNI
-3460 STKDISIV
+3460 STKDISV
-3468 DNNGKLTAVGAK
+3468 KDNNGELTNIQAK

-3488 KVNVANSNLQMV
+3488 NVDVANSNLQLI
-3500 AENGD
+3500 AQDGD
-3505 VNLGTGTI
+3505 VSLGTGTI

-3524 TNGGIMSGDI
+3524 TNGGITSGNI
-3534 TVRDTV
+3534 KVSDTAA
-3540 GGETPTE
+3540 GNIPTE

-3632 TIQDITASNLADMF
+3632 TIQDITAANLADMF

-3742 MMQAGGALTFGD
+3742 IMSAGGALTFGD

-3759 NPALKVNDGSAKIYA
+3759 NPALKVNDGSAKISA

-3787 KADLIIHSEEGGVTL
+3787 KADLIIHSKEGGVTL

-3817 GSAYVVAKDALTMNG
+3817 GSAKISADDGALIIKG
-3832 DVDMSSITLIPNTT
+3832 DVDMTAITADALM
-3846 PENPKYGAVL
+3846 

-3861 AMENLKLYDNTIDS
+3861 AMENLKLYDNTKNS

-4004 SQAYVI
+4004 SRAYVI

-4204 TEANNDTP
+4204 TETNNDTP

-4289 NGLKAKDAY
+4289 NGLKAKDAF

-4420 YDRVHVGGAING
+4420 YDRVHVGGAITG

-4471 GLQGETVYSTVLAN
+4471 GLQGETAYSTALAN

-4762 DDADYK
+4762 DNADYK

>member
-41 DSDKQTGVIQNDITT
+41 DNDKQTGVIQNDITT
-56 TAGITSSNSDV
+56 TTGITSSNSDV

-88 GKLTLSIVGGDKFT
+88 GKLTLSIVGGDTFT

-114 TNSNAGTYNLNNIL
+114 TNGNAGTYNLNNIL

-143 NNVTASLLSIAK
+143 NNVTASSLSIAK
-155 DTSLTLKDG
+155 DTSLTLNDG

-175 ATLNVQNLLN
+175 AALNVQNLLN
-185 SSSVTVSNYA
+185 SSSVTVSNSA

-210 NSNSTITA
+210 NSNSKITA
-218 MKKVDGV
+218 MKMVDGV
-225 NTGAITVEGEFSLG
+225 NTGEITVEGEFSLG

-280 DTLNIGNGSTV
+280 DTLNIDNDSTV
-291 KANTVNAKTIV
+291 KANTVNAKTIN
-302 SDGKLIIGK
+302 SKGKIIIGK
-311 DGTEVSYV
+311 DGAEVSYV

-339 SGDYSNISFSSGGTD
+339 SGDYSNISFSSGGKD

-369 STSSNATVTIN
+369 STSTDATVTIN
-380 NDSKLKIAAGAD
+380 DDSKLKIAAGAD

-427 NKATGITLGNDSV
+427 NKATGITLGNGSV

-445 SGANVVTLDNI
+445 SEANVVTFDNI

-481 KGSQWV
+481 KGFQRV

-596 NFSSTSHIILNGG
+596 NFSSTSHILLNGG

-624 GSLDNAKNQKGT
+624 GSLDNAKDQKGT
-636 LRKVGSSQ
+636 LRKVGSSA
-644 LELGTEGVKSSLNVD
+644 LDLGTEGVKSSLNVD
-659 TIIIGE
+659 TVIIGE

-680 VTVQQLINTEHFIV
+680 VTVQQLLNTEHFIV
-694 SGDSTVDVK
+694 SGNSTVDVK

-711 PNTLGSTNAGSE
+711 PNTLGSTNTGSE
-723 IRFKRTSNEIKD
+723 IRFNRTANEIKE

-743 KKGTL
+743 RQGTL
-748 IADVI
+748 IADKI

-786 VKSDNAIR
+786 VKTDNAIR

-819 IVFGG
+819 IVFGS

-847 WFDGIKLDY
+847 WFDGIRLDY
-856 ELKEGGIFHNKGSI
+856 ELEEGGIFHNKGNI
-870 LIGDYTNFG
+870 IIGDYTNFG
-879 FNDGDHPLN
+879 FDEGNHPLK

-894 GNHVKFKG
+894 GNHVKLAG

-921 DVKFINNS
+921 DVKFIDNS
-929 AASYLEEEKD
+929 AASYIEEEKE
-939 GTVIVTKYDGNGGA
+939 GGVVVTSRLGSGGA

-968 KFDSNGAGV
+968 KFDKNGAGQS
-977 IGGAIY
+977 GGAIY
-983 NEATDS
+983 NDATDS

-1015 AGRLGGA
+1015 AGRVGGA

-1060 KAEGGALYIAENSTV
+1060 NAEGGALYVAKNSTV
-1075 DIGAHSGIFNS
+1075 DIGAHSGMFNN

-1125 RIESGGKRNETQKGV
+1125 RIESGGKRNETKNGV
-1140 VTGNVFYTH
+1140 ATGNIFYTH

-1182 FNSNQALFGGAI
+1182 FNDNQALFGGAI
-1194 YNYLSVDKDSDK
+1194 YNYLSVDNESDK

-1219 ANRGVEI
+1219 ANRGIEI

-1242 SGGAIYNAGHKVYYT
+1242 SGGAIYNAGHKVSYT

-1285 THKNAQGET
+1285 TYLNAQGEP

-1334 TFNKNSATQGG
+1334 SFNKNSATQGG
-1345 AIYNSEGEYVKKA
+1345 AIYNSEGENVKKA

-1419 TSSYDNEVI
+1419 TSSYNNEVI

-1766 ISLLDKST
+1766 ISLLGKST

-2524 KDKDGN
+2524 KDKNGN

-2663 KESGNLIKENAS
+2663 KESGNLIKKNAS

-2744 GIGNKIIGTPT
+2744 GIGNEIIGTPT

-2903 SVINGS
+2903 
-2909 AYIDAGKHL
+2909 
-2918 TINGDVTANG
+2918 
-2928 QDRTDALLALK
+2928 
-2939 AKGNITADDITASNL
+2939 
-2954 SDMYI
+2954 
-2959 RSTEGSVG
+2959 
-2967 LGDLTLTNVAV
+2967 
-2978 KTLDSTTE
+2978 
-2986 QHASVILADKGSIT
+2986 
-3000 VKDITL
+3000 
-3006 TDMKTNPTYIQAKD
+3006 
-3020 NISAGKITLDSASIN
+3020 
-3035 MISKEG
+3035 
-3041 SIAASGDVKVTDSKL
+3041 
-3056 EMGANGG
+3056 
-3063 TLTFGDATDTTNP
+3063 
-3076 ALDVANGSATILAK
+3076 DVANGSATILAK

-3162 SSVSMD
+3162 SSVSMG

-3353 NAKTTIA
+3353 NVKTTIA

-3408 IFSSED
+3408 IFSSEE

-3468 DNNGKLTAVGAK
+3468 DNNGKLTAISSK

-3488 KVNVANSNLQMV
+3488 NVDVANSNLQLI
-3500 AENGD
+3500 AQDGD
-3505 VNLGTGTI
+3505 VSLGTGTI

-3524 TNGGIMSGDI
+3524 TNGGITSGNI
-3534 TVRDTV
+3534 KVSDTAA
-3540 GGETPTE
+3540 GNIPTE

-3552 KDGSISSGNIDLSSN
+3552 KDGSISSGNIDLSNN

-3742 MMQAGGALTFGD
+3742 IMSAGGALTFGD

-3759 NPALKVNDGSAKIYA
+3759 NPALKVNDGSAKISA

-3787 KADLIIHSEEGGVTL
+3787 KADLIIHSKEGGVTL

-3817 GSAYVVAKDALTMNG
+3817 GSAKISADDGALIIKG
-3832 DVDMSSITLIPNTT
+3832 DVDMTAITADALM
-3846 PENPKYGAVL
+3846 

-3861 AMENLKLYDNTIDS
+3861 AMENLKLYDNTKNS

-3971 KVSVNNA
+3971 KISVNNA
-3978 MAAIQSS
+3978 MAAIKSS

-4004 SQAYVI
+4004 SRAYVI

-4147 ATDSSSTIGSNGDV
+4147 ATDSSSTIGLNGDV

-4221 TIQGTVK
+4221 TIQGKVK

-4289 NGLKAKDAY
+4289 NGLKAKDAF

-4337 MTMKNTILNSK
+4337 MTMKNTVLNSK

-4384 VSLQNNQ
+4384 VSIQNNQ

-4420 YDRVHVGGAING
+4420 YDRVHVGGAITG

-4471 GLQGETVYSTVLAN
+4471 GLQGETAYSTALAN

-4585 QVGGKV
+4585 QVGGKI

-4762 DDADYK
+4762 DNADYK

>member
-88 GKLTLSIVGGDKFT
+88 GKLTLSIVGGDTFT

-114 TNSNAGTYNLNNIL
+114 TNSNAGTYNLKNVL

-143 NNVTASLLSIAK
+143 NNVTASLLSVAK
-155 DTSLTLKDG
+155 DTSLTLNDG

-175 ATLNVQNLLN
+175 AALNVQNLLT
-185 SSSVTVSNYA
+185 SSYVTVSNYA

-218 MKKVDGV
+218 IKKVDGV

-380 NDSKLKIAAGAD
+380 DDSKLKIAAGAD

-636 LRKVGSSQ
+636 LRKVGSSA

-680 VTVQQLINTEHFIV
+680 VTVQQLLNTEHFIV

-743 KKGTL
+743 RQGTL

-765 VIGIEDGGTSKVI
+765 VIGIEEGGTSKVI

-819 IVFGG
+819 LVFGG

-847 WFDGIKLDY
+847 WFDGIRLDY
-856 ELKEGGIFHNKGSI
+856 ELEEGGIFHNKGNI
-870 LIGDYTNFG
+870 IIGDYTNFG

-894 GNHVKFKG
+894 GNHVKLAG

-929 AASYLEEEKD
+929 AASYLEKEKD
-939 GTVIVTKYDGNGGA
+939 GTVVVIGRFGSGGA

-968 KFDSNGAGV
+968 KFDSNGAGQ

-1015 AGRLGGA
+1015 AGRAGGA
-1022 IYTRG
+1022 IYTKG

-1060 KAEGGALYIAENSTV
+1060 NAEGGALYIAENSTV

-1125 RIESGGKRNETQKGV
+1125 RIESGGKRNETKNGV

-1194 YNYLSVDKDSDK
+1194 YVYNHPTIETPAPK
-1206 QLAIENSTFTGNS
+1206 QLVIENSTFTGNS

-1242 SGGAIYNAGHKVYYT
+1242 SGGAIYNAGHKVSYT

-1271 NVEYNYKDKNGLLK
+1271 NVEYSEKGSD
-1285 THKNAQGET
+1285 
-1294 VKNEATKIKVK
+1294 IKVK

-1319 AIYNDINTELELSDS
+1319 AIYNDISSKVELSDS
-1334 TFNKNSATQGG
+1334 TFDKNSATQGG
-1345 AIYNSEGEYVKKA
+1345 AIYNTGSEEH
-1358 DEGTI
+1358 DGTV

-1419 TSSYDNEVI
+1419 TSSYNNEVI

-2744 GIGNKIIGTPT
+2744 GIGNEIIGTPT

-2903 SVINGS
+2903 
-2909 AYIDAGKHL
+2909 
-2918 TINGDVTANG
+2918 
-2928 QDRTDALLALK
+2928 
-2939 AKGNITADDITASNL
+2939 
-2954 SDMYI
+2954 
-2959 RSTEGSVG
+2959 
-2967 LGDLTLTNVAV
+2967 
-2978 KTLDSTTE
+2978 
-2986 QHASVILADKGSIT
+2986 
-3000 VKDITL
+3000 
-3006 TDMKTNPTYIQAKD
+3006 
-3020 NISAGKITLDSASIN
+3020 
-3035 MISKEG
+3035 
-3041 SIAASGDVKVTDSKL
+3041 
-3056 EMGANGG
+3056 
-3063 TLTFGDATDTTNP
+3063 
-3076 ALDVANGSATILAK
+3076 DVANGSATILAK

-3162 SSVSMD
+3162 SSVSMG

-3190 ITGEVTVDDTKLL
+3190 ITGDVTVDDTKLL

-3211 DIKATGTK
+3211 DINATGTK

-3353 NAKTTIA
+3353 NVKTTIA

-3420 VDISEITDKSAIQ
+3420 VDISEITDKSSIR
-3433 GGSVT
+3433 GGSVST
-3438 AGKINIHD
+3438 GKINIHD
-3446 NDKDTIIKSTVGNI
+3446 NEKAMEIVSTVGNI
-3460 STKDISIV
+3460 STKDISV
-3468 DNNGKLTAVGAK
+3468 KDNNGELTNIQAK

-3488 KVNVANSNLQMV
+3488 NVDVANSNLQLI
-3500 AENGD
+3500 AQDGD

-3524 TNGGIMSGDI
+3524 TNGGITSGNI
-3534 TVRDTV
+3534 KVSDTAA
-3540 GGETPTE
+3540 GNIPTE

-3632 TIQDITASNLADMF
+3632 TIQDITAANLADMF

-3705 NDLSSGSISLKKA
+3705 NDLSSGLISLKKA

-3742 MMQAGGALTFGD
+3742 IMSAGGALTFGD

-3759 NPALKVNDGSAKIYA
+3759 NPALKVNDGSAKISA

-3787 KADLIIHSEEGGVTL
+3787 KADLIIHSKEGGVTL

-3817 GSAYVVAKDALTMNG
+3817 GSAKISADDGALIIKG
-3832 DVDMSSITLIPNTT
+3832 DVDMTAITADALM
-3846 PENPKYGAVL
+3846 

-3861 AMENLKLYDNTIDS
+3861 AMENLKLYDNTKNS
-3875 VINATEGDVSI
+3875 VINATE
-3886 KSITLTNNKE
+3886 
-3896 TVDGKTT
+3896 
-3903 NKTITINA
+3903 
-3911 TDGSINVDKDIIVSS
+3911 
-3926 SNLNMLADNGIKG
+3926 
-3939 NNLTVSD
+3939 
-3946 SVSGDSSNPTFGT
+3946 
-3959 ILNAENGDVALN
+3959 GDVALN

-4004 SQAYVI
+4004 SRAYVI

-4420 YDRVHVGGAING
+4420 YDRVHVGGAITG

-4471 GLQGETVYSTVLAN
+4471 GLQGETAYSTVLAN

-4621 GYTGAHQDLDGVSNY
+4621 GYTGAHQDLDGVANY

>member
-41 DSDKQTGVIQNDITT
+41 DNDKQTGVIQNDITT
-56 TAGITSSNSDV
+56 TTGITSSNSDV

-88 GKLTLSIVGGDKFT
+88 GKLTLSIVGGDTFT

-114 TNSNAGTYNLNNIL
+114 TNGNAGTYNLNNIL

-143 NNVTASLLSIAK
+143 NNVSASSLSIAK
-155 DTSLTLKDG
+155 DTSLTLNDG

-175 ATLNVQNLLN
+175 AALNVQNLLN
-185 SSSVTVSNYA
+185 SSSVTVSNSA

-210 NSNSTITA
+210 NSNSKITA
-218 MKKVDGV
+218 MKMVDGV
-225 NTGAITVEGEFSLG
+225 NTGEITVEGEFSLG

-280 DTLNIGNGSTV
+280 DTLNIDNDSTV
-291 KANTVNAKTIV
+291 KANTVNAKTIN
-302 SDGKLIIGK
+302 SKGKIIIGK
-311 DGTEVSYV
+311 DGAEVSYV
-319 NTDAMTINKGD
+319 NTDAMNINKGD

-339 SGDYSNISFSSGGTD
+339 SGDYSNISFSSGGKD

-369 STSSNATVTIN
+369 STSADATVTIN
-380 NDSKLKIAAGAD
+380 DDSKLKIAAGAD

-427 NKATGITLGNDSV
+427 NKATGITLGNGSV

-445 SGANVVTLDNI
+445 SEANVVTFDNI

-481 KGSQWV
+481 KGFQWV

-596 NFSSTSHIILNGG
+596 NFSSTSHILLNGG

-624 GSLDNAKNQKGT
+624 GSLDNAKDQKGT
-636 LRKVGSSQ
+636 LRKVGSSA
-644 LELGTEGVKSSLNVD
+644 LDLGTEGVKSSLNVD
-659 TIIIGE
+659 TVIIGE

-680 VTVQQLINTEHFIV
+680 VTVQQLLNTEHFIV
-694 SGDSTVDVK
+694 SGNSTVDVK

-711 PNTLGSTNAGSE
+711 PNTLGSTNTGSE
-723 IRFKRTSNEIKD
+723 IRFNRTANEIKE

-743 KKGTL
+743 RQGTL
-748 IADVI
+748 IADKI

-786 VKSDNAIR
+786 VKTDNAIR

-819 IVFGG
+819 IVFGS

-847 WFDGIKLDY
+847 WFDGIRLDY
-856 ELKEGGIFHNKGSI
+856 ELEEGGIFHNKGNI
-870 LIGDYTNFG
+870 IIGDYTNFG
-879 FNDGDHPLN
+879 FDEGNHPLK

-894 GNHVKFKG
+894 GNHVKLAG

-921 DVKFINNS
+921 DVKFIDNS
-929 AASYLEEEKD
+929 AASYIEEEKE
-939 GTVIVTKYDGNGGA
+939 GGVVVTSRLGSGGA

-968 KFDSNGAGV
+968 KFDKNGAGQS
-977 IGGAIY
+977 GGAIY
-983 NEATDS
+983 NDATDS

-1015 AGRLGGA
+1015 AGRVGGA

-1060 KAEGGALYIAENSTV
+1060 NAEGGALYVAKNSTV
-1075 DIGAHSGIFNS
+1075 DIGAHSGMFNN

-1125 RIESGGKRNETQKGV
+1125 RIESGGKRNETKNGV
-1140 VTGNVFYTH
+1140 ATGNIFYTH

-1182 FNSNQALFGGAI
+1182 FNDNQALFGGAI
-1194 YNYLSVDKDSDK
+1194 YNYLSVDNESDK

-1219 ANRGVEI
+1219 ANRGIEI

-1242 SGGAIYNAGHKVYYT
+1242 SGGAIYNAGHKVSYT

-1271 NVEYNYKDKNGLLK
+1271 NVEYNYKDKDGLLK
-1285 THKNAQGET
+1285 TYLNAQGEP

-1334 TFNKNSATQGG
+1334 SFNKNSATQGG
-1345 AIYNSEGEYVKKA
+1345 AIYNSEGENVKKA

-1419 TSSYDNEVI
+1419 TSSYNNEVI

-1478 AFAKDGEE
+1478 AFAKDGKE

-1766 ISLLDKST
+1766 ISLLGKST

-1933 NDTSKTDSNGYEVG
+1933 NNTSKTDSNGYEVG

-2744 GIGNKIIGTPT
+2744 GIGNEIIGTPT

-2903 SVINGS
+2903 
-2909 AYIDAGKHL
+2909 
-2918 TINGDVTANG
+2918 
-2928 QDRTDALLALK
+2928 
-2939 AKGNITADDITASNL
+2939 
-2954 SDMYI
+2954 
-2959 RSTEGSVG
+2959 
-2967 LGDLTLTNVAV
+2967 
-2978 KTLDSTTE
+2978 
-2986 QHASVILADKGSIT
+2986 
-3000 VKDITL
+3000 
-3006 TDMKTNPTYIQAKD
+3006 
-3020 NISAGKITLDSASIN
+3020 
-3035 MISKEG
+3035 
-3041 SIAASGDVKVTDSKL
+3041 
-3056 EMGANGG
+3056 
-3063 TLTFGDATDTTNP
+3063 
-3076 ALDVANGSATILAK
+3076 DVANGSATILAK

-3190 ITGEVTVDDTKLL
+3190 ITGDVTVDDTKLL

-3211 DIKATGTK
+3211 DINATGTK

-3353 NAKTTIA
+3353 NVKTTIA

-3420 VDISEITDKSAIQ
+3420 VDISEITDKSSIR
-3433 GGSVT
+3433 GGSVST
-3438 AGKINIHD
+3438 GKINIHD
-3446 NDKDTIIKSTVGNI
+3446 NEKAMEIVSTVGNI
-3460 STKDISIV
+3460 STKDISV
-3468 DNNGKLTAVGAK
+3468 KDNNGELTNIQAK

-3488 KVNVANSNLQMV
+3488 NVDVANSNLQLI
-3500 AENGD
+3500 AQDGD

-3524 TNGGIMSGDI
+3524 TNGGITSGNI
-3534 TVRDTV
+3534 KVSDTV
-3540 GGETPTE
+3540 AGNIPTE

-3632 TIQDITASNLADMF
+3632 TIQDITAANLADMF

-3742 MMQAGGALTFGD
+3742 IMSAGGALTFGD

-3759 NPALKVNDGSAKIYA
+3759 NPALKVNDGSATILA
-3774 KNDILANGNIDVS
+3774 KNDITAKGNIDVS
-3787 KADLIIHSEEGGVTL
+3787 KADLIIHSKEGGVTL

-3817 GSAYVVAKDALTMNG
+3817 GSAKISADDGALIIKG
-3832 DVDMSSITLIPNTT
+3832 DVDMTAITLIPNTT
-3846 PENPKYGAVL
+3846 PENPQYGAVL

-3861 AMENLKLYDNTIDS
+3861 AMENLKLYDNTKNS

-3959 ILNAENGDVALN
+3959 ILNAKNGDVALN
-3971 KVSVNNA
+3971 KISVNNA

-4004 SQAYVI
+4004 SRAYVI
-4010 AENGKVSIGEGVTS
+4010 AEKGKVSIGEGVTS

-4204 TEANNDTP
+4204 TETNNDTP

-4221 TIQGTVK
+4221 TIQGKVK

-4289 NGLKAKDAY
+4289 NGLKAKDAF

-4420 YDRVHVGGAING
+4420 YDRVHVGGAITG

-4471 GLQGETVYSTVLAN
+4471 GLQGETAYSTALAN

-4762 DDADYK
+4762 DNADYK

>member
-41 DSDKQTGVIQNDITT
+41 DNDKQTGVIQNDITT
-56 TAGITSSNSDV
+56 TTGITSSNSDV

-88 GKLTLSIVGGDKFT
+88 GKLTLSIVGGDTFT

-114 TNSNAGTYNLNNIL
+114 TNGNAGTYNLNNIL

-143 NNVTASLLSIAK
+143 NNVTASSLSIAK
-155 DTSLTLKDG
+155 DTSLTLNDG

-175 ATLNVQNLLN
+175 AALNVQNLLN
-185 SSSVTVSNYA
+185 SSSVTVSNSA

-210 NSNSTITA
+210 NSNSKITA
-218 MKKVDGV
+218 MKMVDGV
-225 NTGAITVEGEFSLG
+225 NTGEITVEGEFSLG

-280 DTLNIGNGSTV
+280 DTLNIDNDSTV
-291 KANTVNAKTIV
+291 KANTVNAKTIN
-302 SDGKLIIGK
+302 SKGKIIIGK
-311 DGTEVSYV
+311 DGAEVSYV

-339 SGDYSNISFSSGGTD
+339 SGDYSNISFSSGGKD

-369 STSSNATVTIN
+369 STSAEATVTIN
-380 NDSKLKIAAGAD
+380 DDSKLKIAAGAD

-427 NKATGITLGNDSV
+427 NKATGITLGNGSV

-445 SGANVVTLDNI
+445 SEANVVTFDNI

-481 KGSQWV
+481 KGFQWV

-596 NFSSTSHIILNGG
+596 NFSSTSHILLNGG

-624 GSLDNAKNQKGT
+624 GSLDNAKDQKGT
-636 LRKVGSSQ
+636 LRKVGSSA
-644 LELGTEGVKSSLNVD
+644 LDLGTEGVKSSLNVD
-659 TIIIGE
+659 TVIIGE

-680 VTVQQLINTEHFIV
+680 VTVQQLLNTEHFIV
-694 SGDSTVDVK
+694 SGNSTVDVK

-711 PNTLGSTNAGSE
+711 PNTLGSTNTGSE
-723 IRFKRTSNEIKD
+723 IRFNRTANEIKE

-743 KKGTL
+743 RQGTL
-748 IADVI
+748 IADKI

-786 VKSDNAIR
+786 VKTDNAIR

-819 IVFGG
+819 IVFGS

-847 WFDGIKLDY
+847 WFDGIRLDY
-856 ELKEGGIFHNKGSI
+856 ELEEGGIFHNKGNI
-870 LIGDYTNFG
+870 IIGDYTNFG
-879 FNDGDHPLN
+879 FDDGNHPLK

-894 GNHVKFKG
+894 GNHVKLAG

-921 DVKFINNS
+921 DVKFIDNS
-929 AASYLEEEKD
+929 AASYIEEEKE
-939 GTVIVTKYDGNGGA
+939 GGVVVTSRLGSGGA

-968 KFDSNGAGV
+968 KFDKNGAGQS
-977 IGGAIY
+977 GGAIY
-983 NEATDS
+983 NDATDS

-1015 AGRLGGA
+1015 AGRVGGA

-1060 KAEGGALYIAENSTV
+1060 NAEGGALYVAKNSTV
-1075 DIGAHSGIFNS
+1075 DIGAHSGMFNN

-1125 RIESGGKRNETQKGV
+1125 RIESGGKRNETKNGV
-1140 VTGNVFYTH
+1140 ATGNIFYTH

-1182 FNSNQALFGGAI
+1182 FNDNQALFGGAI
-1194 YNYLSVDKDSDK
+1194 YNYLSVDNESDK

-1219 ANRGVEI
+1219 ANRGIEI

-1242 SGGAIYNAGHKVYYT
+1242 SGGAIYNAGHKVSYT

-1285 THKNAQGET
+1285 TYLNAQGEP

-1334 TFNKNSATQGG
+1334 SFNKNSATQGG
-1345 AIYNSEGEYVKKA
+1345 AIYNSEGENVKKA

-1419 TSSYDNEVI
+1419 TSSYNNEVI

-1478 AFAKDGEE
+1478 AFAKDGKE

-1766 ISLLDKST
+1766 ISLLGKST

-1933 NDTSKTDSNGYEVG
+1933 NNTSKTDSNGYEVG

-2524 KDKDGN
+2524 KDKNGN

-2663 KESGNLIKENAS
+2663 KESGNLIKKNAS

-2744 GIGNKIIGTPT
+2744 GIGNEIIGTPT

-2763 ITNDKGSIKFTT
+2763 VTNDKGSIKFTT

-2877 YGDLTATSTDGSI
+2877 YGNLTATSTDGSI
-2890 TFGDATDTTNPAL
+2890 
-2903 SVINGS
+2903 
-2909 AYIDAGKHL
+2909 
-2918 TINGDVTANG
+2918 
-2928 QDRTDALLALK
+2928 
-2939 AKGNITADDITASNL
+2939 
-2954 SDMYI
+2954 
-2959 RSTEGSVG
+2959 
-2967 LGDLTLTNVAV
+2967 
-2978 KTLDSTTE
+2978 
-2986 QHASVILADKGSIT
+2986 
-3000 VKDITL
+3000 
-3006 TDMKTNPTYIQAKD
+3006 
-3020 NISAGKITLDSASIN
+3020 
-3035 MISKEG
+3035 
-3041 SIAASGDVKVTDSKL
+3041 
-3056 EMGANGG
+3056 
-3063 TLTFGDATDTTNP
+3063 TFGDATDTTNP

-3162 SSVSMD
+3162 SSVSMG

-3353 NAKTTIA
+3353 NVKTTIA

-3420 VDISEITDKSAIQ
+3420 VDISEITDKSTIQ

-3468 DNNGKLTAVGAK
+3468 DNNGKLTAISSK

-3632 TIQDITASNLADMF
+3632 TIQDITAANLADMF

-3742 MMQAGGALTFGD
+3742 IMSAGGALTFGD

-3759 NPALKVNDGSAKIYA
+3759 NPALKVNDGSAKISA

-3787 KADLIIHSEEGGVTL
+3787 KADLIIHSKEGGVTL

-3817 GSAYVVAKDALTMNG
+3817 GSAKISADDGALIIKG
-3832 DVDMSSITLIPNTT
+3832 DVDMTAITADALM
-3846 PENPKYGAVL
+3846 

-3861 AMENLKLYDNTIDS
+3861 AMENLKLYDNTKNS

-3971 KVSVNNA
+3971 KISVNNA

-4004 SQAYVI
+4004 SRAYVI

-4051 GNATTKTAINAGIN
+4051 GNATTKTAINTGIN

-4147 ATDSSSTIGSNGDV
+4147 ATDSSSTISSNGDV

-4221 TIQGTVK
+4221 TIQGKVK

-4289 NGLKAKDAY
+4289 NGLKAKDAF

-4420 YDRVHVGGAING
+4420 YDRVHVGGAITG

-4471 GLQGETVYSTVLAN
+4471 GLQGETAYSTALAN

-4762 DDADYK
+4762 DNADYK

>member
-41 DSDKQTGVIQNDITT
+41 DNDKQTGVIQNDITT

-88 GKLTLSIVGGDKFT
+88 GKLTLSIVGGDTFT

-114 TNSNAGTYNLNNIL
+114 TNGNAGTYNLNNIL

-143 NNVTASLLSIAK
+143 NNVTASSLSIAK
-155 DTSLTLKDG
+155 DTSLTLNDG

-175 ATLNVQNLLN
+175 AALNVQNLLN
-185 SSSVTVSNYA
+185 SSSVTVSNSA

-210 NSNSTITA
+210 NSNSKITA
-218 MKKVDGV
+218 MKMVDGV
-225 NTGAITVEGEFSLG
+225 NTGEITVEGEFSLG

-280 DTLNIGNGSTV
+280 DTLNIDNDSTV
-291 KANTVNAKTIV
+291 KANTVNAKTIN
-302 SDGKLIIGK
+302 SKGKIIIGK
-311 DGTEVSYV
+311 DGAEVSYV

-339 SGDYSNISFSSGGTD
+339 SGDYSNISFSSGGKD

-369 STSSNATVTIN
+369 STSADATVTIN
-380 NDSKLKIAAGAD
+380 DDSKLKIAAGAD

-427 NKATGITLGNDSV
+427 NKATGITLGNGSV

-445 SGANVVTLDNI
+445 SEANVVTFDNI

-481 KGSQWV
+481 KGFQWV

-596 NFSSTSHIILNGG
+596 NFSSTSHILLNGG

-624 GSLDNAKNQKGT
+624 GSLDNAKDQKGT
-636 LRKVGSSQ
+636 LRKVGSSA
-644 LELGTEGVKSSLNVD
+644 LDLGTEGVKSSLNVD
-659 TIIIGE
+659 TVIIGE

-680 VTVQQLINTEHFIV
+680 VTVQQLLNTEHFIV
-694 SGDSTVDVK
+694 SGNSTVDVK

-723 IRFKRTSNEIKD
+723 IRFNRTANEIKE

-743 KKGTL
+743 RQGTL
-748 IADVI
+748 IADKI

-786 VKSDNAIR
+786 VKTDNAIR

-819 IVFGG
+819 IVFGS

-847 WFDGIKLDY
+847 WFDGIRLDY
-856 ELKEGGIFHNKGSI
+856 ELEEGGIFHNKGNI
-870 LIGDYTNFG
+870 IIGDYTNFG
-879 FNDGDHPLN
+879 FDDGNHPLK

-894 GNHVKFKG
+894 GNHVKLAG

-921 DVKFINNS
+921 DVKFIDNS
-929 AASYLEEEKD
+929 AASYIEEEK
-939 GTVIVTKYDGNGGA
+939 GGGVVVTDRLGSGGA

-968 KFDSNGAGV
+968 KFDKNGAGQS
-977 IGGAIY
+977 GGAIY
-983 NEATDS
+983 NDATDS

-1015 AGRLGGA
+1015 AGRVGGA

-1060 KAEGGALYIAENSTV
+1060 NAEGGALYVAKNSTV
-1075 DIGAHSGIFNS
+1075 DIGAHSGMFNN

-1125 RIESGGKRNETQKGV
+1125 RIESGGKRNETKNGV
-1140 VTGNVFYTH
+1140 ATGNIFYTH

-1182 FNSNQALFGGAI
+1182 FNDNQALFGGAI
-1194 YNYLSVDKDSDK
+1194 YNYLSVDNESDK

-1219 ANRGVEI
+1219 ANRGIEI

-1242 SGGAIYNAGHKVYYT
+1242 SGGAIYNAGHKVSYT

-1285 THKNAQGET
+1285 TYLNAQGEP

-1334 TFNKNSATQGG
+1334 SFNKNSATQGG
-1345 AIYNSEGEYVKKA
+1345 AIYNSEGENVKKA

-1419 TSSYDNEVI
+1419 TSSYNNEVI

-1478 AFAKDGEE
+1478 AFAKDGKE

-1766 ISLLDKST
+1766 ISLLGKST

-1933 NDTSKTDSNGYEVG
+1933 NNTSKTDSNGYEVG

-2524 KDKDGN
+2524 KDKNGN

-2663 KESGNLIKENAS
+2663 KESGNLIKKNAS

-2744 GIGNKIIGTPT
+2744 GIGNEIIGTPT

-2816 GVKQESVG
+2816 GVKQESAG

-2890 TFGDATDTTNPAL
+2890 
-2903 SVINGS
+2903 
-2909 AYIDAGKHL
+2909 
-2918 TINGDVTANG
+2918 
-2928 QDRTDALLALK
+2928 
-2939 AKGNITADDITASNL
+2939 
-2954 SDMYI
+2954 
-2959 RSTEGSVG
+2959 
-2967 LGDLTLTNVAV
+2967 
-2978 KTLDSTTE
+2978 
-2986 QHASVILADKGSIT
+2986 
-3000 VKDITL
+3000 
-3006 TDMKTNPTYIQAKD
+3006 
-3020 NISAGKITLDSASIN
+3020 
-3035 MISKEG
+3035 
-3041 SIAASGDVKVTDSKL
+3041 
-3056 EMGANGG
+3056 
-3063 TLTFGDATDTTNP
+3063 TFGDATDTTNP

-3162 SSVSMD
+3162 SSVSMG

-3190 ITGEVTVDDTKLL
+3190 ITGDVTVDDTKLL

-3211 DIKATGTK
+3211 DINATGTK

-3353 NAKTTIA
+3353 NVKTTIA

-3468 DNNGKLTAVGAK
+3468 DNNGKLTAISAK

-3488 KVNVANSNLQMV
+3488 KVNVANSNLQLI
-3500 AENGD
+3500 AQDGD
-3505 VNLGTGTI
+3505 VSLGTGTI

-3524 TNGGIMSGDI
+3524 TNGGITSGNI
-3534 TVRDTV
+3534 KVSDTAA
-3540 GGETPTE
+3540 GNIPTE

-3632 TIQDITASNLADMF
+3632 TIQDITAANLADMF

-3742 MMQAGGALTFGD
+3742 IMSAGGALTFGD

-3759 NPALKVNDGSAKIYA
+3759 NPALKVNDGSAKISA

-3787 KADLIIHSEEGGVTL
+3787 KADLIIHSKEGGVTL

-3817 GSAYVVAKDALTMNG
+3817 GSAKISADDGALIIKG
-3832 DVDMSSITLIPNTT
+3832 DVDMTAITADALM
-3846 PENPKYGAVL
+3846 

-3861 AMENLKLYDNTIDS
+3861 AMENLKLYDNTKNS

-3959 ILNAENGDVALN
+3959 ILKAKNGDVALN
-3971 KVSVNNA
+3971 KISVNNA

-4004 SQAYVI
+4004 SLAYVS

-4065 STVQIQSINNVDAA
+4065 STVKIQSINNVDAA

-4204 TEANNDTP
+4204 TETNNDTP

-4221 TIQGTVK
+4221 TIQGKVK

-4289 NGLKAKDAY
+4289 NGLKAKDAF

-4420 YDRVHVGGAING
+4420 YDRVHVGGAITG

-4471 GLQGETVYSTVLAN
+4471 GLQGETAYSTALAN

-4585 QVGGKV
+4585 QVGGKI

-4648 YKNGFFSGLTV
+4648 YKNGFFSGLTI

-4762 DDADYK
+4762 DNADYK

>member
-41 DSDKQTGVIQNDITT
+41 DNDKQTGVIQNDITT
-56 TAGITSSNSDV
+56 TTGITSSNSDV

-88 GKLTLSIVGGDKFT
+88 GKLTLSIVGGDTFT

-114 TNSNAGTYNLNNIL
+114 TNGNAGTYNLNNIL

-143 NNVTASLLSIAK
+143 NNVTASSLSIAK
-155 DTSLTLKDG
+155 DTSLTLNDG

-175 ATLNVQNLLN
+175 AALNVQNLLN
-185 SSSVTVSNYA
+185 SSSVTVSNSA

-210 NSNSTITA
+210 NSNSKITA
-218 MKKVDGV
+218 MKMVDGV
-225 NTGAITVEGEFSLG
+225 NTGEITVEGEFSLG

-280 DTLNIGNGSTV
+280 DTLNIDNDSTV
-291 KANTVNAKTIV
+291 KANTVNAKTIN
-302 SDGKLIIGK
+302 SKGKIIIGK
-311 DGTEVSYV
+311 DGAEVSYV

-339 SGDYSNISFSSGGTD
+339 SGDYSNISFSSGGKD

-369 STSSNATVTIN
+369 STSSDATVTIN
-380 NDSKLKIAAGAD
+380 DDSKLKIAAGAD

-427 NKATGITLGNDSV
+427 NKATGITLGNGSV

-445 SGANVVTLDNI
+445 SEANVVTFDNI

-481 KGSQWV
+481 KGFQWV

-596 NFSSTSHIILNGG
+596 NFSSTSHILLNGG

-624 GSLDNAKNQKGT
+624 GSLDNGKDQKGT
-636 LRKVGSSQ
+636 LRKVGSSA
-644 LELGTEGVKSSLNVD
+644 LDLGTEGVKSSLNVD
-659 TIIIGE
+659 TVIIGE

-680 VTVQQLINTEHFIV
+680 VTVQQLLNTEHFIV
-694 SGDSTVDVK
+694 SGNSTVDVK

-723 IRFKRTSNEIKD
+723 IRFNRTANEIKE

-743 KKGTL
+743 RQGTL
-748 IADVI
+748 IADKI

-786 VKSDNAIR
+786 VKTDNAIR

-819 IVFGG
+819 IVFGS

-834 KNKEVVQ
+834 KNKDVVQ

-847 WFDGIKLDY
+847 WFDGIRLDY
-856 ELKEGGIFHNKGSI
+856 ELVNGGIFHNKGNI
-870 LIGDYTNFG
+870 IIGDYTNFG
-879 FNDGDHPLN
+879 FDDGNHPLK
-888 LTGDDI
+888 LTGEDI
-894 GNHVKFKG
+894 GNHVKLAG

-929 AASYLEEEKD
+929 AASYIEEEK
-939 GTVIVTKYDGNGGA
+939 GGGVVVTNRLGSGGA

-968 KFDSNGAGV
+968 KFDKNGAGQS
-977 IGGAIY
+977 GGAIY
-983 NEATDS
+983 NDATDS

-1015 AGRLGGA
+1015 AGRVGGA

-1060 KAEGGALYIAENSTV
+1060 NAEGGALYVAKNSTV
-1075 DIGAHSGIFNS
+1075 DIGAHSGIFNN

-1125 RIESGGKRNETQKGV
+1125 RIESGGKRNETKNGV
-1140 VTGNVFYTH
+1140 ATGNIFYTH

-1182 FNSNQALFGGAI
+1182 FNDNQALFGGAI
-1194 YNYLSVDKDSDK
+1194 YNYLSVDNESDK

-1219 ANRGVEI
+1219 ANRGIEI

-1242 SGGAIYNAGHKVYYT
+1242 SGGAIYNAGHKVSYT

-1271 NVEYNYKDKNGLLK
+1271 NVEYNYKDKDGLLK
-1285 THKNAQGET
+1285 TYLNAQGEP

-1334 TFNKNSATQGG
+1334 SFNKNSATQGG
-1345 AIYNSEGEYVKKA
+1345 AIYNSEGENVKKA

-1419 TSSYDNEVI
+1419 TSSYNNEVI

-1478 AFAKDGEE
+1478 AFAKDGKE

-1766 ISLLDKST
+1766 ISLLGKST

-1916 TGNGGALHLGAK
+1916 TGNGGALHLGSK

-1933 NDTSKTDSNGYEVG
+1933 NNTSKTDSNGYEVG

-2524 KDKDGN
+2524 KDKNGN

-2663 KESGNLIKENAS
+2663 KESGNLIKKNAS

-2702 GDDITEDKKFAED
+2702 GDGITEDKKFAED

-2744 GIGNKIIGTPT
+2744 GIGNEIIGTPT

-2903 SVINGS
+2903 
-2909 AYIDAGKHL
+2909 
-2918 TINGDVTANG
+2918 
-2928 QDRTDALLALK
+2928 
-2939 AKGNITADDITASNL
+2939 
-2954 SDMYI
+2954 
-2959 RSTEGSVG
+2959 
-2967 LGDLTLTNVAV
+2967 
-2978 KTLDSTTE
+2978 
-2986 QHASVILADKGSIT
+2986 
-3000 VKDITL
+3000 
-3006 TDMKTNPTYIQAKD
+3006 
-3020 NISAGKITLDSASIN
+3020 
-3035 MISKEG
+3035 
-3041 SIAASGDVKVTDSKL
+3041 
-3056 EMGANGG
+3056 
-3063 TLTFGDATDTTNP
+3063 
-3076 ALDVANGSATILAK
+3076 DVANGSATILAK

-3162 SSVSMD
+3162 SSVSMG

-3340 ALDVVNNI
+3340 ALDIVNNI

-3353 NAKTTIA
+3353 NVKTTIA

-3420 VDISEITDKSAIQ
+3420 VDISEITDKSSIR
-3433 GGSVT
+3433 GGSVST
-3438 AGKINIHD
+3438 GKINIHD
-3446 NDKDTIIKSTVGNI
+3446 NEKAMEIVSTVGNI
-3460 STKDISIV
+3460 STKDISV
-3468 DNNGKLTAVGAK
+3468 KDNNGELTNIQAK

-3488 KVNVANSNLQMV
+3488 NVDVANSNLQLI
-3500 AENGD
+3500 AQDGD
-3505 VNLGTGTI
+3505 VSLGTGTI

-3524 TNGGIMSGDI
+3524 TNGGITSGNI
-3534 TVRDTV
+3534 KVSDTAA
-3540 GGETPTE
+3540 GNIPTE

-3602 SAGNYTAGD
+3602 SAGNYTAGY

-3742 MMQAGGALTFGD
+3742 IMSAGGALTFGD

-3759 NPALKVNDGSAKIYA
+3759 NPALKVNDGSAKISA

-3787 KADLIIHSEEGGVTL
+3787 KADLIIHSKEGGVTL

-3817 GSAYVVAKDALTMNG
+3817 GSAKISADDGALIIKG
-3832 DVDMSSITLIPNTT
+3832 DVDMTAITADALM
-3846 PENPKYGAVL
+3846 

-3861 AMENLKLYDNTIDS
+3861 AMENLKLYDNTKNS

-4004 SQAYVI
+4004 SRAYVI

-4204 TEANNDTP
+4204 TETNNDTP

-4289 NGLKAKDAY
+4289 NGLKAKDAF

-4420 YDRVHVGGAING
+4420 YDRVHVGGAITG

-4471 GLQGETVYSTVLAN
+4471 GLQGETAYSTALAN

-4608 LGNGYQGMMSAYV
+4608 LGNGYQGMMSAYI

-4762 DDADYK
+4762 DNADYK

>member
-41 DSDKQTGVIQNDITT
+41 DNDKQTGVIQNDITT
-56 TAGITSSNSDV
+56 TTGITSSNSDV

-88 GKLTLSIVGGDKFT
+88 GKLTLSIVGGDTFT

-114 TNSNAGTYNLNNIL
+114 TNGNAGTYNLNNIL

-143 NNVTASLLSIAK
+143 NNVTASSLSIAK
-155 DTSLTLKDG
+155 DTSLTLNDG

-175 ATLNVQNLLN
+175 AALNVQNLLN
-185 SSSVTVSNYA
+185 SSSVTVSNSA

-210 NSNSTITA
+210 NSNSKITA
-218 MKKVDGV
+218 MKMVDGV
-225 NTGAITVEGEFSLG
+225 NTGEITVEGEFSLG

-280 DTLNIGNGSTV
+280 DTLNIDNDSTV
-291 KANTVNAKTIV
+291 KANTVNAKTIN
-302 SDGKLIIGK
+302 SKGKIIIGK
-311 DGTEVSYV
+311 DGAEVSYV

-339 SGDYSNISFSSGGTD
+339 SGDYSNISFSSDGKD

-369 STSSNATVTIN
+369 STSADATVTIN
-380 NDSKLKIAAGAD
+380 DDSKLKIAAGAD

-427 NKATGITLGNDSV
+427 NKATGITLGNGSV

-445 SGANVVTLDNI
+445 SEANVVTFDNI

-481 KGSQWV
+481 KGFQWV

-596 NFSSTSHIILNGG
+596 NFSSTSHILLNGG

-624 GSLDNAKNQKGT
+624 GSLDNAKDQKGT
-636 LRKVGSSQ
+636 LRKVGSSA
-644 LELGTEGVKSSLNVD
+644 LDLGTEGVKSSLNVD
-659 TIIIGE
+659 TVIIGE

-680 VTVQQLINTEHFIV
+680 VTVQQLLNTEHFIV
-694 SGDSTVDVK
+694 SGNSTVDVK

-711 PNTLGSTNAGSE
+711 PNTLGSTNTGSE
-723 IRFKRTSNEIKD
+723 IRFNRTANEIKE

-743 KKGTL
+743 RQGTL
-748 IADVI
+748 IADKI

-786 VKSDNAIR
+786 VKTDNAIR

-819 IVFGG
+819 IVFGS

-847 WFDGIKLDY
+847 WFDGIRLDY
-856 ELKEGGIFHNKGSI
+856 ELEEGGIFHNKGNI
-870 LIGDYTNFG
+870 IIGDYTNFG
-879 FNDGDHPLN
+879 FDEGNHPLK

-894 GNHVKFKG
+894 GNHVKLAG

-921 DVKFINNS
+921 DVKFIDNS
-929 AASYLEEEKD
+929 AASYIEEEK
-939 GTVIVTKYDGNGGA
+939 GGGVVVTNRLGSGGA

-968 KFDSNGAGV
+968 KFDKNGAGQS
-977 IGGAIY
+977 GGAIY
-983 NEATDS
+983 NDATDS

-1015 AGRLGGA
+1015 AGRVGGA

-1060 KAEGGALYIAENSTV
+1060 NAEGGALYVAKNSTV
-1075 DIGAHSGIFNS
+1075 DIGAHSGMFNN

-1125 RIESGGKRNETQKGV
+1125 RIESGGKRNETKNGV
-1140 VTGNVFYTH
+1140 ATGNIFYTH

-1182 FNSNQALFGGAI
+1182 FNDNQALFGGAI
-1194 YNYLSVDKDSDK
+1194 YNYLSVDNESDK

-1219 ANRGVEI
+1219 ANRGIEI

-1242 SGGAIYNAGHKVYYT
+1242 SGGAIYNAGHKVSYT

-1285 THKNAQGET
+1285 TYLNAQGEP

-1334 TFNKNSATQGG
+1334 SFNKNSATQGG
-1345 AIYNSEGEYVKKA
+1345 AIYNSEGENVKKA

-1419 TSSYDNEVI
+1419 TSSYNNEVI

-1478 AFAKDGEE
+1478 AFAKDGKE

-1766 ISLLDKST
+1766 ISLLGKST

-2524 KDKDGN
+2524 KDKNGN

-2663 KESGNLIKENAS
+2663 KESGNLIKKNAS

-2744 GIGNKIIGTPT
+2744 GIGNEIIGTPT

-2763 ITNDKGSIKFTT
+2763 ITNDKGSIKFTK

-2903 SVINGS
+2903 
-2909 AYIDAGKHL
+2909 
-2918 TINGDVTANG
+2918 
-2928 QDRTDALLALK
+2928 
-2939 AKGNITADDITASNL
+2939 
-2954 SDMYI
+2954 
-2959 RSTEGSVG
+2959 
-2967 LGDLTLTNVAV
+2967 
-2978 KTLDSTTE
+2978 
-2986 QHASVILADKGSIT
+2986 
-3000 VKDITL
+3000 
-3006 TDMKTNPTYIQAKD
+3006 
-3020 NISAGKITLDSASIN
+3020 
-3035 MISKEG
+3035 
-3041 SIAASGDVKVTDSKL
+3041 
-3056 EMGANGG
+3056 
-3063 TLTFGDATDTTNP
+3063 
-3076 ALDVANGSATILAK
+3076 DVANGSATILAK

-3162 SSVSMD
+3162 SSVSMG

-3353 NAKTTIA
+3353 NVKTTIA

-3420 VDISEITDKSAIQ
+3420 VDISEITDKSSIR
-3433 GGSVT
+3433 GGSVST
-3438 AGKINIHD
+3438 GKINIHD
-3446 NDKDTIIKSTVGNI
+3446 NEKAMEIVSTVGNI
-3460 STKDISIV
+3460 STKDISV
-3468 DNNGKLTAVGAK
+3468 KDNNGELTNIQAK

-3488 KVNVANSNLQMV
+3488 NVDVANSNLQLI
-3500 AENGD
+3500 AQDGD
-3505 VNLGTGTI
+3505 VSLGTGTI

-3524 TNGGIMSGDI
+3524 TNGGITSGNI
-3534 TVRDTV
+3534 KVSDTAA
-3540 GGETPTE
+3540 GNIPTE

-3705 NDLSSGSISLKKA
+3705 NDLSSGLISLKKA

-3742 MMQAGGALTFGD
+3742 IMSAGGALTFGD

-3759 NPALKVNDGSAKIYA
+3759 NPALKVNDGSAKISA

-3787 KADLIIHSEEGGVTL
+3787 KADLIIHSKEGGVTL

-3817 GSAYVVAKDALTMNG
+3817 GSAKISADDGALIIKG
-3832 DVDMSSITLIPNTT
+3832 DVDMTAITADALM
-3846 PENPKYGAVL
+3846 

-3861 AMENLKLYDNTIDS
+3861 AMENLKLYDNTKNS
-3875 VINATEGDVSI
+3875 VIKATEGD
-3886 KSITLTNNKE
+3886 
-3896 TVDGKTT
+3896 
-3903 NKTITINA
+3903 
-3911 TDGSINVDKDIIVSS
+3911 
-3926 SNLNMLADNGIKG
+3926 
-3939 NNLTVSD
+3939 
-3946 SVSGDSSNPTFGT
+3946 
-3959 ILNAENGDVALN
+3959 
-3971 KVSVNNA
+3971 
-3978 MAAIQSS
+3978 
-3985 AGNVNIKDSLTVTT
+3985 
-3999 DSETE
+3999 
-4004 SQAYVI
+4004 
-4010 AENGKVSIGEGVTS
+4010 
-4024 STSGVDTGIISAG
+4024 
-4037 ENSNVTVVG
+4037 
-4046 NDVKL
+4046 
-4051 GNATTKTAINAGIN
+4051 
-4065 STVQIQSINNVDAA
+4065 
-4079 NTKVVAMGSTVGI
+4079 
-4092 YGAEGNV
+4092 V

-4221 TIQGTVK
+4221 TIQGKVK

-4289 NGLKAKDAY
+4289 NGLKAKDAF

-4420 YDRVHVGGAING
+4420 YDRVHVGGAITG

-4471 GLQGETVYSTVLAN
+4471 GLQGETAYSTALAN

-4585 QVGGKV
+4585 QVGGKI

-4762 DDADYK
+4762 DNADYK

>member
-41 DSDKQTGVIQNDITT
+41 DNDKQTGVIQNDITT
-56 TAGITSSNSDV
+56 TTGITSSNSDV

-88 GKLTLSIVGGDKFT
+88 GKLTLSIVGGDTFT

-114 TNSNAGTYNLNNIL
+114 TNGNAGTYNLNNIL

-143 NNVTASLLSIAK
+143 NNVTASSLSIAK
-155 DTSLTLKDG
+155 DTSLTLNDG

-175 ATLNVQNLLN
+175 AALNVQNLLN
-185 SSSVTVSNYA
+185 SSSVTVSNSA

-210 NSNSTITA
+210 NSNSKITA
-218 MKKVDGV
+218 MKMVDGV
-225 NTGAITVEGEFSLG
+225 NTGEITVEGEFSLG

-280 DTLNIGNGSTV
+280 DTLNIDNDSTV
-291 KANTVNAKTIV
+291 KANTVNAKTIN
-302 SDGKLIIGK
+302 SKGKIIIGK
-311 DGTEVSYV
+311 DGAEVSYV

-339 SGDYSNISFSSGGTD
+339 SGDYSNISFSSGGKD

-369 STSSNATVTIN
+369 STSADATVTIN
-380 NDSKLKIAAGAD
+380 DDSKLKIAAGAD

-427 NKATGITLGNDSV
+427 NKATGITLGNGSV

-445 SGANVVTLDNI
+445 SEANVVTFDNI

-481 KGSQWV
+481 KGFQWV

-596 NFSSTSHIILNGG
+596 NFSSTSHILLNGG

-624 GSLDNAKNQKGT
+624 GSLDNAKDQKGT
-636 LRKVGSSQ
+636 LRKVGSSA
-644 LELGTEGVKSSLNVD
+644 LDLGTEGVKSSLNVD
-659 TIIIGE
+659 TVIIGE

-680 VTVQQLINTEHFIV
+680 VTVQQLLNTEHFIV
-694 SGDSTVDVK
+694 SGNSTVDVK

-711 PNTLGSTNAGSE
+711 PNTLGSTNTGSE
-723 IRFKRTSNEIKD
+723 IRFNRTANEIKE

-743 KKGTL
+743 RQGTL
-748 IADVI
+748 IADKI

-786 VKSDNAIR
+786 VKTDNAIR

-819 IVFGG
+819 IVFGS

-847 WFDGIKLDY
+847 WFDGIRLDY
-856 ELKEGGIFHNKGSI
+856 ELEEGGIFHNKGNI
-870 LIGDYTNFG
+870 IIGDYTNFG
-879 FNDGDHPLN
+879 FDDGNHPLK

-894 GNHVKFKG
+894 GNHVKLAG

-921 DVKFINNS
+921 DVKFIDNS
-929 AASYLEEEKD
+929 AASYIEEEKE
-939 GTVIVTKYDGNGGA
+939 GGVVVTSRLGSGGA

-968 KFDSNGAGV
+968 KFDKNGAGQS
-977 IGGAIY
+977 GGAIY
-983 NEATDS
+983 NDATDS

-1015 AGRLGGA
+1015 AGRVGGA

-1060 KAEGGALYIAENSTV
+1060 NAEGGALYVAKNSTV
-1075 DIGAHSGIFNS
+1075 DIGAHSGMFNN

-1125 RIESGGKRNETQKGV
+1125 RIESGGKRNETKNGV
-1140 VTGNVFYTH
+1140 ATGNIFYTH

-1182 FNSNQALFGGAI
+1182 FNDNQALFGGAI
-1194 YNYLSVDKDSDK
+1194 YNYLSVDNESDK

-1219 ANRGVEI
+1219 ANRGIEI

-1242 SGGAIYNAGHKVYYT
+1242 SGGAIYNAGHKVSYT

-1285 THKNAQGET
+1285 TYLNAQGEP

-1334 TFNKNSATQGG
+1334 SFNKNSATQGG
-1345 AIYNSEGEYVKKA
+1345 AIYNSEGENVKKA

-1419 TSSYDNEVI
+1419 TSSYNNEVI

-1478 AFAKDGEE
+1478 AFAKDGKE

-1766 ISLLDKST
+1766 ISLLGKST

-1834 VTIDADTKFTN
+1834 VAIDADTKFTN

-1916 TGNGGALHLGAK
+1916 TGNGGALHLGSK

-1933 NDTSKTDSNGYEVG
+1933 NNTSKTDSNGYEVG

-2084 GGVFSISSGT
+2084 GGVFSVSSGT

-2524 KDKDGN
+2524 KDKNGN

-2663 KESGNLIKENAS
+2663 KESGNLIKKNAS

-2744 GIGNKIIGTPT
+2744 GIGNEIIGTPT

-2903 SVINGS
+2903 
-2909 AYIDAGKHL
+2909 
-2918 TINGDVTANG
+2918 
-2928 QDRTDALLALK
+2928 
-2939 AKGNITADDITASNL
+2939 
-2954 SDMYI
+2954 
-2959 RSTEGSVG
+2959 
-2967 LGDLTLTNVAV
+2967 
-2978 KTLDSTTE
+2978 
-2986 QHASVILADKGSIT
+2986 
-3000 VKDITL
+3000 
-3006 TDMKTNPTYIQAKD
+3006 
-3020 NISAGKITLDSASIN
+3020 
-3035 MISKEG
+3035 
-3041 SIAASGDVKVTDSKL
+3041 
-3056 EMGANGG
+3056 
-3063 TLTFGDATDTTNP
+3063 
-3076 ALDVANGSATILAK
+3076 DVANGSATILAK

-3162 SSVSMD
+3162 SSVSMG

-3190 ITGEVTVDDTKLL
+3190 ITGDVTVDDTKLL

-3211 DIKATGTK
+3211 DINATGTK

-3353 NAKTTIA
+3353 NVKTTIA

-3420 VDISEITDKSAIQ
+3420 VDISEITDKSSIR
-3433 GGSVT
+3433 GGSVST
-3438 AGKINIHD
+3438 GKINIHD
-3446 NDKDTIIKSTVGNI
+3446 NEKAMEIVSTVGNI
-3460 STKDISIV
+3460 STKDISV
-3468 DNNGKLTAVGAK
+3468 KDNNGELTNIQAK

-3488 KVNVANSNLQMV
+3488 NVDVANSNLQLI
-3500 AENGD
+3500 AQDGD

-3524 TNGGIMSGDI
+3524 TNGGITSGNI
-3534 TVRDTV
+3534 KVSDTAA
-3540 GGETPTE
+3540 GNIPTE

-3632 TIQDITASNLADMF
+3632 TIQDITAANLADMF

-3742 MMQAGGALTFGD
+3742 IMSAGGALTFGD

-3759 NPALKVNDGSAKIYA
+3759 NPALKVNDGSAKISA

-3787 KADLIIHSEEGGVTL
+3787 KADLIIHSKEGGVTL

-3817 GSAYVVAKDALTMNG
+3817 GSAKISADDGALIIKG
-3832 DVDMSSITLIPNTT
+3832 DVDMTAITADALM
-3846 PENPKYGAVL
+3846 

-3861 AMENLKLYDNTIDS
+3861 AMENLKLYDNTKNS

-3926 SNLNMLADNGIKG
+3926 SNLNMLANNGIKG

-4004 SQAYVI
+4004 SRAYVI

-4147 ATDSSSTIGSNGDV
+4147 ATDSSSTIGLNGDV

-4221 TIQGTVK
+4221 TIQGKVK

-4289 NGLKAKDAY
+4289 NGLKAKDAF

-4420 YDRVHVGGAING
+4420 YDRVHVGGAITG

-4471 GLQGETVYSTVLAN
+4471 GLQGETAYSTALAN

-4762 DDADYK
+4762 DNADYK

>member
-88 GKLTLSIVGGDKFT
+88 GKLTLSIVGGDTFT

-114 TNSNAGTYNLNNIL
+114 TNSNAGTYNLKNVL

-155 DTSLTLKDG
+155 DTSLTLNDG

-175 ATLNVQNLLN
+175 AALNVQNLLT
-185 SSSVTVSNYA
+185 SSYVTVSNYA

-210 NSNSTITA
+210 NSNSKITA
-218 MKKVDGV
+218 MKMVDGV

-363 LRVKGG
+363 LRFKGG

-380 NDSKLKIAAGAD
+380 DDSKLKIAAGAD

-405 KVGDNAELNVD
+405 KVGNNAELNVD

-596 NFSSTSHIILNGG
+596 NFSSTSHILLNGG

-624 GSLDNAKNQKGT
+624 GSLDNAKDQKGT
-636 LRKVGSSQ
+636 LRKVGSSA
-644 LELGTEGVKSSLNVD
+644 LDLGTEGVKSSLNVD
-659 TIIIGE
+659 TVIIGE

-680 VTVQQLINTEHFIV
+680 VTVQQLLNTEHFIV
-694 SGDSTVDVK
+694 SGNSTVDVK

-711 PNTLGSTNAGSE
+711 PNTLGSTNTGSE
-723 IRFKRTSNEIKD
+723 IRFNRTANEIKE

-743 KKGTL
+743 RQGTL
-748 IADVI
+748 IADKI

-786 VKSDNAIR
+786 VKTDNAIR

-819 IVFGG
+819 IVFGS

-847 WFDGIKLDY
+847 WFDGIRLDY
-856 ELKEGGIFHNKGSI
+856 ELEEGGIFHNKGNI
-870 LIGDYTNFG
+870 IIGDYTNFG
-879 FNDGDHPLN
+879 FDDGNHPLK

-894 GNHVKFKG
+894 GNHVKLAG

-921 DVKFINNS
+921 DVKFIDNS
-929 AASYLEEEKD
+929 AASYIEEEKE
-939 GTVIVTKYDGNGGA
+939 GGVVVTSRLGSGGA

-968 KFDSNGAGV
+968 KFDKNGAGQS
-977 IGGAIY
+977 GGAIY
-983 NEATDS
+983 NDATDS

-1015 AGRLGGA
+1015 AGRVGGA

-1060 KAEGGALYIAENSTV
+1060 NAEGGALYVAKNSTV
-1075 DIGAHSGIFNS
+1075 DIGAHSGMFNN

-1125 RIESGGKRNETQKGV
+1125 RIESGGKRNETKNGV
-1140 VTGNVFYTH
+1140 ATGNIFYTH

-1182 FNSNQALFGGAI
+1182 FNDNQALFGGAI
-1194 YNYLSVDKDSDK
+1194 YNYLSVDNESDK

-1219 ANRGVEI
+1219 ANRGIEI

-1242 SGGAIYNAGHKVYYT
+1242 SGGAIYNAGHKVFYT

-1285 THKNAQGET
+1285 TYLNAQGEP

-1334 TFNKNSATQGG
+1334 SFNKNSATQGG
-1345 AIYNSEGEYVKKA
+1345 AIYNSEGENVKKA

-1419 TSSYDNEVI
+1419 TSSYNNEVI

-1766 ISLLDKST
+1766 ISLLGKST

-1933 NDTSKTDSNGYEVG
+1933 NNTSKTDSNGYEVG

-2524 KDKDGN
+2524 KDKNGN

-2663 KESGNLIKENAS
+2663 KESGNLIKKNAS

-2744 GIGNKIIGTPT
+2744 GIGNEIIGTPT

-2903 SVINGS
+2903 
-2909 AYIDAGKHL
+2909 
-2918 TINGDVTANG
+2918 
-2928 QDRTDALLALK
+2928 
-2939 AKGNITADDITASNL
+2939 
-2954 SDMYI
+2954 
-2959 RSTEGSVG
+2959 
-2967 LGDLTLTNVAV
+2967 
-2978 KTLDSTTE
+2978 
-2986 QHASVILADKGSIT
+2986 
-3000 VKDITL
+3000 
-3006 TDMKTNPTYIQAKD
+3006 
-3020 NISAGKITLDSASIN
+3020 
-3035 MISKEG
+3035 
-3041 SIAASGDVKVTDSKL
+3041 
-3056 EMGANGG
+3056 
-3063 TLTFGDATDTTNP
+3063 
-3076 ALDVANGSATILAK
+3076 DVANGSATILAK

-3162 SSVSMD
+3162 SSVSMG

-3190 ITGEVTVDDTKLL
+3190 LTGEVTVDDTKLL

-3353 NAKTTIA
+3353 NVKTTIA

-3468 DNNGKLTAVGAK
+3468 DNNGKLTAISSK

-3632 TIQDITASNLADMF
+3632 TIQDITAANLADMF

-3742 MMQAGGALTFGD
+3742 IMSAGGALTFGD

-3759 NPALKVNDGSAKIYA
+3759 NPALKVNDGSATILA
-3774 KNDILANGNIDVS
+3774 KNDITANGNIDVS
-3787 KADLIIHSEEGGVTL
+3787 KADLIIQSKEGGVTL

-3817 GSAYVVAKDALTMNG
+3817 GSAKISADDGALIIKG
-3832 DVDMSSITLIPNTT
+3832 DVDMTAITADALM
-3846 PENPKYGAVL
+3846 

-3861 AMENLKLYDNTIDS
+3861 AMENLKLYDNTKNS

-4004 SQAYVI
+4004 SRAYVI

-4204 TEANNDTP
+4204 TETNNDTP

-4221 TIQGTVK
+4221 TIQGKVK

-4289 NGLKAKDAY
+4289 NGLKAKDAF

-4420 YDRVHVGGAING
+4420 YDRVHVGGAITG

-4471 GLQGETVYSTVLAN
+4471 GLQGETAYSTALAN

-4585 QVGGKV
+4585 QVGGKI

-4762 DDADYK
+4762 DNADYK

>member
-41 DSDKQTGVIQNDITT
+41 DNDKQTGVIQNDITT
-56 TAGITSSNSDV
+56 TTGITSSNSDV

-88 GKLTLSIVGGDKFT
+88 GKLTLSIVGGDTFT

-114 TNSNAGTYNLNNIL
+114 TNGNAGTYNLNNIL

-143 NNVTASLLSIAK
+143 NNVTASSLSIAK
-155 DTSLTLKDG
+155 DTSLTLNDG

-175 ATLNVQNLLN
+175 AALNVQNLLN
-185 SSSVTVSNYA
+185 SSSVTVSNSA

-210 NSNSTITA
+210 NSNSKITA
-218 MKKVDGV
+218 MKMVDGV
-225 NTGAITVEGEFSLG
+225 NTGEITVEGEFSLG

-280 DTLNIGNGSTV
+280 DTLNIDNDSTV
-291 KANTVNAKTIV
+291 KANTVNAKTIN
-302 SDGKLIIGK
+302 SKGKIIIGK
-311 DGTEVSYV
+311 DGAEVSYV

-339 SGDYSNISFSSGGTD
+339 SGDYSNISFSSGGKD

-369 STSSNATVTIN
+369 STSADATVTIN
-380 NDSKLKIAAGAD
+380 DDSKLKIAAGAD

-427 NKATGITLGNDSV
+427 NKATGITLGNGSV

-445 SGANVVTLDNI
+445 SEANVVTFDNI

-481 KGSQWV
+481 KGFQWV

-596 NFSSTSHIILNGG
+596 NFSSTSHILLNGG

-624 GSLDNAKNQKGT
+624 GSLDNGKDQKGT
-636 LRKVGSSQ
+636 LRKVGSSA
-644 LELGTEGVKSSLNVD
+644 LDLGTEGVKSSLNVD
-659 TIIIGE
+659 TVIIGE

-680 VTVQQLINTEHFIV
+680 VTVQQLLNTEHFKV

-723 IRFKRTSNEIKD
+723 IRFKRTANEIKE
-735 NNGPVLNL
+735 NSGPVLNL
-743 KKGTL
+743 RQGTL
-748 IADVI
+748 IADEI

-786 VKSDNAIR
+786 VKTDNAIR

-819 IVFGG
+819 IVFGS

-834 KNKEVVQ
+834 KNKDVVQ

-847 WFDGIKLDY
+847 WFDGIRLDY
-856 ELKEGGIFHNKGSI
+856 ELVNGGIFHNKGNI
-870 LIGDYTNFG
+870 IIGDYTNFG
-879 FNDGDHPLN
+879 FDDGNHPLN

-894 GNHVKFKG
+894 GNHVKLAG

-929 AASYLEEEKD
+929 AASYIEEEK
-939 GTVIVTKYDGNGGA
+939 GGGVVVTNRLGSGGA

-968 KFDSNGAGV
+968 KFDKNGAGQS
-977 IGGAIY
+977 GGAIY
-983 NEATDS
+983 NDATDS

-1015 AGRLGGA
+1015 AGRVGGA

-1060 KAEGGALYIAENSTV
+1060 NAEGGALYVAKNSTV
-1075 DIGAHSGIFNS
+1075 DIGAHSGIFNN

-1125 RIESGGKRNETQKGV
+1125 RIESGGKRNETKNGV
-1140 VTGNVFYTH
+1140 ATGNIFYTH

-1182 FNSNQALFGGAI
+1182 FNDNQALFGGAI
-1194 YNYLSVDKDSDK
+1194 YNYLSVDNESDK

-1219 ANRGVEI
+1219 ANRGIEI

-1242 SGGAIYNAGHKVYYT
+1242 SGGAIYNAGHKVSYT

-1271 NVEYNYKDKNGLLK
+1271 NVEYNYKDKDGLLK
-1285 THKNAQGET
+1285 TYLNAQGEP

-1334 TFNKNSATQGG
+1334 SFNKNSATQGG
-1345 AIYNSEGEYVKKA
+1345 AIYNSEGENVKKA

-1419 TSSYDNEVI
+1419 TSSYNNEVI

-1478 AFAKDGEE
+1478 AFAKDGKE

-1766 ISLLDKST
+1766 ISLLGKST

-1933 NDTSKTDSNGYEVG
+1933 NNTSKTDSNGYEVG

-2524 KDKDGN
+2524 KDKNGN

-2663 KESGNLIKENAS
+2663 KESGNLIKKNAS

-2744 GIGNKIIGTPT
+2744 GIGNEIIGTPT

-2903 SVINGS
+2903 
-2909 AYIDAGKHL
+2909 
-2918 TINGDVTANG
+2918 
-2928 QDRTDALLALK
+2928 
-2939 AKGNITADDITASNL
+2939 
-2954 SDMYI
+2954 
-2959 RSTEGSVG
+2959 
-2967 LGDLTLTNVAV
+2967 
-2978 KTLDSTTE
+2978 
-2986 QHASVILADKGSIT
+2986 
-3000 VKDITL
+3000 
-3006 TDMKTNPTYIQAKD
+3006 
-3020 NISAGKITLDSASIN
+3020 
-3035 MISKEG
+3035 
-3041 SIAASGDVKVTDSKL
+3041 
-3056 EMGANGG
+3056 
-3063 TLTFGDATDTTNP
+3063 
-3076 ALDVANGSATILAK
+3076 DVANGSATILAK

-3162 SSVSMD
+3162 SSVSMG

-3261 GNITIGNNSTTTPA
+3261 GNITIGNNNTTTPA

-3340 ALDVVNNI
+3340 ALDIVNNI

-3353 NAKTTIA
+3353 NVKTTIA

-3420 VDISEITDKSAIQ
+3420 VDIAEITDKSSIR
-3433 GGSVT
+3433 GGSVST
-3438 AGKINIHD
+3438 GKINIHD
-3446 NDKDTIIKSTVGNI
+3446 NEKAMEIVSTVGNI
-3460 STKDISIV
+3460 STKDISV
-3468 DNNGKLTAVGAK
+3468 KDNNGELTNIQAK

-3488 KVNVANSNLQMV
+3488 NVDVANSNLQLI
-3500 AENGD
+3500 AQDGD
-3505 VNLGTGTI
+3505 VSLGTGTI

-3524 TNGGIMSGDI
+3524 TNGGITSGNI
-3534 TVRDTV
+3534 KVSDTAA
-3540 GGETPTE
+3540 GNIPTE

-3632 TIQDITASNLADMF
+3632 TIQDITAANLADMF

-3742 MMQAGGALTFGD
+3742 IMSAGGALTFGD

-3759 NPALKVNDGSAKIYA
+3759 NPALKVNDGSAKISA

-3787 KADLIIHSEEGGVTL
+3787 KADLIIHSKEGGVTL

-3817 GSAYVVAKDALTMNG
+3817 GSAKISADDGALIIKG
-3832 DVDMSSITLIPNTT
+3832 DVDMTAITADALM
-3846 PENPKYGAVL
+3846 

-3861 AMENLKLYDNTIDS
+3861 AMENLKLYDNTKNS

-3959 ILNAENGDVALN
+3959 ILNAKNGDVALN

-4004 SQAYVI
+4004 SRAYVI

-4221 TIQGTVK
+4221 TIQGKVK

-4289 NGLKAKDAY
+4289 NGLKAKDAF

-4420 YDRVHVGGAING
+4420 YDRVHVGGAITG

-4471 GLQGETVYSTVLAN
+4471 GLQGETAYSTALAN

-4585 QVGGKV
+4585 QVGGKI

-4762 DDADYK
+4762 DNADYK

>member
-143 NNVTASLLSIAK
+143 NNVTASSLSIAK
-155 DTSLTLKDG
+155 DTSLTLNDG

-175 ATLNVQNLLN
+175 AALNVQNLLN
-185 SSSVTVSNYA
+185 SSSVTVSNSA

-210 NSNSTITA
+210 NSNSKITA
-218 MKKVDGV
+218 MKMVDGV
-225 NTGAITVEGEFSLG
+225 NTGEITVEGEFSLG

-280 DTLNIGNGSTV
+280 DTLNIDNDSTV
-291 KANTVNAKTIV
+291 KANTVNAKTIN
-302 SDGKLIIGK
+302 SKGKIIIGK
-311 DGTEVSYV
+311 DGAEVSYV

-339 SGDYSNISFSSGGTD
+339 SGDYSNISFSSGGKD

-369 STSSNATVTIN
+369 STSADATVTIN
-380 NDSKLKIAAGAD
+380 DDSKLKIAAGAD

-427 NKATGITLGNDSV
+427 NKATGITLGNGSV

-445 SGANVVTLDNI
+445 SEANVVTFDNI

-481 KGSQWV
+481 KGFQWV

-551 AKQATITSSGLTQII
+551 AKQATITSSGLTQIF

-596 NFSSTSHIILNGG
+596 NFSSTSHILLNGG
-609 ELRIFGNNN
+609 ELRIFGNSN

-624 GSLDNAKNQKGT
+624 GSLDNAKDQKGT
-636 LRKVGSSQ
+636 LRKVGSSA
-644 LELGTEGVKSSLNVD
+644 LDLGTEGVKSSLNVD
-659 TIIIGE
+659 TVIIGE

-680 VTVQQLINTEHFIV
+680 VTVQQLLNTEHFIV
-694 SGDSTVDVK
+694 SGNSTVDVK

-723 IRFKRTSNEIKD
+723 IRFKRTANEIKE

-743 KKGTL
+743 RQGTL
-748 IADVI
+748 IADKI

-786 VKSDNAIR
+786 VKTDNAIR

-819 IVFGG
+819 IVFGS

-834 KNKEVVQ
+834 KNKDVVQ

-847 WFDGIKLDY
+847 WFDGIRLDY
-856 ELKEGGIFHNKGSI
+856 ELEEGGIFHNKGNI
-870 LIGDYTNFG
+870 IIGDYTNFG

-894 GNHVKFKG
+894 GNHVKLKG

-921 DVKFINNS
+921 DVKFIDNS
-929 AASYLEEEKD
+929 AASYIEEEK
-939 GTVIVTKYDGNGGA
+939 GGGVVVTNRLGSGGA

-968 KFDSNGAGV
+968 KFDKNGAGQS
-977 IGGAIY
+977 GGAIY
-983 NEATDS
+983 NDATDS

-1015 AGRLGGA
+1015 AGRVGGA

-1060 KAEGGALYIAENSTV
+1060 NAEGGALYVAKNSTV
-1075 DIGAHSGIFNS
+1075 DIGAHSGIFNN

-1125 RIESGGKRNETQKGV
+1125 RIESGGKRNETKNGV
-1140 VTGNVFYTH
+1140 ATGNIFYTH

-1182 FNSNQALFGGAI
+1182 FNDNQALFGGAI
-1194 YNYLSVDKDSDK
+1194 YNYLSVDNESDK

-1219 ANRGVEI
+1219 ANRGIEI

-1242 SGGAIYNAGHKVYYT
+1242 SGGAIYNAGHKVSYT

-1271 NVEYNYKDKNGLLK
+1271 NVEYNYKDKDGLLK
-1285 THKNAQGET
+1285 THKNAQGKT

-1305 NSTFTG
+1305 NSTFTA

-1345 AIYNSEGEYVKKA
+1345 AIYNSEGESVKNV
-1358 DEGTI
+1358 EGETV

-1419 TSSYDNEVI
+1419 TSSYNNEVI

-1648 NSADYGAGLFVDED
+1648 NSADYGAGLFVDKD

-1766 ISLLDKST
+1766 ISLLGKST

-1834 VTIDADTKFTN
+1834 ITIDADTKFTN

-1933 NDTSKTDSNGYEVG
+1933 NNTSKTDSNRYEVG

-2524 KDKDGN
+2524 KDKNGN

-2646 DNDFSNL
+2646 DNDFNNL

-2663 KESGNLIKENAS
+2663 KESGNLIKKNAS

-2744 GIGNKIIGTPT
+2744 GIGNEIIGTPT

-2783 DIDVKNGSIL
+2783 DIGVKNGSIL

-2890 TFGDATDTTNPAL
+2890 
-2903 SVINGS
+2903 
-2909 AYIDAGKHL
+2909 
-2918 TINGDVTANG
+2918 
-2928 QDRTDALLALK
+2928 
-2939 AKGNITADDITASNL
+2939 
-2954 SDMYI
+2954 
-2959 RSTEGSVG
+2959 
-2967 LGDLTLTNVAV
+2967 
-2978 KTLDSTTE
+2978 
-2986 QHASVILADKGSIT
+2986 
-3000 VKDITL
+3000 
-3006 TDMKTNPTYIQAKD
+3006 
-3020 NISAGKITLDSASIN
+3020 
-3035 MISKEG
+3035 
-3041 SIAASGDVKVTDSKL
+3041 
-3056 EMGANGG
+3056 
-3063 TLTFGDATDTTNP
+3063 TFGDATDTTNP

-3353 NAKTTIA
+3353 NVKTTIA

-3420 VDISEITDKSAIQ
+3420 VDISEITDKSSIR
-3433 GGSVT
+3433 GGSVST
-3438 AGKINIHD
+3438 GKINIHD
-3446 NDKDTIIKSTVGNI
+3446 NEKAMEIVSTVGNI
-3460 STKDISIV
+3460 STKDISV
-3468 DNNGKLTAVGAK
+3468 KDNNGELTNIQAK

-3488 KVNVANSNLQMV
+3488 NVDVANSNLQLI
-3500 AENGD
+3500 AQGGD

-3524 TNGGIMSGDI
+3524 TNGGITSGNI
-3534 TVRDTV
+3534 KVSDTAA
-3540 GGETPTE
+3540 GNIPTE

-3589 NIKIADNAKYQAN
+3589 NIKTADNAKYQAN

-3632 TIQDITASNLADMF
+3632 TIQDITAANLADMF

-3742 MMQAGGALTFGD
+3742 IMSAGGALTFGD

-3759 NPALKVNDGSAKIYA
+3759 NPALKVNDGSATILA
-3774 KNDILANGNIDVS
+3774 KNDITANGNIDVS
-3787 KADLIIHSEEGGVTL
+3787 KADLIIQSKEGGVTL

-3817 GSAYVVAKDALTMNG
+3817 GSANISANDGALIIKG

-3846 PENPKYGAVL
+3846 PEKPQYGAVL

-3861 AMENLKLYDNTIDS
+3861 AMENLKLYDNTKDS

-3971 KVSVNNA
+3971 KISVNNA

-4004 SQAYVI
+4004 SRAYVI

-4184 VGSISTA
+4184 VGPISTA

-4221 TIQGTVK
+4221 TIQGKVK

-4289 NGLKAKDAY
+4289 NGLKAKDAF

-4337 MTMKNTILNSK
+4337 MTMKNTVLNSK

-4420 YDRVHVGGAING
+4420 YDRVHVGGAITG

-4471 GLQGETVYSTVLAN
+4471 GLQGETAYSTALAN

-4762 DDADYK
+4762 DNADYK

>member
-41 DSDKQTGVIQNDITT
+41 DNDKQTGVIQNDITT
-56 TAGITSSNSDV
+56 TTGITSSNSDV

-88 GKLTLSIVGGDKFT
+88 GKLTLSIVGGDTFT

-114 TNSNAGTYNLNNIL
+114 TNGNAGTYNLNNIL

-143 NNVTASLLSIAK
+143 NNVTASSLSIAK
-155 DTSLTLKDG
+155 DTSLTLNDG

-175 ATLNVQNLLN
+175 AALNVQNLLN
-185 SSSVTVSNYA
+185 SSSVTVSNSA

-210 NSNSTITA
+210 NSNSKITA
-218 MKKVDGV
+218 MKMVDGV
-225 NTGAITVEGEFSLG
+225 NTGEITVEGEFSLG

-280 DTLNIGNGSTV
+280 DTLNIDNDSTV
-291 KANTVNAKTIV
+291 KANTVNAKTIN
-302 SDGKLIIGK
+302 SKGKIIIGK
-311 DGTEVSYV
+311 DGAEVSYV

-339 SGDYSNISFSSGGTD
+339 SGDYSNISFSSGGKD

-369 STSSNATVTIN
+369 STSADATVTIN
-380 NDSKLKIAAGAD
+380 DDSKLKIAAGAD

-427 NKATGITLGNDSV
+427 NKATGITLGNGSV

-445 SGANVVTLDNI
+445 SEANVVTFDNI

-481 KGSQWV
+481 KGFQWV

-596 NFSSTSHIILNGG
+596 NFSSTSHILLNGG

-624 GSLDNAKNQKGT
+624 GSLDNAKDQKGT
-636 LRKVGSSQ
+636 LRKVGSSA
-644 LELGTEGVKSSLNVD
+644 LDLGTEGVKSSLNVD
-659 TIIIGE
+659 TVIIGE

-680 VTVQQLINTEHFIV
+680 VTVQQLLNTEHFIV
-694 SGDSTVDVK
+694 SGNSTVDVK

-711 PNTLGSTNAGSE
+711 PNTLGSTNTGSE
-723 IRFKRTSNEIKD
+723 IRFNRTANEIKE

-743 KKGTL
+743 RQGTL
-748 IADVI
+748 IADKI

-786 VKSDNAIR
+786 VKTDNAIR

-819 IVFGG
+819 IVFGS

-847 WFDGIKLDY
+847 WFDGIRLDY
-856 ELKEGGIFHNKGSI
+856 ELEEGGIFHNKGNI
-870 LIGDYTNFG
+870 IIGDYTNFG
-879 FNDGDHPLN
+879 FDDGNHPLK

-894 GNHVKFKG
+894 GNHVKLAG

-921 DVKFINNS
+921 DVKFIDNS
-929 AASYLEEEKD
+929 AASYIEEEKE
-939 GTVIVTKYDGNGGA
+939 GGVVVTSRLGSGGA

-968 KFDSNGAGV
+968 KFDKNGAGQS
-977 IGGAIY
+977 GGAIY
-983 NEATDS
+983 NDATDS

-1015 AGRLGGA
+1015 AGRVGGA

-1060 KAEGGALYIAENSTV
+1060 NAEGGALYVAKNSTV
-1075 DIGAHSGIFNS
+1075 DIGAHSGMFNN

-1125 RIESGGKRNETQKGV
+1125 RIESGGKRNETKNGV
-1140 VTGNVFYTH
+1140 ATGNIFYTH

-1182 FNSNQALFGGAI
+1182 FNDNQALFGGAI
-1194 YNYLSVDKDSDK
+1194 YNYLSVDNESDK

-1219 ANRGVEI
+1219 ANRGIEI

-1242 SGGAIYNAGHKVYYT
+1242 SGGAIYNAGHKVSYT

-1285 THKNAQGET
+1285 TYLNAQGEP

-1334 TFNKNSATQGG
+1334 SFNKNSATQGG
-1345 AIYNSEGEYVKKA
+1345 AIYNSEGENVKKA

-1419 TSSYDNEVI
+1419 TSSYNNEVI

-1478 AFAKDGEE
+1478 AFAKDGKE

-1766 ISLLDKST
+1766 ISLLGKST

-1834 VTIDADTKFTN
+1834 VAIDADTKFTN

-1916 TGNGGALHLGAK
+1916 TGNGGALHLGSK

-1933 NDTSKTDSNGYEVG
+1933 NNTSKTDSNGYEVG

-2084 GGVFSISSGT
+2084 GGVFSVSSGT

-2524 KDKDGN
+2524 KDKNGN

-2663 KESGNLIKENAS
+2663 KESGNLIKKNAS

-2744 GIGNKIIGTPT
+2744 GIGNEIIGTPT

-2903 SVINGS
+2903 
-2909 AYIDAGKHL
+2909 
-2918 TINGDVTANG
+2918 
-2928 QDRTDALLALK
+2928 
-2939 AKGNITADDITASNL
+2939 
-2954 SDMYI
+2954 
-2959 RSTEGSVG
+2959 
-2967 LGDLTLTNVAV
+2967 
-2978 KTLDSTTE
+2978 
-2986 QHASVILADKGSIT
+2986 
-3000 VKDITL
+3000 
-3006 TDMKTNPTYIQAKD
+3006 
-3020 NISAGKITLDSASIN
+3020 
-3035 MISKEG
+3035 
-3041 SIAASGDVKVTDSKL
+3041 
-3056 EMGANGG
+3056 
-3063 TLTFGDATDTTNP
+3063 
-3076 ALDVANGSATILAK
+3076 DVANGSATILAK

-3162 SSVSMD
+3162 SSVSMG

-3190 ITGEVTVDDTKLL
+3190 ITGDVTVDDTKLL

-3211 DIKATGTK
+3211 DINATGTK

-3353 NAKTTIA
+3353 NVKTTIA

-3420 VDISEITDKSAIQ
+3420 VDISEITDKSSIR
-3433 GGSVT
+3433 GGSVST
-3438 AGKINIHD
+3438 GKINIHD
-3446 NDKDTIIKSTVGNI
+3446 NEKAMEIVSTVGNI
-3460 STKDISIV
+3460 STKDISV
-3468 DNNGKLTAVGAK
+3468 KDNNGELTNIQAK

-3488 KVNVANSNLQMV
+3488 NVDVANSNLQLI
-3500 AENGD
+3500 AQDGD
-3505 VNLGTGTI
+3505 VSLGTGTI

-3524 TNGGIMSGDI
+3524 TNGGITSGNI
-3534 TVRDTV
+3534 KVSDTAA
-3540 GGETPTE
+3540 GNIPTE

-3632 TIQDITASNLADMF
+3632 TIQDITAANLADMF

-3742 MMQAGGALTFGD
+3742 IMSAGGALTFGD

-3759 NPALKVNDGSAKIYA
+3759 NPALKVNDGSAKISA

-3787 KADLIIHSEEGGVTL
+3787 KADLIIHSKEGGVTL

-3817 GSAYVVAKDALTMNG
+3817 GSAKISADDGALIIKG
-3832 DVDMSSITLIPNTT
+3832 DVDMTAITADALM
-3846 PENPKYGAVL
+3846 

-3861 AMENLKLYDNTIDS
+3861 AMENLKLYDNTKNS

-3926 SNLNMLADNGIKG
+3926 SNLNMLANNGIKG

-4004 SQAYVI
+4004 SRAYVI

-4221 TIQGTVK
+4221 TIQGKVK

-4289 NGLKAKDAY
+4289 NGLKAKDAF

-4420 YDRVHVGGAING
+4420 YDRVHVGGAITG

-4471 GLQGETVYSTVLAN
+4471 GLQGETAYSTALAN

-4762 DDADYK
+4762 DNADYK

>member
-41 DSDKQTGVIQNDITT
+41 DNDKQTGVIQNDITT
-56 TAGITSSNSDV
+56 TTGITSSNSDV

-88 GKLTLSIVGGDKFT
+88 GKLTLSIVGGDTFT

-114 TNSNAGTYNLNNIL
+114 TNGNAGTYNLNNIL

-143 NNVTASLLSIAK
+143 NNVTASSLSIAK
-155 DTSLTLKDG
+155 DTSLTLNDG

-175 ATLNVQNLLN
+175 AALNVQNLLN
-185 SSSVTVSNYA
+185 SSSVTVSNSA

-210 NSNSTITA
+210 NSNSKITA
-218 MKKVDGV
+218 MKMVDGV
-225 NTGAITVEGEFSLG
+225 NTGEITVEGEFSLG

-280 DTLNIGNGSTV
+280 DTLNIDNDSTV
-291 KANTVNAKTIV
+291 KANTVNAKTIN
-302 SDGKLIIGK
+302 SKGKIIIGK
-311 DGTEVSYV
+311 DGAEVSYV

-339 SGDYSNISFSSGGTD
+339 SGDYSNISFSSGGKD

-369 STSSNATVTIN
+369 STSADATVTIN
-380 NDSKLKIAAGAD
+380 DDSKLKIAAGAD

-427 NKATGITLGNDSV
+427 NKATGITLGNGSV

-445 SGANVVTLDNI
+445 SEANVVTFDNI

-481 KGSQWV
+481 KGFQWV

-609 ELRIFGNNN
+609 ELRIFGNND
-618 VVNKIS
+618 VVNKIN

-680 VTVQQLINTEHFIV
+680 VTVQQLLNTEHFIV

-743 KKGTL
+743 RQGTL

-765 VIGIEDGGTSKVI
+765 VIGIEEGGTSKVI

-847 WFDGIKLDY
+847 WFDGIRLDY
-856 ELKEGGIFHNKGSI
+856 ELEEGGIFHNKGNI
-870 LIGDYTNFG
+870 IIGDYTNFG

-894 GNHVKFKG
+894 GNHVKLAG

-929 AASYLEEEKD
+929 AASYLEKEKD
-939 GTVIVTKYDGNGGA
+939 GTVVVIGRFGSGGA

-968 KFDSNGAGV
+968 KFDSNGAGQ

-1015 AGRLGGA
+1015 AGRAGGA
-1022 IYTRG
+1022 IYTKG

-1060 KAEGGALYIAENSTV
+1060 NAEGGALYIAENSTV

-1125 RIESGGKRNETQKGV
+1125 RIESGGKRNETKNGV

-1182 FNSNQALFGGAI
+1182 FNDNQALFGGAI
-1194 YNYLSVDKDSDK
+1194 YNYLSVDNESDK

-1219 ANRGVEI
+1219 ANRGIEI

-1242 SGGAIYNAGHKVYYT
+1242 SGGAIYNAGHKVSYT

-1285 THKNAQGET
+1285 TYLNAQGEP

-1334 TFNKNSATQGG
+1334 SFNKNSATQGG
-1345 AIYNSEGEYVKKA
+1345 AIYNSEGENVKKA

-1419 TSSYDNEVI
+1419 TSSYNNEVI

-1478 AFAKDGEE
+1478 AFAKDGKE

-1766 ISLLDKST
+1766 ISLLGKST

-1933 NDTSKTDSNGYEVG
+1933 NNTSKTDSNGYEVG

-2474 ILNDGVIYTGDTT
+2474 ILNDGVIYTGDTI

-2524 KDKDGN
+2524 KDKNGN

-2663 KESGNLIKENAS
+2663 KESGNLIKKNAS

-2744 GIGNKIIGTPT
+2744 GIGNEIIGTPT

-2890 TFGDATDTTNPAL
+2890 
-2903 SVINGS
+2903 
-2909 AYIDAGKHL
+2909 
-2918 TINGDVTANG
+2918 
-2928 QDRTDALLALK
+2928 
-2939 AKGNITADDITASNL
+2939 
-2954 SDMYI
+2954 
-2959 RSTEGSVG
+2959 
-2967 LGDLTLTNVAV
+2967 
-2978 KTLDSTTE
+2978 
-2986 QHASVILADKGSIT
+2986 
-3000 VKDITL
+3000 
-3006 TDMKTNPTYIQAKD
+3006 
-3020 NISAGKITLDSASIN
+3020 
-3035 MISKEG
+3035 
-3041 SIAASGDVKVTDSKL
+3041 
-3056 EMGANGG
+3056 
-3063 TLTFGDATDTTNP
+3063 TFGDATDTTNP

-3340 ALDVVNNI
+3340 ALDIVNNI

-3353 NAKTTIA
+3353 NVKTTIA

-3420 VDISEITDKSAIQ
+3420 VDISEITDKSSIR
-3433 GGSVT
+3433 GGSVST
-3438 AGKINIHD
+3438 GKINIHD
-3446 NDKDTIIKSTVGNI
+3446 NEKAMEIVSTVGNI
-3460 STKDISIV
+3460 STKDISV
-3468 DNNGKLTAVGAK
+3468 KDNNGELTNIQAK

-3488 KVNVANSNLQMV
+3488 NVDVANSNLQLI
-3500 AENGD
+3500 AQDGD
-3505 VNLGTGTI
+3505 VSLGTGTI

-3524 TNGGIMSGDI
+3524 TNGGITSGNI
-3534 TVRDTV
+3534 KVSDTAA
-3540 GGETPTE
+3540 GNIPTE

-3602 SAGNYTAGD
+3602 SAGNYTVGD

-3742 MMQAGGALTFGD
+3742 IMSAGGALTFGD

-3759 NPALKVNDGSAKIYA
+3759 NPALKVNDGSAKISA

-3787 KADLIIHSEEGGVTL
+3787 KADLIIHSKEGGVTL

-3817 GSAYVVAKDALTMNG
+3817 GSAKISADDGALIIKG
-3832 DVDMSSITLIPNTT
+3832 DVDMTAITADALM
-3846 PENPKYGAVL
+3846 

-3861 AMENLKLYDNTIDS
+3861 AMENLKLYDNTKDS

-3959 ILNAENGDVALN
+3959 ILNAKNGDVALN

-3999 DSETE
+3999 DSETA

-4221 TIQGTVK
+4221 TIQGKVK

-4289 NGLKAKDAY
+4289 NGLKAKDAF

-4420 YDRVHVGGAING
+4420 YDRVHVGGAITG

-4471 GLQGETVYSTVLAN
+4471 GLQGETAYSTALAN

-4762 DDADYK
+4762 DNADYK

>member
-41 DSDKQTGVIQNDITT
+41 DNDKQTGVIQNDITT
-56 TAGITSSNSDV
+56 TTGITSSNSDV

-88 GKLTLSIVGGDKFT
+88 GKLTLSIVGGDTFT

-114 TNSNAGTYNLNNIL
+114 TNGNAGTYNLNNIL

-143 NNVTASLLSIAK
+143 NNVSASSLSIAK
-155 DTSLTLKDG
+155 DTSLTLNDG

-175 ATLNVQNLLN
+175 AALNVQNLLN
-185 SSSVTVSNYA
+185 SSSVTVSNSA

-210 NSNSTITA
+210 NSNSKITA
-218 MKKVDGV
+218 MKMVDGV
-225 NTGAITVEGEFSLG
+225 NTGEITVEGEFSLG

-280 DTLNIGNGSTV
+280 DTLNIDNDSTV
-291 KANTVNAKTIV
+291 KANTVNAKTIN
-302 SDGKLIIGK
+302 SKGKIIIGK
-311 DGTEVSYV
+311 DGAEVSYV
-319 NTDAMTINKGD
+319 NTDAMNINKGD

-339 SGDYSNISFSSGGTD
+339 SGDYSNISFSSGGKD

-369 STSSNATVTIN
+369 STSADATVTIN
-380 NDSKLKIAAGAD
+380 DDSKLKIAAGAD

-427 NKATGITLGNDSV
+427 NKATGITLGNGSV

-445 SGANVVTLDNI
+445 SEANVVTFDNI

-481 KGSQWV
+481 KGFQWV

-596 NFSSTSHIILNGG
+596 NFSSTSHILLNGG

-624 GSLDNAKNQKGT
+624 GSLDNAKDQKGT
-636 LRKVGSSQ
+636 LRKVGSSA
-644 LELGTEGVKSSLNVD
+644 LDLGTEGVKSSLNVD
-659 TIIIGE
+659 TVIIGE

-680 VTVQQLINTEHFIV
+680 VTVQQLLNTEHFIV
-694 SGDSTVDVK
+694 SGNSTVDVK

-711 PNTLGSTNAGSE
+711 PNTLGSTNTGSE
-723 IRFKRTSNEIKD
+723 IRFNRTANEIKE

-743 KKGTL
+743 RQGTL
-748 IADVI
+748 IADKI

-786 VKSDNAIR
+786 VKTDNAIR

-819 IVFGG
+819 IVFGS

-847 WFDGIKLDY
+847 WFDGIRLDY
-856 ELKEGGIFHNKGSI
+856 ELEEGGIFHNKGNI
-870 LIGDYTNFG
+870 IIGDYTNFG
-879 FNDGDHPLN
+879 FDDGNHPLK

-894 GNHVKFKG
+894 GNHVKLAG

-921 DVKFINNS
+921 DVKFIDNS
-929 AASYLEEEKD
+929 AASYIEEEKE
-939 GTVIVTKYDGNGGA
+939 GGVVVTSRLGSGGA

-968 KFDSNGAGV
+968 KFDKNGAGQS
-977 IGGAIY
+977 GGAIY
-983 NEATDS
+983 NDATDS

-1015 AGRLGGA
+1015 AGRVGGA

-1060 KAEGGALYIAENSTV
+1060 NAEGGALYVAKNSTV
-1075 DIGAHSGIFNS
+1075 DIGAHSGMFNN

-1125 RIESGGKRNETQKGV
+1125 RIESGGKRNETKNGV
-1140 VTGNVFYTH
+1140 ATGNIFYTH

-1182 FNSNQALFGGAI
+1182 FNDNQALFGGAI
-1194 YNYLSVDKDSDK
+1194 YNYLSVDNESDK

-1219 ANRGVEI
+1219 ANRGIEI

-1242 SGGAIYNAGHKVYYT
+1242 SGGAIYNAGHKVSYT

-1271 NVEYNYKDKNGLLK
+1271 NVEYNYKDKDGLLK
-1285 THKNAQGET
+1285 TYLNAQGEP

-1334 TFNKNSATQGG
+1334 SFNKNSATQGG
-1345 AIYNSEGEYVKKA
+1345 AIYNSEGENVKKA

-1419 TSSYDNEVI
+1419 TSSYNNEVI

-1478 AFAKDGEE
+1478 AFAKDGKE

-1766 ISLLDKST
+1766 ISLLGKST

-1933 NDTSKTDSNGYEVG
+1933 NNTSKTDSNGYEVG

-1952 VFSNNTA
+1952 VFSNNTV

-2524 KDKDGN
+2524 KDKNGN

-2663 KESGNLIKENAS
+2663 KESGNLIKKNAS

-2744 GIGNKIIGTPT
+2744 GIGNEIIGTPT

-2838 VIGEK
+2838 VIGKK

-2890 TFGDATDTTNPAL
+2890 
-2903 SVINGS
+2903 
-2909 AYIDAGKHL
+2909 
-2918 TINGDVTANG
+2918 
-2928 QDRTDALLALK
+2928 
-2939 AKGNITADDITASNL
+2939 
-2954 SDMYI
+2954 
-2959 RSTEGSVG
+2959 
-2967 LGDLTLTNVAV
+2967 
-2978 KTLDSTTE
+2978 
-2986 QHASVILADKGSIT
+2986 
-3000 VKDITL
+3000 
-3006 TDMKTNPTYIQAKD
+3006 
-3020 NISAGKITLDSASIN
+3020 
-3035 MISKEG
+3035 
-3041 SIAASGDVKVTDSKL
+3041 
-3056 EMGANGG
+3056 
-3063 TLTFGDATDTTNP
+3063 TFGDATDTTNP

-3162 SSVSMD
+3162 SSVSMG

-3190 ITGEVTVDDTKLL
+3190 ITGDVTVDDTKLL

-3211 DIKATGTK
+3211 DINATGTK

-3353 NAKTTIA
+3353 NVKTTIA

-3420 VDISEITDKSAIQ
+3420 VDISEITDKSSIR
-3433 GGSVT
+3433 GGSVST
-3438 AGKINIHD
+3438 GKINIHD
-3446 NDKDTIIKSTVGNI
+3446 NEKAMEIVSTVGNI
-3460 STKDISIV
+3460 STKDISV
-3468 DNNGKLTAVGAK
+3468 KDNNGELTNIQAK

-3488 KVNVANSNLQMV
+3488 NVDVANSNLQLI
-3500 AENGD
+3500 AQDGD

-3524 TNGGIMSGDI
+3524 TNGGITSGNI
-3534 TVRDTV
+3534 KVSDTAA
-3540 GGETPTE
+3540 GNIPTE

-3632 TIQDITASNLADMF
+3632 TIQDITAANLADMF

-3742 MMQAGGALTFGD
+3742 IMSAGGALTFGD

-3759 NPALKVNDGSAKIYA
+3759 NPALKVNDGSAKISA

-3787 KADLIIHSEEGGVTL
+3787 KADLIIHSKEGGVTL

-3817 GSAYVVAKDALTMNG
+3817 GSAKISADDGALIIKG
-3832 DVDMSSITLIPNTT
+3832 DVDMTAITADALM
-3846 PENPKYGAVL
+3846 

-3861 AMENLKLYDNTIDS
+3861 AMENLKLYDNTKNS
-3875 VINATEGDVSI
+3875 VINATE
-3886 KSITLTNNKE
+3886 
-3896 TVDGKTT
+3896 
-3903 NKTITINA
+3903 
-3911 TDGSINVDKDIIVSS
+3911 
-3926 SNLNMLADNGIKG
+3926 
-3939 NNLTVSD
+3939 
-3946 SVSGDSSNPTFGT
+3946 
-3959 ILNAENGDVALN
+3959 GDVALN

-4004 SQAYVI
+4004 SRAYVI

-4142 GGSVT
+4142 GGSVN

-4172 VLTSGNSNVDLQ
+4172 VLTSGKSNVDLQ

-4191 LTASGTSTTSNET
+4191 LTASGTSTTSNEIT
-4204 TEANNDTP
+4204 VANNDTP

-4221 TIQGTVK
+4221 TIQGKVK

-4289 NGLKAKDAY
+4289 NGLKAKDAF

-4420 YDRVHVGGAING
+4420 YDRVHVGGAITG

-4471 GLQGETVYSTVLAN
+4471 GLQGETAYSTALAN

-4585 QVGGKV
+4585 QVGGKI

-4762 DDADYK
+4762 DNADYK

>member
-41 DSDKQTGVIQNDITT
+41 DNDKQTGVIQNDITT
-56 TAGITSSNSDV
+56 TTGITSSNSDV

-88 GKLTLSIVGGDKFT
+88 GKLTLSIVGGDTFT

-114 TNSNAGTYNLNNIL
+114 TNGNAGTYNLNNIL

-143 NNVTASLLSIAK
+143 NNVTASSLSIAK
-155 DTSLTLKDG
+155 DTSLTLNDG

-175 ATLNVQNLLN
+175 AALNVQNLLN
-185 SSSVTVSNYA
+185 SSSVTVSNSA

-210 NSNSTITA
+210 NSNSKITA
-218 MKKVDGV
+218 MKMVDGV
-225 NTGAITVEGEFSLG
+225 NTGEITVEGEFSLG

-280 DTLNIGNGSTV
+280 DTLNIDNDSTV
-291 KANTVNAKTIV
+291 KANTVNAKTIN
-302 SDGKLIIGK
+302 SKGKIIIGK
-311 DGTEVSYV
+311 DGAEVSYV

-339 SGDYSNISFSSGGTD
+339 SGDYSNISFSSGGKD

-369 STSSNATVTIN
+369 STSADATVTIN
-380 NDSKLKIAAGAD
+380 DDSKLKIAAGAD

-427 NKATGITLGNDSV
+427 NKATGITLGNGSV

-445 SGANVVTLDNI
+445 SEANVVTFDNI

-481 KGSQWV
+481 KGFQWV

-596 NFSSTSHIILNGG
+596 NFSSTSHILLNGG

-624 GSLDNAKNQKGT
+624 GSLDNAKDQKGT
-636 LRKVGSSQ
+636 LRKVGSSA
-644 LELGTEGVKSSLNVD
+644 LDLGTEGVKSSLNVD
-659 TIIIGE
+659 TVIIGE

-680 VTVQQLINTEHFIV
+680 VTVQQLLNTEHFIV
-694 SGDSTVDVK
+694 SGNSTVDVK

-711 PNTLGSTNAGSE
+711 PNTLGSTNTGSE
-723 IRFKRTSNEIKD
+723 IRFNRTANEIKE

-743 KKGTL
+743 RQGTL
-748 IADVI
+748 IADKI

-786 VKSDNAIR
+786 VKTDNAIR

-819 IVFGG
+819 IVFGS

-847 WFDGIKLDY
+847 WFDGIRLDY
-856 ELKEGGIFHNKGSI
+856 ELEEGGIFHNKGNI
-870 LIGDYTNFG
+870 IIGDYTNFG
-879 FNDGDHPLN
+879 FDDGNHPLK

-894 GNHVKFKG
+894 GNHVKLAG

-921 DVKFINNS
+921 DVKFIDNS
-929 AASYLEEEKD
+929 AASYIEEEKE
-939 GTVIVTKYDGNGGA
+939 GGVVVTSRLGSGGA

-968 KFDSNGAGV
+968 KFDKNGAGQS
-977 IGGAIY
+977 GGAIY
-983 NEATDS
+983 NDATDS

-1015 AGRLGGA
+1015 AGRVGGA

-1060 KAEGGALYIAENSTV
+1060 NAEGGALYVAKNSTV
-1075 DIGAHSGIFNS
+1075 DIGAHSGMFNN

-1125 RIESGGKRNETQKGV
+1125 RIESGGKRNETKNGV
-1140 VTGNVFYTH
+1140 ATGNIFYTH

-1182 FNSNQALFGGAI
+1182 FNDNQALFGGAI
-1194 YNYLSVDKDSDK
+1194 YNYLSVDNESDK

-1219 ANRGVEI
+1219 ANRGIEI

-1242 SGGAIYNAGHKVYYT
+1242 SGGAIYNAGHKVFYT

-1285 THKNAQGET
+1285 TYLNAQGEP

-1334 TFNKNSATQGG
+1334 SFNKNSATQGG
-1345 AIYNSEGEYVKKA
+1345 AIYNSEGENVKKA

-1419 TSSYDNEVI
+1419 TSSYNNEVI

-1766 ISLLDKST
+1766 ISLLGKST

-1933 NDTSKTDSNGYEVG
+1933 NNTSKTDSNGYEVG

-2524 KDKDGN
+2524 KDKNGN

-2663 KESGNLIKENAS
+2663 KESGNLIKKNAS

-2744 GIGNKIIGTPT
+2744 GIGNEIIGTPT

-2903 SVINGS
+2903 
-2909 AYIDAGKHL
+2909 
-2918 TINGDVTANG
+2918 
-2928 QDRTDALLALK
+2928 
-2939 AKGNITADDITASNL
+2939 
-2954 SDMYI
+2954 
-2959 RSTEGSVG
+2959 
-2967 LGDLTLTNVAV
+2967 
-2978 KTLDSTTE
+2978 
-2986 QHASVILADKGSIT
+2986 
-3000 VKDITL
+3000 
-3006 TDMKTNPTYIQAKD
+3006 
-3020 NISAGKITLDSASIN
+3020 
-3035 MISKEG
+3035 
-3041 SIAASGDVKVTDSKL
+3041 
-3056 EMGANGG
+3056 
-3063 TLTFGDATDTTNP
+3063 
-3076 ALDVANGSATILAK
+3076 DVANGSATILAK

-3162 SSVSMD
+3162 SSVSMG

-3353 NAKTTIA
+3353 NVKTTIA

-3468 DNNGKLTAVGAK
+3468 DNNGKLTAISSK

-3632 TIQDITASNLADMF
+3632 TIQDITAANLADMF

-3742 MMQAGGALTFGD
+3742 IMSAGGALTFGD

-3759 NPALKVNDGSAKIYA
+3759 NPALKVNDGSATILA
-3774 KNDILANGNIDVS
+3774 KNDITANGNIDVS
-3787 KADLIIHSEEGGVTL
+3787 KADLIIQSKEGGVTL

-3817 GSAYVVAKDALTMNG
+3817 GSAKISADDGALIIKG
-3832 DVDMSSITLIPNTT
+3832 DVDMTAITADALM
-3846 PENPKYGAVL
+3846 

-3861 AMENLKLYDNTIDS
+3861 AMENLKLYDNTKNS

-4004 SQAYVI
+4004 SRAYVI

-4204 TEANNDTP
+4204 TETNNDTP

-4221 TIQGTVK
+4221 TIQGKVK

-4289 NGLKAKDAY
+4289 NGLKAKDAF

-4420 YDRVHVGGAING
+4420 YDRVHVGGAITG

-4471 GLQGETVYSTVLAN
+4471 GLQGETAYSTALAN

-4585 QVGGKV
+4585 QVGGKI

-4762 DDADYK
+4762 DNADYK

>member
-41 DSDKQTGVIQNDITT
+41 DNDKQTGVIQNDITT
-56 TAGITSSNSDV
+56 TTGITSSNSDV

-88 GKLTLSIVGGDKFT
+88 GKLTLSIVGGDTFT

-114 TNSNAGTYNLNNIL
+114 TNGNAGTYNLNNIL

-143 NNVTASLLSIAK
+143 NNVTASSLSIAK
-155 DTSLTLKDG
+155 DTSLTLNDG

-175 ATLNVQNLLN
+175 AALNVQNLLN
-185 SSSVTVSNYA
+185 SSSVTVSNSA

-210 NSNSTITA
+210 NSNSKITA
-218 MKKVDGV
+218 MKMVDGV
-225 NTGAITVEGEFSLG
+225 NTGEITVEGEFSLG

-280 DTLNIGNGSTV
+280 DTLNIDNDSTV
-291 KANTVNAKTIV
+291 KANTVNAKTIN
-302 SDGKLIIGK
+302 SKGKIIIGK
-311 DGTEVSYV
+311 DGAEVSYV

-339 SGDYSNISFSSGGTD
+339 SGDYSNISFSSVGKD

-369 STSSNATVTIN
+369 STSADATVTIN
-380 NDSKLKIAAGAD
+380 DDSKLKIAAGAD

-427 NKATGITLGNDSV
+427 NKATGITLGNGSV

-445 SGANVVTLDNI
+445 SEANVVTFDNI

-481 KGSQWV
+481 KGFQWV

-596 NFSSTSHIILNGG
+596 NFSSTSHILLNGG

-624 GSLDNAKNQKGT
+624 GSLDNAKDQKGT
-636 LRKVGSSQ
+636 LRKVGSSA
-644 LELGTEGVKSSLNVD
+644 LDLGTEGVKSSLNVD
-659 TIIIGE
+659 TVIIGE

-680 VTVQQLINTEHFIV
+680 VTVQQLLNTEHFIV
-694 SGDSTVDVK
+694 SGNSTVDVK

-711 PNTLGSTNAGSE
+711 PNTLGSTNTGSE
-723 IRFKRTSNEIKD
+723 IRFNRTANEIKE

-743 KKGTL
+743 RQGTL
-748 IADVI
+748 IADKI

-786 VKSDNAIR
+786 VKTDNAIR

-819 IVFGG
+819 IVFGS

-847 WFDGIKLDY
+847 WFDGIRLDY
-856 ELKEGGIFHNKGSI
+856 ELEEGGIFHNKGNI
-870 LIGDYTNFG
+870 IIGDYTNFG
-879 FNDGDHPLN
+879 FDDGNHPLK

-894 GNHVKFKG
+894 GNHVKLAG

-921 DVKFINNS
+921 DVKFIDNS
-929 AASYLEEEKD
+929 AASYIEEEKE
-939 GTVIVTKYDGNGGA
+939 GGVVVTSRLGSGGA

-968 KFDSNGAGV
+968 KFDKNGAGQS
-977 IGGAIY
+977 GGAIY
-983 NEATDS
+983 NDATDS

-1015 AGRLGGA
+1015 AGRVGGA

-1060 KAEGGALYIAENSTV
+1060 NAEGGALYVAKNSTV
-1075 DIGAHSGIFNS
+1075 DIGAHSGMFNN

-1125 RIESGGKRNETQKGV
+1125 RIESGGKRNETKNGV
-1140 VTGNVFYTH
+1140 ATGNIFYTH

-1182 FNSNQALFGGAI
+1182 FNDNQALFGGAI
-1194 YNYLSVDKDSDK
+1194 YNYLSVDNESDK

-1219 ANRGVEI
+1219 ANRGIEI

-1242 SGGAIYNAGHKVYYT
+1242 SGGAIYNAGHKVFYT

-1271 NVEYNYKDKNGLLK
+1271 NFEYNYKDKNGLLK
-1285 THKNAQGET
+1285 TYLNAQGEP

-1334 TFNKNSATQGG
+1334 SFNKNSATQGG
-1345 AIYNSEGEYVKKA
+1345 AIYNSEGENVKKA

-1419 TSSYDNEVI
+1419 TSSYNNEVI

-1478 AFAKDGEE
+1478 AFAKDGKE

-1766 ISLLDKST
+1766 ISLLGKST

-1933 NDTSKTDSNGYEVG
+1933 NNTSKTDSNGYEVG

-2524 KDKDGN
+2524 KDKNGN

-2663 KESGNLIKENAS
+2663 KESGNLIKKNAS

-2744 GIGNKIIGTPT
+2744 GIGNEIIGTPT

-2903 SVINGS
+2903 
-2909 AYIDAGKHL
+2909 
-2918 TINGDVTANG
+2918 
-2928 QDRTDALLALK
+2928 
-2939 AKGNITADDITASNL
+2939 
-2954 SDMYI
+2954 
-2959 RSTEGSVG
+2959 
-2967 LGDLTLTNVAV
+2967 
-2978 KTLDSTTE
+2978 
-2986 QHASVILADKGSIT
+2986 
-3000 VKDITL
+3000 
-3006 TDMKTNPTYIQAKD
+3006 
-3020 NISAGKITLDSASIN
+3020 
-3035 MISKEG
+3035 
-3041 SIAASGDVKVTDSKL
+3041 
-3056 EMGANGG
+3056 
-3063 TLTFGDATDTTNP
+3063 
-3076 ALDVANGSATILAK
+3076 DVANGSATILAK

-3162 SSVSMD
+3162 SSVSMG

-3353 NAKTTIA
+3353 NVKTTIA

-3468 DNNGKLTAVGAK
+3468 DNNGKLTAISSK

-3632 TIQDITASNLADMF
+3632 TIQDITAANLADMF

-3742 MMQAGGALTFGD
+3742 IMSAGGALTFGD

-3759 NPALKVNDGSAKIYA
+3759 NPALKVNDGSATILA
-3774 KNDILANGNIDVS
+3774 KNDITANGNIDVS
-3787 KADLIIHSEEGGVTL
+3787 KADLIIQSKEGGVTL

-3817 GSAYVVAKDALTMNG
+3817 GSAKISADDGALIIKG

-3846 PENPKYGAVL
+3846 PENPQYGAVL

-3861 AMENLKLYDNTIDS
+3861 AMENLKLYDNTKNS

-4004 SQAYVI
+4004 SRAYVI

-4065 STVQIQSINNVDAA
+4065 STVQIKSINNVDAA

-4204 TEANNDTP
+4204 TETNNDTP

-4221 TIQGTVK
+4221 TIQGKVK

-4289 NGLKAKDAY
+4289 NGLKAKDAF

-4420 YDRVHVGGAING
+4420 YDRVHVGGAITG

-4471 GLQGETVYSTVLAN
+4471 GLQGETAYSTALAN

-4762 DDADYK
+4762 DNADYK

>member
-41 DSDKQTGVIQNDITT
+41 DNDKQTGVIQNDITT
-56 TAGITSSNSDV
+56 TTGITSSNSDV

-88 GKLTLSIVGGDKFT
+88 GKLTLSIVGGDTFT

-114 TNSNAGTYNLNNIL
+114 TNGNAGTYNLNNIL

-143 NNVTASLLSIAK
+143 NNVTASSLSIAK
-155 DTSLTLKDG
+155 DTSLTLNDG

-175 ATLNVQNLLN
+175 AALNVQNLLN
-185 SSSVTVSNYA
+185 SSSVTVSNSA

-210 NSNSTITA
+210 NSNSKITA
-218 MKKVDGV
+218 MKMVDGV
-225 NTGAITVEGEFSLG
+225 NTGEITVEGEFSLG

-280 DTLNIGNGSTV
+280 DTLNIDNDSTV
-291 KANTVNAKTIV
+291 KANTVNAKTIN
-302 SDGKLIIGK
+302 SKGKIIIGK
-311 DGTEVSYV
+311 DGAEVSYV

-339 SGDYSNISFSSGGTD
+339 SGDYSNISFSSGGKD

-369 STSSNATVTIN
+369 STSADATVTIN
-380 NDSKLKIAAGAD
+380 DDSKLKIAAGAD

-427 NKATGITLGNDSV
+427 NKATGITLGNGSV

-445 SGANVVTLDNI
+445 SEANVVTFDNI

-481 KGSQWV
+481 KGFQWV

-596 NFSSTSHIILNGG
+596 NFSSTSHILLNGG

-624 GSLDNAKNQKGT
+624 GSLDNGKDQKGT
-636 LRKVGSSQ
+636 LRKVGSSA
-644 LELGTEGVKSSLNVD
+644 LDLGTEGVKSSLNVD
-659 TIIIGE
+659 TVIIGE

-680 VTVQQLINTEHFIV
+680 VTVQQLLNTEHFIV
-694 SGDSTVDVK
+694 SGNSTVDVK

-723 IRFKRTSNEIKD
+723 IRFNRTANEIKE

-743 KKGTL
+743 RQGTL
-748 IADVI
+748 IADKI

-786 VKSDNAIR
+786 VKTDNAIR

-819 IVFGG
+819 IVFGS

-834 KNKEVVQ
+834 KNKDVVQ

-847 WFDGIKLDY
+847 WFDGIRLDY
-856 ELKEGGIFHNKGSI
+856 ELVNGGIFHNKGNI
-870 LIGDYTNFG
+870 IIGDYTNFG
-879 FNDGDHPLN
+879 FDDGNHPLK
-888 LTGDDI
+888 LTGEDI
-894 GNHVKFKG
+894 GNHVKLAG

-929 AASYLEEEKD
+929 AASYIEEEK
-939 GTVIVTKYDGNGGA
+939 GGGVVVTNRLGSGGA

-968 KFDSNGAGV
+968 KFDKNGAGQS
-977 IGGAIY
+977 GGAIY
-983 NEATDS
+983 NDATDS

-1015 AGRLGGA
+1015 AGRVGGA

-1060 KAEGGALYIAENSTV
+1060 NAEGGALYVAKNSTV
-1075 DIGAHSGIFNS
+1075 DIGAHSGIFNN

-1125 RIESGGKRNETQKGV
+1125 RIESGGKRNETKNGV
-1140 VTGNVFYTH
+1140 ATGNIFYTH

-1182 FNSNQALFGGAI
+1182 FNDNQALFGGAI
-1194 YNYLSVDKDSDK
+1194 YNYLSVDNESDK

-1219 ANRGVEI
+1219 ANRGIEI

-1242 SGGAIYNAGHKVYYT
+1242 SGGAIYNAGHKVSYT

-1271 NVEYNYKDKNGLLK
+1271 NVEYNYKDKDGLLK
-1285 THKNAQGET
+1285 TYLNAQGEP

-1334 TFNKNSATQGG
+1334 SFNKNSATQGG
-1345 AIYNSEGEYVKKA
+1345 AIYNSEGENVKKA

-1419 TSSYDNEVI
+1419 TSSYNNEVI

-1478 AFAKDGEE
+1478 AFAKDGKE

-1766 ISLLDKST
+1766 ISLLGKST

-1916 TGNGGALHLGAK
+1916 TGNGGALHLGSK

-1933 NDTSKTDSNGYEVG
+1933 NNTSKTDSNGYEVG

-2524 KDKDGN
+2524 KDKNGN

-2663 KESGNLIKENAS
+2663 KESGNLIKKNAS

-2744 GIGNKIIGTPT
+2744 GIGNEIIGTPT

-2903 SVINGS
+2903 
-2909 AYIDAGKHL
+2909 
-2918 TINGDVTANG
+2918 
-2928 QDRTDALLALK
+2928 
-2939 AKGNITADDITASNL
+2939 
-2954 SDMYI
+2954 
-2959 RSTEGSVG
+2959 
-2967 LGDLTLTNVAV
+2967 
-2978 KTLDSTTE
+2978 
-2986 QHASVILADKGSIT
+2986 
-3000 VKDITL
+3000 
-3006 TDMKTNPTYIQAKD
+3006 
-3020 NISAGKITLDSASIN
+3020 
-3035 MISKEG
+3035 
-3041 SIAASGDVKVTDSKL
+3041 
-3056 EMGANGG
+3056 
-3063 TLTFGDATDTTNP
+3063 
-3076 ALDVANGSATILAK
+3076 DVANGSATILAK

-3162 SSVSMD
+3162 SSVSMG

-3340 ALDVVNNI
+3340 ALDIVNNI

-3353 NAKTTIA
+3353 NVKTTIA

-3420 VDISEITDKSAIQ
+3420 VDISEITDKSSIR
-3433 GGSVT
+3433 GGSVST
-3438 AGKINIHD
+3438 GKINIHD
-3446 NDKDTIIKSTVGNI
+3446 NEKAMEIVSTVGNI
-3460 STKDISIV
+3460 STKDISV
-3468 DNNGKLTAVGAK
+3468 KDNNGELTNIQAK
-3480 GGITTNNG
+3480 GGITTNNSN
-3488 KVNVANSNLQMV
+3488 VDVANSNLQLI
-3500 AENGD
+3500 AQDGD
-3505 VNLGTGTI
+3505 VSLGTGTI

-3524 TNGGIMSGDI
+3524 TNGGITSGNI
-3534 TVRDTV
+3534 KVSDTAA
-3540 GGETPTE
+3540 GNIPTE

-3742 MMQAGGALTFGD
+3742 IMSAGGALTFGD

-3759 NPALKVNDGSAKIYA
+3759 NPALKVNDGSAKISA

-3787 KADLIIHSEEGGVTL
+3787 KADLIIHSKEGGVTL

-3817 GSAYVVAKDALTMNG
+3817 GSAKISADDGALIIKG
-3832 DVDMSSITLIPNTT
+3832 DVDMTAITADALM
-3846 PENPKYGAVL
+3846 

-3861 AMENLKLYDNTIDS
+3861 AMENLKLYDNTKNS

-4004 SQAYVI
+4004 SRAYVI

-4221 TIQGTVK
+4221 TIQGKVK

-4289 NGLKAKDAY
+4289 NGLKAKDAF

-4420 YDRVHVGGAING
+4420 YDRVHVGGAITG

-4471 GLQGETVYSTVLAN
+4471 GLQGETAYSTALAN

-4762 DDADYK
+4762 DNADYK

>member
-41 DSDKQTGVIQNDITT
+41 DNDKQTGVIQNDITT
-56 TAGITSSNSDV
+56 TTGITSSNSDV

-88 GKLTLSIVGGDKFT
+88 GKLTLSIVGGDTFT

-114 TNSNAGTYNLNNIL
+114 TNGNAGTYNLNNIL

-143 NNVTASLLSIAK
+143 NNVTASSLSIAK
-155 DTSLTLKDG
+155 DTSLTLNDG

-175 ATLNVQNLLN
+175 AALNVQNLLN
-185 SSSVTVSNYA
+185 SSSVTVSNSA

-210 NSNSTITA
+210 NSNSKITA
-218 MKKVDGV
+218 MKMVDGV
-225 NTGAITVEGEFSLG
+225 NTGEITVEGEFSLG

-280 DTLNIGNGSTV
+280 DTLNIDNDSTV
-291 KANTVNAKTIV
+291 KANTVNAKTIN
-302 SDGKLIIGK
+302 SKGKIIIGK
-311 DGTEVSYV
+311 DGAEVSYV

-339 SGDYSNISFSSGGTD
+339 SGDYSNISFSSGGKD

-369 STSSNATVTIN
+369 STSSDATVTIN
-380 NDSKLKIAAGAD
+380 DDSKLKIAAGAD

-427 NKATGITLGNDSV
+427 NKATGITLGNGSV

-445 SGANVVTLDNI
+445 SEANVVTFDNI

-481 KGSQWV
+481 KGFQWV

-596 NFSSTSHIILNGG
+596 NFSSTSHILLNGG

-624 GSLDNAKNQKGT
+624 GSLDNAKDQKGT
-636 LRKVGSSQ
+636 LRKVGSSA
-644 LELGTEGVKSSLNVD
+644 LDLGTEGVKSSLNVD
-659 TIIIGE
+659 TVIIGE

-680 VTVQQLINTEHFIV
+680 VTVQQLLNTEHFIV
-694 SGDSTVDVK
+694 SGNSTVDVK

-711 PNTLGSTNAGSE
+711 PNTLGSTNTGSE
-723 IRFKRTSNEIKD
+723 IRFNRTANEIKE

-743 KKGTL
+743 RQGTL
-748 IADVI
+748 IADKI

-786 VKSDNAIR
+786 VKTDNAIR

-819 IVFGG
+819 IVFGS

-847 WFDGIKLDY
+847 WFDGIRLDY
-856 ELKEGGIFHNKGSI
+856 ELEEGGIFHNKGNI
-870 LIGDYTNFG
+870 IIGDYTNFG
-879 FNDGDHPLN
+879 FDEGNHPLK

-894 GNHVKFKG
+894 GNHVKLAG

-921 DVKFINNS
+921 DVKFIDNS
-929 AASYLEEEKD
+929 AASYIEEEKE
-939 GTVIVTKYDGNGGA
+939 GGVVVTSRLGSGGA

-968 KFDSNGAGV
+968 KFDKNGAGQS
-977 IGGAIY
+977 GGAIY
-983 NEATDS
+983 NDATDS

-1015 AGRLGGA
+1015 AGRVGGA

-1060 KAEGGALYIAENSTV
+1060 NAEGGALYVAKNSTV
-1075 DIGAHSGIFNS
+1075 DIGAHSGMFNN

-1125 RIESGGKRNETQKGV
+1125 RIESGGKRNETKNGV
-1140 VTGNVFYTH
+1140 ATGNIFYTH

-1182 FNSNQALFGGAI
+1182 FNDNQALFGGAI
-1194 YNYLSVDKDSDK
+1194 YNYLSVDNESDK

-1219 ANRGVEI
+1219 ANRGIEI

-1242 SGGAIYNAGHKVYYT
+1242 SGGAIYNAGHKVSYT

-1271 NVEYNYKDKNGLLK
+1271 NVEYNYKDKDGLLK
-1285 THKNAQGET
+1285 TYLNAQGEP

-1334 TFNKNSATQGG
+1334 SFNKNSATQGG
-1345 AIYNSEGEYVKKA
+1345 AIYNSEGENVKKA

-1419 TSSYDNEVI
+1419 TSSYNNEVI

-1478 AFAKDGEE
+1478 AFAKDGKE

-1766 ISLLDKST
+1766 ISLLGKST

-1916 TGNGGALHLGAK
+1916 TGNGGALHLGSK

-1933 NDTSKTDSNGYEVG
+1933 NNTSKTDSNGYEVG

-2035 IIAKSGSTPTI
+2035 IIVKSGSTPTI

-2084 GGVFSISSGT
+2084 GGVFSVSSGT

-2524 KDKDGN
+2524 KDKNGN

-2663 KESGNLIKENAS
+2663 KESGNLIKKNAS

-2744 GIGNKIIGTPT
+2744 GIGNEIIGTPT

-2877 YGDLTATSTDGSI
+2877 YGNLTATSTDGSI
-2890 TFGDATDTTNPAL
+2890 
-2903 SVINGS
+2903 
-2909 AYIDAGKHL
+2909 
-2918 TINGDVTANG
+2918 
-2928 QDRTDALLALK
+2928 
-2939 AKGNITADDITASNL
+2939 
-2954 SDMYI
+2954 
-2959 RSTEGSVG
+2959 
-2967 LGDLTLTNVAV
+2967 
-2978 KTLDSTTE
+2978 
-2986 QHASVILADKGSIT
+2986 
-3000 VKDITL
+3000 
-3006 TDMKTNPTYIQAKD
+3006 
-3020 NISAGKITLDSASIN
+3020 
-3035 MISKEG
+3035 
-3041 SIAASGDVKVTDSKL
+3041 
-3056 EMGANGG
+3056 
-3063 TLTFGDATDTTNP
+3063 TFGDATDTTNP

-3162 SSVSMD
+3162 SSVSMG

-3353 NAKTTIA
+3353 NVKTTIA

-3420 VDISEITDKSAIQ
+3420 VDISEITDKSSIR
-3433 GGSVT
+3433 GGSVST
-3438 AGKINIHD
+3438 GKINIHD
-3446 NDKDTIIKSTVGNI
+3446 NEKAMEIVSTVGNI
-3460 STKDISIV
+3460 STKDISV
-3468 DNNGKLTAVGAK
+3468 KDNNGELTNIQAK

-3488 KVNVANSNLQMV
+3488 NVDVANSNLQLI
-3500 AENGD
+3500 AQDGD

-3524 TNGGIMSGDI
+3524 TNGGITSGNI
-3534 TVRDTV
+3534 KVSDTAA
-3540 GGETPTE
+3540 GNIPTE

-3632 TIQDITASNLADMF
+3632 TIQDITAANLADMF

-3742 MMQAGGALTFGD
+3742 MMKAGGALTFGD

-3759 NPALKVNDGSAKIYA
+3759 NPALKVNDGSATILA
-3774 KNDILANGNIDVS
+3774 KNDITANGNIDVS
-3787 KADLIIHSEEGGVTL
+3787 KADLIIQSKEGGVTL

-3817 GSAYVVAKDALTMNG
+3817 GSAKISADDGALIIKG
-3832 DVDMSSITLIPNTT
+3832 DVDMTAITADALM
-3846 PENPKYGAVL
+3846 

-3861 AMENLKLYDNTIDS
+3861 AMENLKLYDNTKDS

-3959 ILNAENGDVALN
+3959 ILKAKNGDVELN

-4004 SQAYVI
+4004 SRAYVI

-4221 TIQGTVK
+4221 TIQGKVK

-4289 NGLKAKDAY
+4289 NGLKAKDAF

-4328 NEKFAVDNN
+4328 NEKFAVNNN

-4420 YDRVHVGGAING
+4420 YDRVHVGGAITG

-4471 GLQGETVYSTVLAN
+4471 GLQGETAYSTALAN

-4762 DDADYK
+4762 DNADYK

>member
-41 DSDKQTGVIQNDITT
+41 DNDKQTGVIQNDITT

-88 GKLTLSIVGGDKFT
+88 GKLTLSIVGGDTFT

-114 TNSNAGTYNLNNIL
+114 TNGNAGTYNLNNIL

-143 NNVTASLLSIAK
+143 NNVTASSLSIAK
-155 DTSLTLKDG
+155 DTSLTLNDG

-175 ATLNVQNLLN
+175 AALNVQNLLN
-185 SSSVTVSNYA
+185 SSSVTVSNSA

-210 NSNSTITA
+210 NSNSKITA
-218 MKKVDGV
+218 MKMVDGV
-225 NTGAITVEGEFSLG
+225 NTGEITVEGEFSLG

-280 DTLNIGNGSTV
+280 DTLNIDNDSTV
-291 KANTVNAKTIV
+291 KANTVNAKTIN
-302 SDGKLIIGK
+302 SKGKIIIGK
-311 DGTEVSYV
+311 DGAEVSYV

-339 SGDYSNISFSSGGTD
+339 SGDYSNISFSSGGKD

-369 STSSNATVTIN
+369 STSADATVTIN
-380 NDSKLKIAAGAD
+380 DDSKLKIAAGAD

-427 NKATGITLGNDSV
+427 NKATGITLGNGSV

-445 SGANVVTLDNI
+445 SEANVVTFDNI

-481 KGSQWV
+481 KGFQWV

-596 NFSSTSHIILNGG
+596 NFSSTSHILLNGG

-624 GSLDNAKNQKGT
+624 GSLDNAKDQKGT
-636 LRKVGSSQ
+636 LRKVGSSA
-644 LELGTEGVKSSLNVD
+644 LDLGTEGVKSSLNVD
-659 TIIIGE
+659 TVIIGE

-680 VTVQQLINTEHFIV
+680 VTVQQLLNTEHFIV
-694 SGDSTVDVK
+694 SGNSTVDVK

-711 PNTLGSTNAGSE
+711 PNTLGSTNTGSE
-723 IRFKRTSNEIKD
+723 IRFNRTANEIKE

-743 KKGTL
+743 RQGTL
-748 IADVI
+748 IADKI

-786 VKSDNAIR
+786 VKTDNAIR
-794 IYVDNAAKGG
+794 IYVDNAANGG

-819 IVFGG
+819 IVFGS

-847 WFDGIKLDY
+847 WFDGIRLDY
-856 ELKEGGIFHNKGSI
+856 ELEEGGIFHNKGNI
-870 LIGDYTNFG
+870 IIGDYTNFG
-879 FNDGDHPLN
+879 FDDGNHPLK

-894 GNHVKFKG
+894 GNHVKLAG

-921 DVKFINNS
+921 DVKFIDNS
-929 AASYLEEEKD
+929 AASYIEEEKE
-939 GTVIVTKYDGNGGA
+939 GGVVVTSRLGSGGA

-968 KFDSNGAGV
+968 KFDKNGAGQS
-977 IGGAIY
+977 GGAIY
-983 NEATDS
+983 NDATDS

-1015 AGRLGGA
+1015 AGRVGGA

-1060 KAEGGALYIAENSTV
+1060 NAEGGALYVAKNSTV
-1075 DIGAHSGIFNS
+1075 DIGAHSGMFNN

-1125 RIESGGKRNETQKGV
+1125 RIESGGKRNETKNGV
-1140 VTGNVFYTH
+1140 ATGNIFYTH

-1182 FNSNQALFGGAI
+1182 FNDNQALFGGAI
-1194 YNYLSVDKDSDK
+1194 YNYLSVDNESDK

-1219 ANRGVEI
+1219 ANRGIEI

-1242 SGGAIYNAGHKVYYT
+1242 SGGAIYNAGHKVFYT

-1285 THKNAQGET
+1285 TYLNAQGEP

-1334 TFNKNSATQGG
+1334 SFNKNSATQGG
-1345 AIYNSEGEYVKKA
+1345 AIYNSEGENVKKA

-1419 TSSYDNEVI
+1419 TSSYNNEVI

-1478 AFAKDGEE
+1478 AFAKDGKE

-1491 GAIYNEKGTLIIGES
+1491 GAIYNEKGTLVIGES

-1766 ISLLDKST
+1766 ISLLGKST

-1933 NDTSKTDSNGYEVG
+1933 NNTSKTDSNGYEVG

-2094 LNLDTTDGDIVFDNN
+2094 LNLDTTNGDIVFDNN

-2524 KDKDGN
+2524 KDKNGN

-2663 KESGNLIKENAS
+2663 KESGNLIKKNAS

-2744 GIGNKIIGTPT
+2744 GIGNEIIGTPT

-2903 SVINGS
+2903 
-2909 AYIDAGKHL
+2909 
-2918 TINGDVTANG
+2918 
-2928 QDRTDALLALK
+2928 
-2939 AKGNITADDITASNL
+2939 
-2954 SDMYI
+2954 
-2959 RSTEGSVG
+2959 
-2967 LGDLTLTNVAV
+2967 
-2978 KTLDSTTE
+2978 
-2986 QHASVILADKGSIT
+2986 
-3000 VKDITL
+3000 
-3006 TDMKTNPTYIQAKD
+3006 
-3020 NISAGKITLDSASIN
+3020 
-3035 MISKEG
+3035 
-3041 SIAASGDVKVTDSKL
+3041 
-3056 EMGANGG
+3056 
-3063 TLTFGDATDTTNP
+3063 
-3076 ALDVANGSATILAK
+3076 DVANGSATILAK

-3162 SSVSMD
+3162 SSVSMG

-3190 ITGEVTVDDTKLL
+3190 ITGDVTVDDTKLL

-3211 DIKATGTK
+3211 DINATGTK

-3353 NAKTTIA
+3353 NVKTTIA

-3420 VDISEITDKSAIQ
+3420 VDISEITDKSSIR
-3433 GGSVT
+3433 GGSVST
-3438 AGKINIHD
+3438 GKINIHD
-3446 NDKDTIIKSTVGNI
+3446 NEKAMEIVSTVGNI
-3460 STKDISIV
+3460 STKDISV
-3468 DNNGKLTAVGAK
+3468 KDNNGELTNIQAK

-3488 KVNVANSNLQMV
+3488 NVDVANSNLQLI
-3500 AENGD
+3500 AQDGD

-3524 TNGGIMSGDI
+3524 TNGGITSGNI
-3534 TVRDTV
+3534 KVSDTAA
-3540 GGETPTE
+3540 GNIPTE

-3632 TIQDITASNLADMF
+3632 TIQDITAANLADMF

-3742 MMQAGGALTFGD
+3742 IMSAGGALTFGD

-3759 NPALKVNDGSAKIYA
+3759 NPALKVNDGSATILA
-3774 KNDILANGNIDVS
+3774 KNDITANGNIDVS
-3787 KADLIIHSEEGGVTL
+3787 KADLIIQSKEGGVTL

-3817 GSAYVVAKDALTMNG
+3817 GSAKISAGDGALIIKG

-3846 PENPKYGAVL
+3846 PENPQYGAVL

-3861 AMENLKLYDNTIDS
+3861 AMENLKLYDNTKDS

-3926 SNLNMLADNGIKG
+3926 SNLNMFAD
-3939 NNLTVSD
+3939 
-3946 SVSGDSSNPTFGT
+3946 
-3959 ILNAENGDVALN
+3959 
-3971 KVSVNNA
+3971 
-3978 MAAIQSS
+3978 
-3985 AGNVNIKDSLTVTT
+3985 NVNIKDSLTVTT

-4004 SQAYVI
+4004 SLAYVS

-4147 ATDSSSTIGSNGDV
+4147 ATDSSSTIGLNGDV

-4191 LTASGTSTTSNET
+4191 LTTSGTSTTSNET

-4221 TIQGTVK
+4221 TIQGKVK

-4289 NGLKAKDAY
+4289 NGLKAKDAF

-4420 YDRVHVGGAING
+4420 YDRVHVGGAITG

-4471 GLQGETVYSTVLAN
+4471 GLQGETAYSTALAN

-4585 QVGGKV
+4585 QVGGKI

-4762 DDADYK
+4762 DNADYK